1 MGKMTADELRRAG
14 EAYRSENNG
23 AQKSP
28 VTVSANTEG
37 SGNKMTASELRQAGE
52 AYRKANGLSDP
63 IYMKSPA
70 TVVDKYSTPSTQ
82 PTQAAPSTQPTQAAP
97 AGASSRKQSEVMQE
111 QVGALKKQRDDAAI
125 KAGAYMRA
133 GNMQQQAKEQQKIA
147 NKAAIEYENAY
158 TQWKNQRN
166 AEAVEDYNPDENKF
180 KAGDA
185 ALSGVQNAFQSM
197 GQYAAAASSY
207 LSGNQEAQAWEAKRL
222 MDSGVS
228 GTEAVKRAGLADKRE
243 IPITDYKTQAELRHE
258 KNVASVGAVEGGAL
272 QLVNT
277 ISNMVPS
284 LVANAVLP
292 GSGLPVM
299 AASVAGNKY
308 ADSYEKYGNTDT
320 AFVLGSAAG
329 GASMLTEQF
338 GGLYG
343 SLGKSAAGQAV
354 AKKLMAEAPGL
365 YNLAN
370 SVGGKWLRDALSE
383 GIEEGAEDVIN
394 YAIEKSLTGDSDEM
408 DNFGYD
414 MLLGALAGGV
424 FGGGNAAMRSV
435 TYSRV
440 GKALNASPSAV
451 AQQVQEGLEK
461 GAGTA
466 PAIYAAEVQK
476 NPSNQMVG
484 RLYEANRTFDRES
497 GLSKIQGD
505 ITQISAKEIKAMVSD
520 AQALAQA
527 AQKLNVEATPQ
538 AVATAITEAQ
548 RTESIKTAEDS
559 VGRAFAPTVDNPV
572 NEGEKAY
579 NSALA
584 GVAANQGVAARI
596 NNDPAARQAF
606 SQLTGVQFSG
616 NTAQDIAAIE
626 VATQNIAKSG
636 KQAVSQAEYAQRVA
650 AAGEQAAAQFDADM
664 QAQAEQMQRES
675 EERWLSVEQNTI
687 TDVDGKRRI
696 KEITN
701 TDVRGNT
708 EIGYKKAEIPGSKK
722 KAVADV
728 NNAAKYLGK
737 TIVWYEGAL
746 QVNGQYRLANGF
758 RAPDGTI
765 YVNINSRDPLM
776 VTFGHEMFHD
786 LVADGKY
793 SGMIDTLVENPDYA
807 DMVKGMMNAKTEL
820 YERNGIELDP
830 NAAAEEVAAD
840 ISGDLLGSRDMLE
853 YIGAR
858 NTEAA
863 TGIKGFLNRILK
875 KLKGKPSAQ
884 EAYNR
889 LSESQKALL
898 DGMEGRTESTNSAED
913 ASVKHSL
920 MDIPAM
926 DSTGRELSAEQ
937 REYFFGSKVV
947 DAEGRLKPVY
957 HGSPAVFTEFSPD
970 FMSQHGSSEGQGFYF
985 TDYKPMAEGYQKD
998 GGQLLEGY
1006 LDIKKPLSDSEIT
1019 LTRAEV
1025 KKLLQAVDPT
1035 GDEVILNYDP
1045 SGGIGYPSKTWYNR
1059 ALDATVKAAME
1070 YSDSD
1075 SEILAEIA
1083 NGGAGAGAVLE
1094 AARNT
1099 LGYDGYIV
1107 EGKYDNATVYVAF
1120 DSSQF
1125 KNIDNT
1131 APTESK
1137 DIRYSLMDIPAM
1149 DSEYSAAVESGN
1161 MQEAQRLVDEAAKA
1175 AGAILDASGRRPLH
1189 LYHGTN
1195 TFGYTKFRDGV
1206 IYATPNQ
1213 SVAAGYGRTGY
1224 AKPRL
1229 VSDMYVPDDGT
1240 METLIKNAKN
1250 VLDWEL
1256 QETTVND
1263 RQEAMDAV
1271 KKDADSIA
1279 ALVDK
1284 VWTSD
1289 AVDAMELTEEQ
1300 ENALYNVLSLPSYIS
1315 EVIDDIGTYT
1325 TVDEVA
1331 YWISRFNDGLP
1342 IIRSYI
1348 DENRD
1353 SLKSSPAWDMARLIL
1368 GYDLGD
1374 FAIDAEYRLLKSY
1387 EEDLLTNTNGSFVSA
1402 DVVREEVE
1410 KAKDIGSYTLYG
1422 FAGDRPLVIDG
1433 GGAFWANVPVDVW
1446 GGTYTTDDIV
1456 KRAKDEGYTSV
1467 LIKNINDVAMNNY
1480 SANIKADIYA
1490 FFSPEQV
1497 KSADPVTYDDKGNVI
1512 PLSERFN
1519 PDNPDIR
1526 YSLMDDVY
1534 LDAVKRGDMTT
1545 VQQMVDEAAK
1555 AAGYETR
1562 LLHGTSKKFT
1572 KFEATGSKTESP
1584 SAKLGIW
1591 LSDSKRTAESYS
1603 TPQST
1608 DYNDSNR
1615 SEWTRIFNAA
1625 EEVDKKIPNAVLGD
1639 NNDERF
1645 FAASEGYWNLAEL
1658 GKLFKEYLPN
1668 DYKELKERGVFK
1680 DGEKHIRLTRETFD
1694 KGDNYAVYKDVIDR
1708 QGELL
1713 EWVNDLGRVR
1723 IYPSQLFSIIRNQIY
1738 DGVLRTLAKGDIEP
1752 RIVDAYVDTRNF
1764 AKASPPYHEDTQKVK
1779 KIRAARSSGKDGIV
1793 FEGMFDGGER
1803 SNHYV
1808 VFDPARIKSAA
1819 PVTYDDNGN
1828 VIPLSERFNRKNED
1842 IRYSLMED
1850 AKYMADIDK
1859 AVADAAQKANDE
1871 LKAAQAQV
1879 KDLRKQ
1885 LLEMRNRAE
1894 YAELQTKVTE
1904 RLTVDPIK
1912 AKRDIGRFLR
1922 KNGITND
1929 EAIKTLTAEIEDAFN
1944 SVYRGEKTDIDS
1956 VAKKVADTI
1965 LKEATI
1971 ADPLKAEK
1979 ADIRKSLSQRTFVIG
1994 EQLRGDIVHKYGSL
2008 TNFRKKYGNI
2018 IRIKTRENANVGD
2031 GVAFDVAYSE
2041 LQSEF
2046 PGIFRDAETEWETFE
2061 NTVEVADYA
2070 KDSERIPLS
2079 YAVDEEEFARS
2090 ITNQLTDLFWIQ
2102 KGLVTEA
2109 DKAKA
2114 KADAATEN
2122 AVAAAVEAERQRGQK
2137 EIAANDRWRDAETKL
2152 LTEIAAAKEREKAA
2166 KARAEFMAKYD
2177 ALAKQYRADLRA
2189 NNQQAQEKYNEKLTE
2204 AKDEFNRRRTQ
2215 DRIDRVVREDQAKSK
2230 ARLRA
2235 AEQKSTTTDDVAKVL
2250 TEMPKKDKETFK
2262 AKIAES
2268 WRTFKRQWIN
2278 TKDELERFGNEV
2290 GDSRIMYAAN
2300 NVGQASAAA
2309 QYSIGGAGQY
2319 DLNGKKIGNKN
2330 LMQVF
2335 DPAEKAGLTKEFYTY
2350 LLHEHNVDRMSVRE
2364 KAQKVL
2370 SAFREELNKKVKGFV
2385 EMTDENI
2392 ATAAG
2397 KDASLTKTY
2406 TMEQI
2411 DAAKRYKQLQA
2422 WAEKQFD
2429 KPVFGS
2435 SVTASDSRAAA
2446 DKLLK
2451 EHPEFEKWAKDVYA
2465 YLDGLMEVRKQ
2476 GGLVSADMAQRMKEL
2491 YPHYV
2496 PTYRDMPSTS
2506 GGYSNPNSV
2515 AVNSTI
2521 KSAKGGNQDIM
2532 PLIDSIARQ
2541 TLQTFSAAKKNI
2553 LGNMLYEDA
2562 MDTTRDISEYIQSVT
2577 EEGDLVD
2584 LDADSAENLKNTLRI
2599 WVDGKPVTLHMS
2611 EAMADGFRPIEQS
2624 NSFGMKALRSIN
2636 STFKKLVT
2644 QWNPVFIVRN
2654 FVRDAQSALYFTHY
2668 SNATFIKNYGK
2679 AVKEIATNGK
2689 YWQLYQAMG
2698 GKGTTYYDPKT
2709 GLSDRHHFKNGAV
2722 DKVAGGL
2729 NRVIDILS
2737 FANEAVEQYPRLAE
2751 FISTMED
2758 TGDVQKALYNA
2769 ADITTN
2775 FGRGGFAARKLNASL
2790 VPFFNPGMQGLS
2802 KNIRNVIDRRGWKEI
2817 GQLISRLLINGVA
2830 PGIIMGLLYD
2840 GLKEDDDYKEL
2851 SNYIKDSN
2859 ILIKIG
2865 DDKFIKV
2872 PMGREPSVITAFTNR
2887 MWRWLKGEPA
2897 SSAFADYPSF
2907 AIEQL
2912 APNNP
2917 LTNNIFAGITAMST
2931 NKNWYGGDIVSSY
2944 MEEKPDYLQYDEST
2958 DAFSIWLGEI
2968 TRHGKNGIEGLSPKK
2983 VNYLIDQYSGFIG
2996 DWVLPALSKKA
3007 DVPTVVKAFVVDSV
3021 RQNRLGSDFYDAL
3034 DEAKQVK
3041 ETEFATAADDA
3052 TYSYLYKQ
3060 SKAASEITKQIK
3072 EIYNSGEKTR
3082 KEKMSEARDLLELRN
3097 EIYRNALLTVGT
3109 YEETAKSIDSAD
3121 SDVVKREANRKAFGA
3136 EYALKTYNKDVGE
3149 KAAEYVAQGVTYDQY
3164 YAAYFATRGIT
3175 GDKDEN
3181 GKTITNSASRKKKE
3195 AIDKAVPNATT
3206 KQKHLLYEAI
3216 CVSEK
3221 VW

>member
-1 MGKMTADELRRAG
+1 MDRKTLEQNYQNSIAKSAELEQNYRRGVGDLA
-14 EAYRSENNG
+14 RSV
-23 AQKSP
+23 K
-28 VTVSANTEG
+28 
-37 SGNKMTASELRQAGE
+37 QATQ
-52 AYRKANGLSDP
+52 YN
-63 IYMKSPA
+63 
-70 TVVDKYSTPSTQ
+70 PS
-82 PTQAAPSTQPTQAAP
+82 APSTQPTQAAP
-97 AGASSRKQSEVMQE
+97 AGASSRKQSDTMKDQLDAIKE
-111 QVGALKKQRDDAAI
+111 QRDDAAI

-133 GNMQQQAKEQQKIA
+133 GNMQQRAKEQQKIA

-180 KAGDA
+180 KARDA
-185 ALSGVQNAFQSM
+185 ALAGVQNAFQSM
-197 GQYAAAASSY
+197 RQYAAAASSY
-207 LSGNQEAQAWEAKRL
+207 LSGNPEAQAWEAKAL
-222 MDSGVS
+222 MEKGVDA
-228 GTEAVKRAGLADKRE
+228 TEAVKQAGLTDKRE

-284 LVANAVLP
+284 LVANAILP
-292 GSGLPVM
+292 GSGLPMM
-299 AASVAGNKY
+299 AASAAGNKY
-308 ADSYEKYGNTDT
+308 ADAYEKYGNTDM
-320 AFVLGSAAG
+320 AFMLGSAAG

-343 SLGKSAAGQAV
+343 SLGKTAAGQAV

-394 YAIEKSLTGDSDEM
+394 YAVEKALTGDSDEM

-414 MLLGALAGGV
+414 ILLGALAGGV
-424 FGGGNAAMRSV
+424 LGGGNAAMRSV

-440 GKALNASPSAV
+440 GKALNASPAAV
-451 AQQVQEGLEK
+451 AQQVQEGMEK

-484 RLYEANRTFDRES
+484 RLYEANLTYDAES
-497 GLSKIQGD
+497 GLSKIQND
-505 ITQISAKEIKAMVSD
+505 ITQVSVKEIKAMVSKAD
-520 AQALAQA
+520 ALAQA

-538 AVATAITEAQ
+538 AVATAITDAQ
-548 RTESIKTAEDS
+548 RTQSIKTAEDS
-559 VGRAFAPTVDNPV
+559 VGQSFAAAIDNPA
-572 NEGEKAY
+572 NAGEKAY

-596 NNDPAARQAF
+596 NNDPVARQAF

-636 KQAVSQAEYAQRVA
+636 KQAISQAEYAQRVA
-650 AAGEQAAAQFDADM
+650 AAGEQAASQFDADM
-664 QAQAEQMQRES
+664 QAQAEQMQLES
-675 EERWLSVEQNTI
+675 QDRWLSVEQNTI
-687 TDVDGKRRI
+687 TDVDGKRHI

-701 TDVRGNT
+701 TDMRGDT
-708 EIGYKKAEIPGSKK
+708 EIGYKKAEIPSSKK
-722 KAVADV
+722 KAVAEVD
-728 NNAAKYLGK
+728 NAAKYLGK

-746 QVNGQYRLANGF
+746 QVNGQYRLSNGF

-765 YVNINSRDPLM
+765 YVNINAQNPLM

-793 SGMIDTLVENPDYA
+793 SGLIDTLVENPDYA
-807 DMVKGMMNAKTEL
+807 NMVKGMMNAKTEL
-820 YERNGIELDP
+820 YERNGIELDQS
-830 NAAAEEVAAD
+830 AAAEEVAAD
-840 ISGDLLGSRDMLE
+840 ISGDILNSQDMLE

-889 LSESQKALL
+889 LSEAQRALI
-898 DGMEGRTESTNSAED
+898 DGMEGRVQDATAEANARYSIYESYVDDISQWVRDGKPNGMVFVLGNTGPVLQGLGAIESDIYLTSDKLNVIQKDHPEVSDSTIKKIPQILEDPILILRSKGHGKSGSNSRMVVIGAVKADNGQPLLTILDLRPYEKGFLVDDMQKVNSAYTKKNPENFIRGSEIVYADKNRTVPLLRRIGLTIASRELQQSGSIGRITYNGNGVNISGVPFSDIVSTNNYSMQNSAED
-913 ASVKHSL
+913 AGGKH
-920 MDIPAM
+920 
-926 DSTGRELSAEQ
+926 
-937 REYFFGSKVV
+937 
-947 DAEGRLKPVY
+947 
-957 HGSPAVFTEFSPD
+957 
-970 FMSQHGSSEGQGFYF
+970 
-985 TDYKPMAEGYQKD
+985 
-998 GGQLLEGY
+998 
-1006 LDIKKPLSDSEIT
+1006 
-1019 LTRAEV
+1019 
-1025 KKLLQAVDPT
+1025 
-1035 GDEVILNYDP
+1035 
-1045 SGGIGYPSKTWYNR
+1045 
-1059 ALDATVKAAME
+1059 
-1070 YSDSD
+1070 
-1075 SEILAEIA
+1075 
-1083 NGGAGAGAVLE
+1083 
-1094 AARNT
+1094 
-1099 LGYDGYIV
+1099 
-1107 EGKYDNATVYVAF
+1107 
-1120 DSSQF
+1120 
-1125 KNIDNT
+1125 
-1131 APTESK
+1131 
-1137 DIRYSLMDIPAM
+1137 SLMDIPAM

-1175 AGAILDASGRRPLH
+1175 NGYDIKAF
-1189 LYHGTN
+1189 HGTSRADRVGN
-1195 TFGYTKFRDGV
+1195 VFLPERATSGPMAFFTDNREIAERYSRDKADTSLAYDEEYSDYYTQFRVTRNGKSLS
-1206 IYATPNQ
+1206 IGELWKYLPMAE
-1213 SVAAGYGRTGY
+1213 RT
-1224 AKPRL
+1224 K
-1229 VSDMYVPDDGT
+1229 
-1240 METLIKNAKN
+1240 IKNAAPHIRFDEDYDKVIYDPAAQHGNGAYDAYELNRNKGN
-1250 VLDWEL
+1250 VLNTLVSTWLESGDLYNREADFL
-1256 QETTVND
+1256 DVLRLAGLNDVEYRDPDARHEKVYETYLKIRNPFDASNVEQTFYDGLSAWLKSTDISEYERESAGADTWDKNSVEPEQFLERVASD
-1263 RQEAMDAV
+1263 IEAGTSHA
-1271 KKDADSIA
+1271 
-1279 ALVDK
+1279 
-1284 VWTSD
+1284 WTSIPD
-1289 AVDAMELTEEQ
+1289 YVT
-1300 ENALYNVLSLPSYIS
+1300 
-1315 EVIDDIGTYT
+1315 
-1325 TVDEVA
+1325 A
-1331 YWISRFNDGLP
+1331 Y
-1342 IIRSYI
+1342 
-1348 DENRD
+1348 
-1353 SLKSSPAWDMARLIL
+1353 LKEL
-1368 GYDLGD
+1368 GYDG
-1374 FAIDAEYRLLKSY
+1374 I
-1387 EEDLLTNTNGSFVSA
+1387 
-1402 DVVREEVE
+1402 
-1410 KAKDIGSYTLYG
+1410 KDTGG
-1422 FAGDRPLVIDG
+1422 KG
-1433 GGAFWANVPVDVW
+1433 GGESHTVW
-1446 GGTYTTDDIV
+1446 IP
-1456 KRAKDEGYTSV
+1456 
-1467 LIKNINDVAMNNY
+1467 
-1480 SANIKADIYA
+1480 
-1490 FFSPEQV
+1490 FSSEQV
-1497 KSADPVTYDDKGNVI
+1497 KSAEPIVYDDAGNVI

-1519 PDNPDIR
+1519 N
-1526 YSLMDDVY
+1526 
-1534 LDAVKRGDMTT
+1534 
-1545 VQQMVDEAAK
+1545 
-1555 AAGYETR
+1555 
-1562 LLHGTSKKFT
+1562 
-1572 KFEATGSKTESP
+1572 
-1584 SAKLGIW
+1584 
-1591 LSDSKRTAESYS
+1591 
-1603 TPQST
+1603 
-1608 DYNDSNR
+1608 SN
-1615 SEWTRIFNAA
+1615 S
-1625 EEVDKKIPNAVLGD
+1625 
-1639 NNDERF
+1639 
-1645 FAASEGYWNLAEL
+1645 
-1658 GKLFKEYLPN
+1658 
-1668 DYKELKERGVFK
+1668 
-1680 DGEKHIRLTRETFD
+1680 
-1694 KGDNYAVYKDVIDR
+1694 
-1708 QGELL
+1708 
-1713 EWVNDLGRVR
+1713 
-1723 IYPSQLFSIIRNQIY
+1723 
-1738 DGVLRTLAKGDIEP
+1738 
-1752 RIVDAYVDTRNF
+1752 
-1764 AKASPPYHEDTQKVK
+1764 
-1779 KIRAARSSGKDGIV
+1779 
-1793 FEGMFDGGER
+1793 
-1803 SNHYV
+1803 
-1808 VFDPARIKSAA
+1808 
-1819 PVTYDDNGN
+1819 
-1828 VIPLSERFNRKNED
+1828 D

-1850 AKYMADIDK
+1850 AQYMADIDK
-1859 AVADAAQKANDE
+1859 AVSEATAKADEA
-1871 LKAAQAQV
+1871 LKAAQAEVKNLRQRLADYRQQV
-1879 KDLRKQ
+1879 
-1885 LLEMRNRAE
+1885 
-1894 YAELQTKVTE
+1894 
-1904 RLTVDPIK
+1904 
-1912 AKRDIGRFLR
+1912 
-1922 KNGITND
+1922 
-1929 EAIKTLTAEIEDAFN
+1929 TAE
-1944 SVYRGEKTDIDS
+1944 
-1956 VAKKVADTI
+1956 AKM
-1965 LKEATI
+1965 
-1971 ADPLKAEK
+1971 
-1979 ADIRKSLSQRTFVIG
+1979 
-1994 EQLRGDIVHKYGSL
+1994 
-2008 TNFRKKYGNI
+2008 
-2018 IRIKTRENANVGD
+2018 
-2031 GVAFDVAYSE
+2031 
-2041 LQSEF
+2041 
-2046 PGIFRDAETEWETFE
+2046 
-2061 NTVEVADYA
+2061 
-2070 KDSERIPLS
+2070 
-2079 YAVDEEEFARS
+2079 
-2090 ITNQLTDLFWIQ
+2090 
-2102 KGLVTEA
+2102 
-2109 DKAKA
+2109 
-2114 KADAATEN
+2114 
-2122 AVAAAVEAERQRGQK
+2122 
-2137 EIAANDRWRDAETKL
+2137 NDRWREAETKL
-2152 LTEIAAAKEREKAA
+2152 LADMAAAKEREKAA
-2166 KARAEFMAKYD
+2166 KARAEFMQKYD
-2177 ALAKQYRADLRA
+2177 SLSKQYRADLRA

-2204 AKDEFNRRRTQ
+2204 AKDEFNRRRMQ
-2215 DRIDRVVREDQAKSK
+2215 DRIDRVVREDRAKSK
-2230 ARLRA
+2230 ARLRT
-2235 AEQKSTTTDDVAKVL
+2235 AEQKSTTTEDVAKVL
-2250 TEMPKKDKETFK
+2250 TEMPKKDKEAFK
-2262 AKIAES
+2262 EKAAES

-2278 TKDELERFGNEV
+2278 TKDELERFGNAV
-2290 GDSRIMYAAN
+2290 GDSRITYAAN
-2300 NVGQASAAA
+2300 NVGQAAAAA

-2319 DLNGKKIGNKN
+2319 DLNGKKIGDKN
-2330 LMQVF
+2330 LIQVF
-2335 DPAEKAGLTKEFYTY
+2335 EPAKKAGLTEEFYTY

-2364 KAQKVL
+2364 KAQQQLAELRAK
-2370 SAFREELNKKVKGFV
+2370 LNKEVKGFA

-2392 ATAAG
+2392 SAAAG
-2397 KDASLTKTY
+2397 KDAALAKAYTK
-2406 TMEQI
+2406 EQI
-2411 DAAKRYKQLQA
+2411 AAAKQYKQFQA

-2435 SVTASDSRAAA
+2435 SVTADDSRAAA
-2446 DKLLK
+2446 ADLLDA
-2451 EHPEFEKWAKDVYA
+2451 HPEFEKWAKDVYA

-2476 GGLVSADMAQRMKEL
+2476 GGLVSADMAQYMKEL

-2758 TGDVQKALYNA
+2758 TGDVQQALYNA

-2859 ILIKIG
+2859 ILIKVG
-2865 DDKFIKV
+2865 DNKFIKV

-2897 SSAFADYPSF
+2897 SSAFAGYPSF
-2907 AIEQL
+2907 AIEQI

-2931 NKNWYGGDIVSSY
+2931 NKTWYGGDIVSSY

-2996 DWVLPALSKKA
+2996 DWLLPTLSKKA
-3007 DVPTVVKAFVVDSV
+3007 DVPAVVKAFVVDSV

-3041 ETEFATAADDA
+3041 DTELSTAADDA

-3060 SKAASEITKQIK
+3060 SKAASEITKQLK

-3082 KEKMSEARDLLELRN
+3082 KEKLEEARDLLELRN

-3109 YEETAKSIDSAD
+3109 YEETAKGIDSAD
-3121 SDVVKREANRKAFGA
+3121 SDVVRREANRKAFGA
-3136 EYALKTYNKDVGE
+3136 EYALKNYNKDVGE

-3164 YAAYFATRGIT
+3164 YAAYFAARGIT

-3181 GKTITNSASRKKKE
+3181 GKTITNSASRKKKD

-3216 CVSEK
+3216 GVSEK

>member
-1 MGKMTADELRRAG
+1 MDRKTLEQN
-14 EAYRSENNG
+14 Y
-23 AQKSP
+23 QKSIGA
-28 VTVSANTEG
+28 SLAAELEQNYQR
-37 SGNKMTASELRQAGE
+37 SGIDSLVQAVK
-52 AYRKANGLSDP
+52 KATQYN
-63 IYMKSPA
+63 
-70 TVVDKYSTPSTQ
+70 PS
-82 PTQAAPSTQPTQAAP
+82 APSTQPTQAAP
-97 AGASSRKQSEVMQE
+97 AGDSSRKQSDAMKE
-111 QVGALKKQRDDAAI
+111 QLDTIKKQRDDAAI

-133 GNMQQQAKEQQKIA
+133 GNMPQQAKEQQKIA

-185 ALSGVQNAFQSM
+185 ALAGVQNAFQSM
-197 GQYAAAASSY
+197 RQYAAAASSY
-207 LSGNQEAQAWEAKRL
+207 LSGNPEAQAWEAKRL
-222 MDSGVS
+222 MESGVS
-228 GTEAVKRAGLADKRE
+228 GAEAVKRAGLADKRE

-299 AASVAGNKY
+299 AASAAGNKY
-308 ADSYEKYGNTDT
+308 ADAYEKYGNTDT

-354 AKKLMAEAPGL
+354 AKKLMAEAPVL

-394 YAIEKSLTGDSDEM
+394 YAIEKALTGDSDEM

-414 MLLGALAGGV
+414 ILLGALAGGV
-424 FGGGNAAMRSV
+424 LGGGNAAMRSV

-440 GKALNASPSAV
+440 GKALNASPAAV
-451 AQQVQEGLEK
+451 AQQVQEGMEK

-484 RLYEANRTFDRES
+484 RLYEANLTYDAES
-497 GLSKIQGD
+497 GLSKIQND
-505 ITQISAKEIKAMVSD
+505 ITQVSINEIKAMASKAD
-520 AQALAQA
+520 ALAQA

-538 AVATAITEAQ
+538 SVATAITDAQ
-548 RTESIKTAEDS
+548 RTQSIKTAEDS
-559 VGRAFAPTVDNPV
+559 VGQAFAPTVDNPS
-572 NEGEKAY
+572 NAGEKAY

-636 KQAVSQAEYAQRVA
+636 KQAISQAEYAQRVA

-675 EERWLSVEQNTI
+675 DERWLSVEQNTI

-708 EIGYKKAEIPGSKK
+708 EIGYKKAEILGSKK
-722 KAVADV
+722 KAVAEV

-737 TIVWYEGAL
+737 TIVWFEGAV
-746 QVNGQYRLANGF
+746 QVNGQYRLTNGY

-786 LVADGKY
+786 LVADSKY

-898 DGMEGRTESTNSAED
+898 DGMEGRTEVEEAGKISYSLMREAVEKNNRPFAEQFADYKAGKMKPTELFALGNTSQYLQAAGIGNEPIVMAQSVVAKAQRKAKVDTHGHNLSDNVLLKLPEMLDKPALLLKSDTVPNAAVIVTSTADSDGNPVVVALHLSRSEGFDIVTRVASLYGKENSRDFLAEQMLRGNLLGYSKKEANRLLHRDGLQLPRRNTAVDFDTISVAQGTDAVNNYSMQNSAED
-913 ASVKHSL
+913 ANGKH
-920 MDIPAM
+920 
-926 DSTGRELSAEQ
+926 
-937 REYFFGSKVV
+937 
-947 DAEGRLKPVY
+947 
-957 HGSPAVFTEFSPD
+957 
-970 FMSQHGSSEGQGFYF
+970 
-985 TDYKPMAEGYQKD
+985 
-998 GGQLLEGY
+998 
-1006 LDIKKPLSDSEIT
+1006 
-1019 LTRAEV
+1019 
-1025 KKLLQAVDPT
+1025 
-1035 GDEVILNYDP
+1035 
-1045 SGGIGYPSKTWYNR
+1045 
-1059 ALDATVKAAME
+1059 
-1070 YSDSD
+1070 
-1075 SEILAEIA
+1075 
-1083 NGGAGAGAVLE
+1083 
-1094 AARNT
+1094 
-1099 LGYDGYIV
+1099 
-1107 EGKYDNATVYVAF
+1107 
-1120 DSSQF
+1120 
-1125 KNIDNT
+1125 
-1131 APTESK
+1131 
-1137 DIRYSLMDIPAM
+1137 SLMDIPAM

-1161 MQEAQRLVDEAAKA
+1161 MQEAQRLVDEAAKENGYTIKA
-1175 AGAILDASGRRPLH
+1175 F
-1189 LYHGTN
+1189 HGTSRGDRVGN
-1195 TFGYTKFRDGV
+1195 VFLPERATSGPMAFFTDNREIAERYSRDKADTSLAYDEEYSDYYTQFRVTRNGKSLS
-1206 IYATPNQ
+1206 IGELWKYLPMAE
-1213 SVAAGYGRTGY
+1213 RT
-1224 AKPRL
+1224 K
-1229 VSDMYVPDDGT
+1229 
-1240 METLIKNAKN
+1240 IKNAAPHIRFDEDYDKVIYDPAAQHGNGAYDAYELNRNKGN
-1250 VLDWEL
+1250 VLNTLVSTWLESGDLYNREADFL
-1256 QETTVND
+1256 DVLRLAGLNDVEYRDPDARNEKVYETYLKIRNPFDASNVEQTFYDGLSAWLKSTDISEYQRESAGADTWDKNSVEPEQFLERVASD
-1263 RQEAMDAV
+1263 IEAGTSHA
-1271 KKDADSIA
+1271 
-1279 ALVDK
+1279 
-1284 VWTSD
+1284 WTSIPD
-1289 AVDAMELTEEQ
+1289 YVT
-1300 ENALYNVLSLPSYIS
+1300 
-1315 EVIDDIGTYT
+1315 
-1325 TVDEVA
+1325 A
-1331 YWISRFNDGLP
+1331 Y
-1342 IIRSYI
+1342 
-1348 DENRD
+1348 
-1353 SLKSSPAWDMARLIL
+1353 LKEL
-1368 GYDLGD
+1368 GYDG
-1374 FAIDAEYRLLKSY
+1374 I
-1387 EEDLLTNTNGSFVSA
+1387 
-1402 DVVREEVE
+1402 
-1410 KAKDIGSYTLYG
+1410 KDTGG
-1422 FAGDRPLVIDG
+1422 KG
-1433 GGAFWANVPVDVW
+1433 GGESHTVW
-1446 GGTYTTDDIV
+1446 IP
-1456 KRAKDEGYTSV
+1456 
-1467 LIKNINDVAMNNY
+1467 
-1480 SANIKADIYA
+1480 
-1490 FFSPEQV
+1490 FSSEQV
-1497 KSADPVTYDDKGNVI
+1497 KSAEPIVYDDAGNVI

-1519 PDNPDIR
+1519 N
-1526 YSLMDDVY
+1526 
-1534 LDAVKRGDMTT
+1534 
-1545 VQQMVDEAAK
+1545 
-1555 AAGYETR
+1555 
-1562 LLHGTSKKFT
+1562 
-1572 KFEATGSKTESP
+1572 
-1584 SAKLGIW
+1584 
-1591 LSDSKRTAESYS
+1591 
-1603 TPQST
+1603 
-1608 DYNDSNR
+1608 SN
-1615 SEWTRIFNAA
+1615 S
-1625 EEVDKKIPNAVLGD
+1625 
-1639 NNDERF
+1639 
-1645 FAASEGYWNLAEL
+1645 
-1658 GKLFKEYLPN
+1658 
-1668 DYKELKERGVFK
+1668 
-1680 DGEKHIRLTRETFD
+1680 
-1694 KGDNYAVYKDVIDR
+1694 
-1708 QGELL
+1708 
-1713 EWVNDLGRVR
+1713 
-1723 IYPSQLFSIIRNQIY
+1723 
-1738 DGVLRTLAKGDIEP
+1738 
-1752 RIVDAYVDTRNF
+1752 
-1764 AKASPPYHEDTQKVK
+1764 
-1779 KIRAARSSGKDGIV
+1779 
-1793 FEGMFDGGER
+1793 
-1803 SNHYV
+1803 
-1808 VFDPARIKSAA
+1808 
-1819 PVTYDDNGN
+1819 
-1828 VIPLSERFNRKNED
+1828 D

-1850 AKYMADIDK
+1850 AQYMADIDRVVSE
-1859 AVADAAQKANDE
+1859 ATEKANDE
-1871 LKAAQAQV
+1871 LKAAQAEV
-1879 KDLRKQ
+1879 KNIRQQ
-1885 LLEMRNRAE
+1885 LADYRQQA
-1894 YAELQTKVTE
+1894 
-1904 RLTVDPIK
+1904 
-1912 AKRDIGRFLR
+1912 
-1922 KNGITND
+1922 
-1929 EAIKTLTAEIEDAFN
+1929 TAE
-1944 SVYRGEKTDIDS
+1944 
-1956 VAKKVADTI
+1956 AKM
-1965 LKEATI
+1965 
-1971 ADPLKAEK
+1971 
-1979 ADIRKSLSQRTFVIG
+1979 
-1994 EQLRGDIVHKYGSL
+1994 
-2008 TNFRKKYGNI
+2008 
-2018 IRIKTRENANVGD
+2018 
-2031 GVAFDVAYSE
+2031 
-2041 LQSEF
+2041 
-2046 PGIFRDAETEWETFE
+2046 
-2061 NTVEVADYA
+2061 
-2070 KDSERIPLS
+2070 
-2079 YAVDEEEFARS
+2079 
-2090 ITNQLTDLFWIQ
+2090 
-2102 KGLVTEA
+2102 
-2109 DKAKA
+2109 
-2114 KADAATEN
+2114 
-2122 AVAAAVEAERQRGQK
+2122 
-2137 EIAANDRWRDAETKL
+2137 NDRWRDAETKL

-2177 ALAKQYRADLRA
+2177 ALSKQYRADLRA
-2189 NNQQAQEKYNEKLTE
+2189 NNRQVRDKYNEKLSE

-2215 DRIDRVVREDQAKSK
+2215 DRIDRVVREDRAKSK
-2230 ARLRA
+2230 ARLRT
-2235 AEQKSTTTDDVAKVL
+2235 AEQKSTTTEDVAKVL

-2262 AKIAES
+2262 AKAAKD

-2319 DLNGKKIGNKN
+2319 DLNGKKIGDKN

-2335 DPAEKAGLTKEFYTY
+2335 EPAKKAGLTDEFYTY

-2364 KAQKVL
+2364 NAQRQLAELRAKL
-2370 SAFREELNKKVKGFV
+2370 NREVNGFS

-2397 KDASLTKTY
+2397 KDTTLTKAY
-2406 TMEQI
+2406 TEAQI
-2411 DAAKRYKQLQA
+2411 AAAKQYKQFQA

-2435 SVTASDSRAAA
+2435 SVTADDSRAAA
-2446 DKLLK
+2446 ADLLDA
-2451 EHPEFEKWAKDVYA
+2451 HPEFEKWAKDVYA

-2476 GGLVSADMAQRMKEL
+2476 GGLVNADMAQYMKEL

-2599 WVDGKPVTLHMS
+2599 WADGKPVTLHMS

-2758 TGDVQKALYNA
+2758 TGDVQQALYNA

-2859 ILIKIG
+2859 ILIKVG
-2865 DDKFIKV
+2865 NNKFIKV

-2897 SSAFADYPSF
+2897 SSAFAGYPSF
-2907 AIEQL
+2907 AIEQI

-2931 NKNWYGGDIVSSY
+2931 NKTWYGGDIVSSY

-2996 DWVLPALSKKA
+2996 DWLLPTLSKKA
-3007 DVPTVVKAFVVDSV
+3007 DVPAVVKAFVVDSV

-3041 ETEFATAADDA
+3041 ETELATAADDA

-3060 SKAASEITKQIK
+3060 SKAASEITKQLK

-3082 KEKMSEARDLLELRN
+3082 KEKREEARDLLELRN
-3097 EIYRNALLTVGT
+3097 EIYRKALLTVGT
-3109 YEETAKSIDSAD
+3109 YEETAKSIGSAD

-3136 EYALKTYNKDVGE
+3136 EYALKNYNKDVGE
-3149 KAAEYVAQGVTYDQY
+3149 KAAEYVSQGVTYDQY
-3164 YAAYFATRGIT
+3164 YAAYFAARGIT

-3195 AIDKAVPNATT
+3195 AIDKAVPGAST
-3206 KQKHLLYEAI
+3206 KQKHLLYEALG
-3216 CVSEK
+3216 VSEK

>member
-1 MGKMTADELRRAG
+1 MDRKTLEQN
-14 EAYRSENNG
+14 Y
-23 AQKSP
+23 QKSFG
-28 VTVSANTEG
+28 A
-37 SGNKMTASELRQAGE
+37 
-52 AYRKANGLSDP
+52 
-63 IYMKSPA
+63 SPA
-70 TVVDKYSTPSTQ
+70 AELEQNYQRSGIDSLVQSVKKATQYNPS
-82 PTQAAPSTQPTQAAP
+82 APSTQPTQAAP
-97 AGASSRKQSEVMQE
+97 AGASSSKQSDVMKE
-111 QVGALKKQRDDAAI
+111 QLDAIKKQRDDAAI

-133 GNMQQQAKEQQKIA
+133 GNMPQQAKEQQKIA

-185 ALSGVQNAFQSM
+185 ILSGVQNAFQSM
-197 GQYAAAASSY
+197 RQHAAAASSY
-207 LSGNQEAQAWEAKRL
+207 LSGNPEAQAWEAKRL
-222 MDSGVS
+222 MESGVS

-308 ADSYEKYGNTDT
+308 ADAYEKYGNTDT

-394 YAIEKSLTGDSDEM
+394 YAIEKALTGDSDEM

-424 FGGGNAAMRSV
+424 LGGGNAAMRSV

-440 GKALNASPSAV
+440 GKALNASPAAV
-451 AQQVQEGLEK
+451 AQQVQEGMEK

-484 RLYEANRTFDRES
+484 RLYEANLTYDAES
-497 GLSKIQGD
+497 GLSKIQND
-505 ITQISAKEIKAMVSD
+505 ITQVSINEIKAMVSKAD
-520 AQALAQA
+520 ALAQA

-538 AVATAITEAQ
+538 AVATAITDAQ
-548 RTESIKTAEDS
+548 RTQSIKTAEDS
-559 VGRAFAPTVDNPV
+559 VGQAFAPTVDNPPV
-572 NEGEKAY
+572 NAGEKAY

-636 KQAVSQAEYAQRVA
+636 KQAISQAEYAQRVT

-675 EERWLSVEQNTI
+675 DERWLSVEQNTI

-722 KAVADV
+722 KAVAEV

-737 TIVWYEGAL
+737 TIVWFEGAV
-746 QVNGQYRLANGF
+746 QVNGQYRLTNGY

-786 LVADGKY
+786 LVADSKY

-807 DMVKGMMNAKTEL
+807 DMVKGMMDAKTEL
-820 YERNGIELDP
+820 YERNGIELDQ

-889 LSESQKALL
+889 LSEAQKALL
-898 DGMEGRTESTNSAED
+898 DGMEGKAETGVNTLHLVDNATKKAVVSQRPQTLGSSEPITASEMGSNSFSADMVPQSDTAVNNYSMQNSAED
-913 ASVKHSL
+913 ASGKH
-920 MDIPAM
+920 
-926 DSTGRELSAEQ
+926 
-937 REYFFGSKVV
+937 
-947 DAEGRLKPVY
+947 
-957 HGSPAVFTEFSPD
+957 
-970 FMSQHGSSEGQGFYF
+970 
-985 TDYKPMAEGYQKD
+985 
-998 GGQLLEGY
+998 
-1006 LDIKKPLSDSEIT
+1006 
-1019 LTRAEV
+1019 
-1025 KKLLQAVDPT
+1025 
-1035 GDEVILNYDP
+1035 
-1045 SGGIGYPSKTWYNR
+1045 
-1059 ALDATVKAAME
+1059 
-1070 YSDSD
+1070 
-1075 SEILAEIA
+1075 
-1083 NGGAGAGAVLE
+1083 
-1094 AARNT
+1094 
-1099 LGYDGYIV
+1099 
-1107 EGKYDNATVYVAF
+1107 
-1120 DSSQF
+1120 
-1125 KNIDNT
+1125 
-1131 APTESK
+1131 
-1137 DIRYSLMDIPAM
+1137 SLMDIPAM

-1161 MQEAQRLVDEAAKA
+1161 MQEAQRLVDEAAKENGYTIKAFHGTSRGDRVGNVFLPERATSGPMAFFTDNREVAERYSRDKADTSLAYDPDFDQYETQFRIKAGKLDVPLIKAWGYLPFDARNRITKKAGQVRMDMDTGDIIVDQSTNEANGGFQWQIKEFKGNTLAALNEQWLNSGTLFNEEGTYLDVLKA
-1175 AGAILDASGRRPLH
+1175 AGVFDEFAKVKGMGEPYFKDPKYREEKVYDVFLGIRNPFDVVQDVNNEFIDA
-1189 LYHGTN
+1189 
-1195 TFGYTKFRDGV
+1195 FEEWYTEQD
-1206 IYATPNQ
+1206 Q
-1213 SVAAGYGRTGY
+1213 SVYDR
-1224 AKPRL
+1224 
-1229 VSDMYVPDDGT
+1229 
-1240 METLIKNAKN
+1240 ETA
-1250 VLDWEL
+1250 
-1256 QETTVND
+1256 
-1263 RQEAMDAV
+1263 
-1271 KKDADSIA
+1271 DADMWDKNSITA
-1279 ALVDK
+1279 EEFADRMREDVANGTTMS
-1284 VWTSD
+1284 WTSI
-1289 AVDAMELTEEQ
+1289 
-1300 ENALYNVLSLPSYIS
+1300 P
-1315 EVIDDIGTYT
+1315 
-1325 TVDEVA
+1325 
-1331 YWISRFNDGLP
+1331 
-1342 IIRSYI
+1342 
-1348 DENRD
+1348 D
-1353 SLKSSPAWDMARLIL
+1353 SMTDYLKSL
-1368 GYDLGD
+1368 GYDGIKD
-1374 FAIDAEYRLLKSY
+1374 VGGKYS
-1387 EEDLLTNTNGSFVSA
+1387 GS
-1402 DVVREEVE
+1402 DH
-1410 KAKDIGSYTLYG
+1410 T
-1422 FAGDRPLVIDG
+1422 
-1433 GGAFWANVPVDVW
+1433 VW
-1446 GGTYTTDDIV
+1446 IP
-1456 KRAKDEGYTSV
+1456 
-1467 LIKNINDVAMNNY
+1467 
-1480 SANIKADIYA
+1480 
-1490 FFSPEQV
+1490 FSSEQV
-1497 KSADPVTYDDKGNVI
+1497 KSAEPIVYDDAGNVI

-1519 PDNPDIR
+1519 N
-1526 YSLMDDVY
+1526 
-1534 LDAVKRGDMTT
+1534 
-1545 VQQMVDEAAK
+1545 
-1555 AAGYETR
+1555 
-1562 LLHGTSKKFT
+1562 
-1572 KFEATGSKTESP
+1572 
-1584 SAKLGIW
+1584 
-1591 LSDSKRTAESYS
+1591 
-1603 TPQST
+1603 
-1608 DYNDSNR
+1608 SN
-1615 SEWTRIFNAA
+1615 
-1625 EEVDKKIPNAVLGD
+1625 K
-1639 NNDERF
+1639 
-1645 FAASEGYWNLAEL
+1645 
-1658 GKLFKEYLPN
+1658 
-1668 DYKELKERGVFK
+1668 
-1680 DGEKHIRLTRETFD
+1680 
-1694 KGDNYAVYKDVIDR
+1694 
-1708 QGELL
+1708 
-1713 EWVNDLGRVR
+1713 
-1723 IYPSQLFSIIRNQIY
+1723 
-1738 DGVLRTLAKGDIEP
+1738 
-1752 RIVDAYVDTRNF
+1752 
-1764 AKASPPYHEDTQKVK
+1764 
-1779 KIRAARSSGKDGIV
+1779 
-1793 FEGMFDGGER
+1793 
-1803 SNHYV
+1803 
-1808 VFDPARIKSAA
+1808 
-1819 PVTYDDNGN
+1819 
-1828 VIPLSERFNRKNED
+1828 D

-1850 AKYMADIDK
+1850 AQYMADIDK
-1859 AVADAAQKANDE
+1859 AVSEATQKADDE

-1904 RLTVDPIK
+1904 KPTIDPIK
-1912 AKRDIGRFLR
+1912 AKKDIGRFLR
-1922 KNGITND
+1922 KNGITS
-1929 EAIKTLTAEIEDAFN
+1929 EETIKTLTAEIEDAFN
-1944 SVYRGEKTDIDS
+1944 SVYRWEKTDIDAA
-1956 VAKKVADTI
+1956 AKKAADAI
-1965 LKEATI
+1965 LKEATV
-1971 ADPLKAEK
+1971 ADPLKTEK

-1994 EQLRGDIVHKYGSL
+1994 EQLRGDIVRKYGSL

-2018 IRIKTRENANVGD
+2018 IRIKTRENAKAGE
-2031 GVAFDVAYSE
+2031 GVAFDVAYPE

-2046 PGIFRDAETEWETFE
+2046 PGIFRDAVTEWETFA
-2061 NTVEVADYA
+2061 NTVEAADYA
-2070 KDSERIPLS
+2070 MRSDPVMLADMLDSQ
-2079 YAVDEEEFARS
+2079 EFADS
-2090 ITNQLTDLFWIQ
+2090 VSNQLAEILWNQ
-2102 KGLVTEA
+2102 KNLVTEA

-2114 KADAATEN
+2114 RADAATEK
-2122 AVAAAVEAERQRGQK
+2122 AVSAAVEAERRRAEK
-2137 EIAANDRWRDAETKL
+2137 ETAANDRWREAETKL
-2152 LTEIAAAKEREKAA
+2152 LADMAAAKEREKAA
-2166 KARAEFMAKYD
+2166 KARAEFMQKYD
-2177 ALAKQYRADLRA
+2177 SLSKQYRADLRA
-2189 NNQQAQEKYNEKLTE
+2189 NNQQAQEKYNEKLSE

-2215 DRIDRVVREDQAKSK
+2215 DRIDRVVREDRAKSK
-2230 ARLRA
+2230 ARLRT
-2235 AEQKSTTTDDVAKVL
+2235 AEQKSTTTEDVAKVL

-2262 AKIAES
+2262 AKAAKD

-2319 DLNGKKIGNKN
+2319 DLNGKKIGDKN

-2335 DPAEKAGLTKEFYTY
+2335 EPAKKAGLTDEFYTY

-2364 KAQKVL
+2364 NAQRQLAELRAKL
-2370 SAFREELNKKVKGFV
+2370 NREVNGFA

-2397 KDASLTKTY
+2397 KDTTLTKAY
-2406 TMEQI
+2406 TEAQI
-2411 DAAKRYKQLQA
+2411 AAAKQYKQFQA

-2435 SVTASDSRAAA
+2435 SVTADDSRAAA
-2446 DKLLK
+2446 ADLLDA
-2451 EHPEFEKWAKDVYA
+2451 HPEFEKWAKDVYA

-2476 GGLVSADMAQRMKEL
+2476 GGLVSADMAQYMKEL

-2758 TGDVQKALYNA
+2758 TGDVQQALYNA

-2865 DDKFIKV
+2865 DNKFIKV

-2897 SSAFADYPSF
+2897 SSAFAGYPSF
-2907 AIEQL
+2907 AIEQI

-2931 NKNWYGGDIVSSY
+2931 NKTWYGGDIVSSY

-2996 DWVLPALSKKA
+2996 DWLLPTLSKKA
-3007 DVPTVVKAFVVDSV
+3007 DVPAVVKAFVVDSV

-3041 ETEFATAADDA
+3041 ETELATAADDA

-3060 SKAASEITKQIK
+3060 SKAASEITKQLK

-3082 KEKMSEARDLLELRN
+3082 KEKREEARDLLELRN
-3097 EIYRNALLTVGT
+3097 EIYRKALLTVGA
-3109 YEETAKSIDSAD
+3109 YEETAKSIGSAD

-3164 YAAYFATRGIT
+3164 YAAYFAARGIT

-3195 AIDKAVPNATT
+3195 AIDKAVPGAST
-3206 KQKHLLYEAI
+3206 KQKHLLYEALG
-3216 CVSEK
+3216 VSEK

>member
-1 MGKMTADELRRAG
+1 MDRKTLEQN
-14 EAYRSENNG
+14 Y
-23 AQKSP
+23 QKSFG
-28 VTVSANTEG
+28 A
-37 SGNKMTASELRQAGE
+37 
-52 AYRKANGLSDP
+52 
-63 IYMKSPA
+63 SPA
-70 TVVDKYSTPSTQ
+70 AELEQNYQRSGIDSLVQSVKKATQYNPS
-82 PTQAAPSTQPTQAAP
+82 APSTQPTQAAP
-97 AGASSRKQSEVMQE
+97 AGASSSKQSDVMKE
-111 QVGALKKQRDDAAI
+111 QLDAIKKQRDDAAI

-133 GNMQQQAKEQQKIA
+133 GNMPQQAKEQQKIA

-185 ALSGVQNAFQSM
+185 VLSGVQNAFQSM
-197 GQYAAAASSY
+197 RQYAAAASSY
-207 LSGNQEAQAWEAKRL
+207 LSGNPEAQAWEAKRL
-222 MDSGVS
+222 MESGVS

-308 ADSYEKYGNTDT
+308 ADAYEKYGNTDT

-354 AKKLMAEAPGL
+354 AKKLMTEAPGL

-394 YAIEKSLTGDSDEM
+394 YAIEKALTGDSDEM

-424 FGGGNAAMRSV
+424 LGGGNAAMRSV

-440 GKALNASPSAV
+440 GKALNASPAAV
-451 AQQVQEGLEK
+451 AQQVQEGMEK

-484 RLYEANRTFDRES
+484 RLYEANLTYDAES
-497 GLSKIQGD
+497 GLSKIQND
-505 ITQISAKEIKAMVSD
+505 ITQVSINEIKAMVSKAD
-520 AQALAQA
+520 ALAQA

-538 AVATAITEAQ
+538 AVATAITDAQ
-548 RTESIKTAEDS
+548 RTQSIKTAEDS
-559 VGRAFAPTVDNPV
+559 VGQAFAPAVDNPA
-572 NEGEKAY
+572 NAGEKAY

-636 KQAVSQAEYAQRVA
+636 KQAISQAEYAQRVA

-675 EERWLSVEQNTI
+675 DERWLSVEQNTI
-687 TDVDGKRRI
+687 TDVDGKRHI

-722 KAVADV
+722 KTVAEV

-737 TIVWYEGAL
+737 TIVWFEGAV
-746 QVNGQYRLANGF
+746 QVNGQYRLTNGY

-793 SGMIDTLVENPDYA
+793 AGMIDTLVENPDYA
-807 DMVKGMMNAKTEL
+807 NMVKGMMEAKTEL
-820 YERNGIELDP
+820 YERNGIELDQ

-889 LSESQKALL
+889 LSEAQRALI
-898 DGMEGRTESTNSAED
+898 DGMEGRPGDVAVETDVRYSIYKNYADDISQWARDGKPNGMVFVLGNTGPVLQGLGAIESDIYLTSDKLNVIQKDHPEVSDSTIKKIPQILEDPILILRSKGHGKSGSNSRMVVIGAVKADNGQPLLTILDLRPYEKGFLVDDMQKVNSAYTKKNPENFIRGSEIVYADKNRTVPLLRRIGLTIASRELQQSGSIGRITYNGNGVNISGVPFSDIVSTNNYSMQNSAED
-913 ASVKHSL
+913 AGGKHSL

-947 DAEGRLKPVY
+947 DAEDRLKPVY

-1035 GDEVILNYDP
+1035 GDEVLVNYDP
-1045 SGGIGYPSKTWYNR
+1045 AGGIGYPSKTWYNR
-1059 ALDATVKAAME
+1059 ALDATVKAAMD
-1070 YSDSD
+1070 YSSSD

-1137 DIRYSLMDIPAM
+1137 DIRYSLM
-1149 DSEYSAAVESGN
+1149 
-1161 MQEAQRLVDEAAKA
+1161 
-1175 AGAILDASGRRPLH
+1175 
-1189 LYHGTN
+1189 
-1195 TFGYTKFRDGV
+1195 
-1206 IYATPNQ
+1206 
-1213 SVAAGYGRTGY
+1213 
-1224 AKPRL
+1224 
-1229 VSDMYVPDDGT
+1229 
-1240 METLIKNAKN
+1240 
-1250 VLDWEL
+1250 
-1256 QETTVND
+1256 
-1263 RQEAMDAV
+1263 
-1271 KKDADSIA
+1271 
-1279 ALVDK
+1279 
-1284 VWTSD
+1284 
-1289 AVDAMELTEEQ
+1289 
-1300 ENALYNVLSLPSYIS
+1300 
-1315 EVIDDIGTYT
+1315 
-1325 TVDEVA
+1325 
-1331 YWISRFNDGLP
+1331 
-1342 IIRSYI
+1342 
-1348 DENRD
+1348 
-1353 SLKSSPAWDMARLIL
+1353 
-1368 GYDLGD
+1368 
-1374 FAIDAEYRLLKSY
+1374 
-1387 EEDLLTNTNGSFVSA
+1387 
-1402 DVVREEVE
+1402 
-1410 KAKDIGSYTLYG
+1410 
-1422 FAGDRPLVIDG
+1422 
-1433 GGAFWANVPVDVW
+1433 
-1446 GGTYTTDDIV
+1446 
-1456 KRAKDEGYTSV
+1456 
-1467 LIKNINDVAMNNY
+1467 
-1480 SANIKADIYA
+1480 
-1490 FFSPEQV
+1490 
-1497 KSADPVTYDDKGNVI
+1497 
-1512 PLSERFN
+1512 
-1519 PDNPDIR
+1519 
-1526 YSLMDDVY
+1526 
-1534 LDAVKRGDMTT
+1534 
-1545 VQQMVDEAAK
+1545 
-1555 AAGYETR
+1555 
-1562 LLHGTSKKFT
+1562 
-1572 KFEATGSKTESP
+1572 
-1584 SAKLGIW
+1584 
-1591 LSDSKRTAESYS
+1591 
-1603 TPQST
+1603 
-1608 DYNDSNR
+1608 
-1615 SEWTRIFNAA
+1615 
-1625 EEVDKKIPNAVLGD
+1625 
-1639 NNDERF
+1639 
-1645 FAASEGYWNLAEL
+1645 
-1658 GKLFKEYLPN
+1658 
-1668 DYKELKERGVFK
+1668 
-1680 DGEKHIRLTRETFD
+1680 
-1694 KGDNYAVYKDVIDR
+1694 
-1708 QGELL
+1708 
-1713 EWVNDLGRVR
+1713 
-1723 IYPSQLFSIIRNQIY
+1723 
-1738 DGVLRTLAKGDIEP
+1738 
-1752 RIVDAYVDTRNF
+1752 
-1764 AKASPPYHEDTQKVK
+1764 
-1779 KIRAARSSGKDGIV
+1779 
-1793 FEGMFDGGER
+1793 
-1803 SNHYV
+1803 
-1808 VFDPARIKSAA
+1808 
-1819 PVTYDDNGN
+1819 
-1828 VIPLSERFNRKNED
+1828 
-1842 IRYSLMED
+1842 ED
-1850 AKYMADIDK
+1850 AQYMADIDK
-1859 AVADAAQKANDE
+1859 AVSEATAKADEA
-1871 LKAAQAQV
+1871 LKAAQAEV
-1879 KDLRKQ
+1879 KNLRQQ
-1885 LLEMRNRAE
+1885 LADYRQQA
-1894 YAELQTKVTE
+1894 
-1904 RLTVDPIK
+1904 
-1912 AKRDIGRFLR
+1912 
-1922 KNGITND
+1922 
-1929 EAIKTLTAEIEDAFN
+1929 TAE
-1944 SVYRGEKTDIDS
+1944 
-1956 VAKKVADTI
+1956 AKM
-1965 LKEATI
+1965 
-1971 ADPLKAEK
+1971 
-1979 ADIRKSLSQRTFVIG
+1979 
-1994 EQLRGDIVHKYGSL
+1994 
-2008 TNFRKKYGNI
+2008 
-2018 IRIKTRENANVGD
+2018 
-2031 GVAFDVAYSE
+2031 
-2041 LQSEF
+2041 
-2046 PGIFRDAETEWETFE
+2046 
-2061 NTVEVADYA
+2061 
-2070 KDSERIPLS
+2070 
-2079 YAVDEEEFARS
+2079 
-2090 ITNQLTDLFWIQ
+2090 
-2102 KGLVTEA
+2102 
-2109 DKAKA
+2109 
-2114 KADAATEN
+2114 
-2122 AVAAAVEAERQRGQK
+2122 
-2137 EIAANDRWRDAETKL
+2137 NDRWREAETKL
-2152 LTEIAAAKEREKAA
+2152 LADMAAAKEREKAA
-2166 KARAEFMAKYD
+2166 KARSEFMQKYD
-2177 ALAKQYRADLRA
+2177 SLSKQFRADLRA

-2204 AKDEFNRRRTQ
+2204 AKDEFNRRRAQ
-2215 DRIDRVVREDQAKSK
+2215 DRIDRVVREDRAKSK
-2230 ARLRA
+2230 ARLRT
-2235 AEQKSTTTDDVAKVL
+2235 AEQKSTTTEDVAKVL

-2262 AKIAES
+2262 AKAAKD

-2319 DLNGKKIGNKN
+2319 DLNGKKIGDKN

-2335 DPAEKAGLTKEFYTY
+2335 EPAKKAGLTDEFYTY

-2364 KAQKVL
+2364 KAQQQLAELRAKL
-2370 SAFREELNKKVKGFV
+2370 NREVNGFA

-2397 KDASLTKTY
+2397 KDTTLTKAY
-2406 TMEQI
+2406 PEAQI
-2411 DAAKRYKQLQA
+2411 AAAKQYKQFQA

-2435 SVTASDSRAAA
+2435 SVTADDSRAAA
-2446 DKLLK
+2446 ADLLDA
-2451 EHPEFEKWAKDVYA
+2451 HPEFEKWAKDVYA

-2476 GGLVSADMAQRMKEL
+2476 GGLVSADMAQYMKEL

-2624 NSFGMKALRSIN
+2624 ISFGMKALRSIN

-2758 TGDVQKALYNA
+2758 TGDVQQALYNA

-2865 DDKFIKV
+2865 DNKFIKV

-2897 SSAFADYPSF
+2897 SSAFAGYPSF
-2907 AIEQL
+2907 AIEQI

-2931 NKNWYGGDIVSSY
+2931 NKTWYGGDIVSSY

-2996 DWVLPALSKKA
+2996 DWLLPTLSKKA
-3007 DVPTVVKAFVVDSV
+3007 DVPAVVKAFVVDSV

-3060 SKAASEITKQIK
+3060 SKAASEITKQLK

-3082 KEKMSEARDLLELRN
+3082 KEKREEARDLLELRN
-3097 EIYRNALLTVGT
+3097 EIYRKALLTVGA
-3109 YEETAKSIDSAD
+3109 YEETAKSIGSAD

-3164 YAAYFATRGIT
+3164 YAAYFAARGIT

-3195 AIDKAVPNATT
+3195 AIDKAVPGAST
-3206 KQKHLLYEAI
+3206 KQKHLLYEALG
-3216 CVSEK
+3216 VSEK

>member
-1 MGKMTADELRRAG
+1 MDRKTLEQN
-14 EAYRSENNG
+14 Y
-23 AQKSP
+23 QKSIG
-28 VTVSANTEG
+28 A
-37 SGNKMTASELRQAGE
+37 
-52 AYRKANGLSDP
+52 
-63 IYMKSPA
+63 SPA
-70 TVVDKYSTPSTQ
+70 AELEQNYQRSGIDSLVQAVKKATQYNPS
-82 PTQAAPSTQPTQAAP
+82 APSTQPKQAAP
-97 AGASSRKQSEVMQE
+97 AGASSRKQSDAMKK
-111 QVGALKKQRDDAAI
+111 QVDALKKKRDDAAL
-125 KAGAYMRA
+125 KLSAYMRA
-133 GNMQQQAKEQQKIA
+133 GNMQKQAEEQLEIA
-147 NKAAIEYENAY
+147 NRAGIDYTNAY
-158 TQWKNQRN
+158 TNWKNQRN
-166 AEAVEDYNPDENKF
+166 MEAVEDYNPEDNHF

-185 ALSGVQNAFQSM
+185 VLSGVQNAFQST
-197 GQYAAAASSY
+197 GQAAVAASSY
-207 LSGNQEAQAWEAKRL
+207 LSGSGVQATKAWKAKAL
-222 MDSGVS
+222 MDKGVK
-228 GTEAVKRAGLADKRE
+228 GTDAVKQAGLMDKRE
-243 IPITDYKTQAELRHE
+243 IPITDYKTKAELRHE

-299 AASVAGNKY
+299 AASAAGNKY
-308 ADSYEKYGNTDT
+308 ADAYEKYGNTDT

-354 AKKLMAEAPGL
+354 AKKLMAEALGL

-394 YAIEKSLTGDSDEM
+394 YAIEKALTGDSDEM

-414 MLLGALAGGV
+414 ILLGALAGGV
-424 FGGGNAAMRSV
+424 LGGGNAAMRSV

-440 GKALNASPSAV
+440 GKALNASPAAV
-451 AQQVQEGLEK
+451 AQQVQEGMEK

-476 NPSNQMVG
+476 NPSSQMVG
-484 RLYEANRTFDRES
+484 RLYEANLTYDAES
-497 GLSKIQGD
+497 GLSKIQND
-505 ITQISAKEIKAMVSD
+505 ITQVSINEIKAMVSKAD
-520 AQALAQA
+520 ALAQA

-538 AVATAITEAQ
+538 AVATAITDAQ
-548 RTESIKTAEDS
+548 RTQSIKTAEGS
-559 VGRAFAPTVDNPV
+559 VGQAFAPTVDNPA
-572 NEGEKAY
+572 NAGEKAY

-636 KQAVSQAEYAQRVA
+636 KQAISQAEYAQRVA

-675 EERWLSVEQNTI
+675 DERWLSVEQNTI

-708 EIGYKKAEIPGSKK
+708 EIGYKKAEILGSKK
-722 KAVADV
+722 KAVAEV

-737 TIVWYEGAL
+737 TIVWFEGAV
-746 QVNGQYRLANGF
+746 QVNGQYRLTNGY

-786 LVADGKY
+786 LVADSKY
-793 SGMIDTLVENPDYA
+793 SGLIDTLVENPDYA

-820 YERNGIELDP
+820 YERNGIDLDP
-830 NAAAEEVAAD
+830 DAAAEEVAAD

-889 LSESQKALL
+889 LSEAQRALI
-898 DGMEGRTESTNSAED
+898 DGIEGRTEAEE
-913 ASVKHSL
+913 AGKISYSL
-920 MDIPAM
+920 MREAVEKNNRPFAEQFADYKAGKMKPTELFALGNTSQYLQAAGIGNEPIVMAQSVVAKAQRKAKVDTHGHNLSDNVLLKLPEMLDKPVLLLKSDTVPNAAVIVTSTADSDGNPIVVALHLSRSEGFDIVTRVASLYGKENSRDFLAEQMLRGNLLGYSKKEANRLLHRDGLQLPRRNTAVDFDTINIPQDTDVVNSHSM
-926 DSTGRELSAEQ
+926 QTGAKNAQEKLSLMEMPTTDSTG
-937 REYFFGSKVV
+937 SK
-947 DAEGRLKPVY
+947 
-957 HGSPAVFTEFSPD
+957 
-970 FMSQHGSSEGQGFYF
+970 
-985 TDYKPMAEGYQKD
+985 
-998 GGQLLEGY
+998 
-1006 LDIKKPLSDSEIT
+1006 
-1019 LTRAEV
+1019 
-1025 KKLLQAVDPT
+1025 
-1035 GDEVILNYDP
+1035 
-1045 SGGIGYPSKTWYNR
+1045 
-1059 ALDATVKAAME
+1059 
-1070 YSDSD
+1070 
-1075 SEILAEIA
+1075 
-1083 NGGAGAGAVLE
+1083 
-1094 AARNT
+1094 
-1099 LGYDGYIV
+1099 
-1107 EGKYDNATVYVAF
+1107 
-1120 DSSQF
+1120 
-1125 KNIDNT
+1125 
-1131 APTESK
+1131 
-1137 DIRYSLMDIPAM
+1137 
-1149 DSEYSAAVESGN
+1149 
-1161 MQEAQRLVDEAAKA
+1161 
-1175 AGAILDASGRRPLH
+1175 
-1189 LYHGTN
+1189 
-1195 TFGYTKFRDGV
+1195 
-1206 IYATPNQ
+1206 
-1213 SVAAGYGRTGY
+1213 
-1224 AKPRL
+1224 
-1229 VSDMYVPDDGT
+1229 
-1240 METLIKNAKN
+1240 
-1250 VLDWEL
+1250 
-1256 QETTVND
+1256 
-1263 RQEAMDAV
+1263 
-1271 KKDADSIA
+1271 
-1279 ALVDK
+1279 
-1284 VWTSD
+1284 
-1289 AVDAMELTEEQ
+1289 
-1300 ENALYNVLSLPSYIS
+1300 
-1315 EVIDDIGTYT
+1315 
-1325 TVDEVA
+1325 
-1331 YWISRFNDGLP
+1331 
-1342 IIRSYI
+1342 
-1348 DENRD
+1348 
-1353 SLKSSPAWDMARLIL
+1353 
-1368 GYDLGD
+1368 
-1374 FAIDAEYRLLKSY
+1374 
-1387 EEDLLTNTNGSFVSA
+1387 
-1402 DVVREEVE
+1402 
-1410 KAKDIGSYTLYG
+1410 
-1422 FAGDRPLVIDG
+1422 
-1433 GGAFWANVPVDVW
+1433 
-1446 GGTYTTDDIV
+1446 
-1456 KRAKDEGYTSV
+1456 
-1467 LIKNINDVAMNNY
+1467 
-1480 SANIKADIYA
+1480 
-1490 FFSPEQV
+1490 
-1497 KSADPVTYDDKGNVI
+1497 
-1512 PLSERFN
+1512 
-1519 PDNPDIR
+1519 
-1526 YSLMDDVY
+1526 
-1534 LDAVKRGDMTT
+1534 
-1545 VQQMVDEAAK
+1545 
-1555 AAGYETR
+1555 
-1562 LLHGTSKKFT
+1562 
-1572 KFEATGSKTESP
+1572 
-1584 SAKLGIW
+1584 
-1591 LSDSKRTAESYS
+1591 
-1603 TPQST
+1603 
-1608 DYNDSNR
+1608 
-1615 SEWTRIFNAA
+1615 
-1625 EEVDKKIPNAVLGD
+1625 
-1639 NNDERF
+1639 
-1645 FAASEGYWNLAEL
+1645 
-1658 GKLFKEYLPN
+1658 
-1668 DYKELKERGVFK
+1668 
-1680 DGEKHIRLTRETFD
+1680 
-1694 KGDNYAVYKDVIDR
+1694 
-1708 QGELL
+1708 
-1713 EWVNDLGRVR
+1713 
-1723 IYPSQLFSIIRNQIY
+1723 
-1738 DGVLRTLAKGDIEP
+1738 
-1752 RIVDAYVDTRNF
+1752 
-1764 AKASPPYHEDTQKVK
+1764 
-1779 KIRAARSSGKDGIV
+1779 
-1793 FEGMFDGGER
+1793 
-1803 SNHYV
+1803 
-1808 VFDPARIKSAA
+1808 
-1819 PVTYDDNGN
+1819 
-1828 VIPLSERFNRKNED
+1828 D

-1850 AKYMADIDK
+1850 AQYMADIDK

-1904 RLTVDPIK
+1904 RPTVDPIK
-1912 AKRDIGRFLR
+1912 AKRDISRFLR
-1922 KNGITND
+1922 KNGITN
-1929 EAIKTLTAEIEDAFN
+1929 EETIKTLTAEIEDAFN
-1944 SVYRGEKTDIDS
+1944 SVYRWEKTDIDAA
-1956 VAKKVADTI
+1956 AKKAADAI
-1965 LKEATI
+1965 LKEATV
-1971 ADPLKAEK
+1971 ADPLKTEK

-1994 EQLRGDIVHKYGSL
+1994 EQLRGDIVRKYGSL
-2008 TNFRKKYGNI
+2008 TNFRRKYGNI
-2018 IRIKTRENANVGD
+2018 IRIKTRENAKAGE

-2090 ITNQLTDLFWIQ
+2090 ITNQLTDLLWSQ
-2102 KGLVTEA
+2102 KELVTEA

-2114 KADAATEN
+2114 KADAATEK
-2122 AVAAAVEAERQRGQK
+2122 AVDAAVEAERQRGQK
-2137 EIAANDRWRDAETKL
+2137 ETAANDRWRDAETKL

-2177 ALAKQYRADLRA
+2177 ALSKQYRADLRA
-2189 NNQQAQEKYNEKLTE
+2189 NNRQVRDKYNEKLSE

-2215 DRIDRVVREDQAKSK
+2215 DRIDRVVREDRAKSK
-2230 ARLRA
+2230 ARLRT
-2235 AEQKSTTTDDVAKVL
+2235 AEQKSTTTEDVAKVL

-2262 AKIAES
+2262 AKAAKD

-2319 DLNGKKIGNKN
+2319 DLNGKKIGDKN

-2335 DPAEKAGLTKEFYTY
+2335 EPAKKAGLTDEFYTY

-2364 KAQKVL
+2364 NAQRQLAELRAKL
-2370 SAFREELNKKVKGFV
+2370 NREVNGFA

-2397 KDASLTKTY
+2397 KDTTLTKAY
-2406 TMEQI
+2406 TEAQI
-2411 DAAKRYKQLQA
+2411 SAAKQYKQFQA

-2435 SVTASDSRAAA
+2435 SVTADDSRAAA
-2446 DKLLK
+2446 ADLLDA
-2451 EHPEFEKWAKDVYA
+2451 HPEFEKWAKDVYA

-2476 GGLVSADMAQRMKEL
+2476 GGLVSADMAQYMKEL

-2698 GKGTTYYDPKT
+2698 GKGTTYYDPKS
-2709 GLSDRHHFKNGAV
+2709 GLSDRYHFKNGAV

-2758 TGDVQKALYNA
+2758 TGDVQQALYNA

-2802 KNIRNVIDRRGWKEI
+2802 KNIRIVIDRRGWKEI

-2865 DDKFIKV
+2865 DNKFIKV

-2897 SSAFADYPSF
+2897 SSAFAGYPSF
-2907 AIEQL
+2907 AIEQI

-2931 NKNWYGGDIVSSY
+2931 NKTWYGGDIVSSY

-2996 DWVLPALSKKA
+2996 DWLLPALSKKA
-3007 DVPTVVKAFVVDSV
+3007 DVPAVVKAFVVDSV

-3041 ETEFATAADDA
+3041 ETELATAADDA

-3060 SKAASEITKQIK
+3060 SKAASEITKQLK

-3097 EIYRNALLTVGT
+3097 EIYRKALLTVGT
-3109 YEETAKSIDSAD
+3109 YEETAKSIGSAD

-3136 EYALKTYNKDVGE
+3136 EYALKNYNKDVGE
-3149 KAAEYVAQGVTYDQY
+3149 KAAEYVAHGVTYDQY
-3164 YAAYFATRGIT
+3164 YAAYFAARGIT

-3181 GKTITNSASRKKKE
+3181 GKTITNSASRKKKD

-3216 CVSEK
+3216 GVSEK

>member
-1 MGKMTADELRRAG
+1 MDRKTLEQN
-14 EAYRSENNG
+14 Y
-23 AQKSP
+23 QKSFG
-28 VTVSANTEG
+28 A
-37 SGNKMTASELRQAGE
+37 
-52 AYRKANGLSDP
+52 
-63 IYMKSPA
+63 SPA
-70 TVVDKYSTPSTQ
+70 AELEQNYQRSGIDSLVQSVKKATQYNPS
-82 PTQAAPSTQPTQAAP
+82 APSTQPTQAAP
-97 AGASSRKQSEVMQE
+97 AGASSSKQSDVMKE
-111 QVGALKKQRDDAAI
+111 QLDAIKKQRDDAAI

-133 GNMQQQAKEQQKIA
+133 GNMPQQAKEQQKIA

-185 ALSGVQNAFQSM
+185 VLSGVQDGFQRM
-197 GQYAAAASSY
+197 RQYAAAASSY
-207 LSGNQEAQAWEAKRL
+207 LSGNPEAQAWEAKRL
-222 MDSGVS
+222 MESGVS

-284 LVANAVLP
+284 LVANAILP

-308 ADSYEKYGNTDT
+308 ADAYEKYGNTDT

-394 YAIEKSLTGDSDEM
+394 YAIEKALTGDSDEM

-414 MLLGALAGGV
+414 ILLGALAGGV

-440 GKALNASPSAV
+440 GKALNASPAAV
-451 AQQVQEGLEK
+451 AQQVQEGMEK

-484 RLYEANRTFDRES
+484 RLYEANLTYDAES
-497 GLSKIQGD
+497 GLSKIQND
-505 ITQISAKEIKAMVSD
+505 ITQVSINEIKAMASKAD
-520 AQALAQA
+520 ALAQA

-538 AVATAITEAQ
+538 AVATAITDAQ
-548 RTESIKTAEDS
+548 RTQSIKTAEDS
-559 VGRAFAPTVDNPV
+559 VGQAFAPTVDNPA
-572 NEGEKAY
+572 NAGEKAY

-636 KQAVSQAEYAQRVA
+636 KQAISQAEYAQRVA

-722 KAVADV
+722 KTVAEV

-737 TIVWYEGAL
+737 TIVWFEGAV
-746 QVNGQYRLANGF
+746 QVNGQYRLTNGY

-786 LVADGKY
+786 LVADSKY

-807 DMVKGMMNAKTEL
+807 DMVKGMMDAKTEL
-820 YERNGIELDP
+820 YERNGIELDQ

-889 LSESQKALL
+889 LSESQRALI
-898 DGMEGRTESTNSAED
+898 DGMEARSDAEEAGKISYSVMDAAVKGNNRPFAEQFADYKAGKMRPTDLFYLNNTSEYLQAAGLANEPIVMAQSVVTKAQRKATVDIHGHELSDDVILKLPEMIEKPVLLLKSDTVPNSSVVVTAVSDSSGNPVVVALHLSRNNGFDVVTRIASLYGKENSRNFIADQLIRGNLIGYSKKEANRLLHRDGLQLPRRNTAVDFDIISVAQDTDAVNNYSMQNSAED
-913 ASVKHSL
+913 ANGKHSL

-1035 GDEVILNYDP
+1035 GDEVLVNYDP
-1045 SGGIGYPSKTWYNR
+1045 AGGIGYPSKTWYNR
-1059 ALDATVKAAME
+1059 AMDATVKAAME

-1083 NGGAGAGAVLE
+1083 NGGAGTGAVLK

-1137 DIRYSLMDIPAM
+1137 DIRYSLM
-1149 DSEYSAAVESGN
+1149 
-1161 MQEAQRLVDEAAKA
+1161 
-1175 AGAILDASGRRPLH
+1175 
-1189 LYHGTN
+1189 
-1195 TFGYTKFRDGV
+1195 
-1206 IYATPNQ
+1206 
-1213 SVAAGYGRTGY
+1213 
-1224 AKPRL
+1224 
-1229 VSDMYVPDDGT
+1229 
-1240 METLIKNAKN
+1240 
-1250 VLDWEL
+1250 
-1256 QETTVND
+1256 
-1263 RQEAMDAV
+1263 
-1271 KKDADSIA
+1271 
-1279 ALVDK
+1279 
-1284 VWTSD
+1284 
-1289 AVDAMELTEEQ
+1289 
-1300 ENALYNVLSLPSYIS
+1300 
-1315 EVIDDIGTYT
+1315 
-1325 TVDEVA
+1325 
-1331 YWISRFNDGLP
+1331 
-1342 IIRSYI
+1342 
-1348 DENRD
+1348 
-1353 SLKSSPAWDMARLIL
+1353 
-1368 GYDLGD
+1368 
-1374 FAIDAEYRLLKSY
+1374 
-1387 EEDLLTNTNGSFVSA
+1387 
-1402 DVVREEVE
+1402 
-1410 KAKDIGSYTLYG
+1410 
-1422 FAGDRPLVIDG
+1422 
-1433 GGAFWANVPVDVW
+1433 
-1446 GGTYTTDDIV
+1446 
-1456 KRAKDEGYTSV
+1456 
-1467 LIKNINDVAMNNY
+1467 
-1480 SANIKADIYA
+1480 
-1490 FFSPEQV
+1490 
-1497 KSADPVTYDDKGNVI
+1497 
-1512 PLSERFN
+1512 
-1519 PDNPDIR
+1519 
-1526 YSLMDDVY
+1526 
-1534 LDAVKRGDMTT
+1534 
-1545 VQQMVDEAAK
+1545 
-1555 AAGYETR
+1555 
-1562 LLHGTSKKFT
+1562 
-1572 KFEATGSKTESP
+1572 
-1584 SAKLGIW
+1584 
-1591 LSDSKRTAESYS
+1591 
-1603 TPQST
+1603 
-1608 DYNDSNR
+1608 
-1615 SEWTRIFNAA
+1615 
-1625 EEVDKKIPNAVLGD
+1625 
-1639 NNDERF
+1639 
-1645 FAASEGYWNLAEL
+1645 
-1658 GKLFKEYLPN
+1658 
-1668 DYKELKERGVFK
+1668 
-1680 DGEKHIRLTRETFD
+1680 
-1694 KGDNYAVYKDVIDR
+1694 
-1708 QGELL
+1708 
-1713 EWVNDLGRVR
+1713 
-1723 IYPSQLFSIIRNQIY
+1723 
-1738 DGVLRTLAKGDIEP
+1738 
-1752 RIVDAYVDTRNF
+1752 
-1764 AKASPPYHEDTQKVK
+1764 
-1779 KIRAARSSGKDGIV
+1779 
-1793 FEGMFDGGER
+1793 
-1803 SNHYV
+1803 
-1808 VFDPARIKSAA
+1808 
-1819 PVTYDDNGN
+1819 
-1828 VIPLSERFNRKNED
+1828 
-1842 IRYSLMED
+1842 ED
-1850 AKYMADIDK
+1850 AQYMADIDRVVSE
-1859 AVADAAQKANDE
+1859 ATEKANDE
-1871 LKAAQAQV
+1871 LKAAQAEV
-1879 KDLRKQ
+1879 KDIRQQ
-1885 LLEMRNRAE
+1885 LADYRQQA
-1894 YAELQTKVTE
+1894 
-1904 RLTVDPIK
+1904 
-1912 AKRDIGRFLR
+1912 
-1922 KNGITND
+1922 
-1929 EAIKTLTAEIEDAFN
+1929 TAE
-1944 SVYRGEKTDIDS
+1944 
-1956 VAKKVADTI
+1956 AKM
-1965 LKEATI
+1965 
-1971 ADPLKAEK
+1971 
-1979 ADIRKSLSQRTFVIG
+1979 
-1994 EQLRGDIVHKYGSL
+1994 
-2008 TNFRKKYGNI
+2008 
-2018 IRIKTRENANVGD
+2018 
-2031 GVAFDVAYSE
+2031 
-2041 LQSEF
+2041 
-2046 PGIFRDAETEWETFE
+2046 
-2061 NTVEVADYA
+2061 
-2070 KDSERIPLS
+2070 
-2079 YAVDEEEFARS
+2079 
-2090 ITNQLTDLFWIQ
+2090 
-2102 KGLVTEA
+2102 
-2109 DKAKA
+2109 
-2114 KADAATEN
+2114 
-2122 AVAAAVEAERQRGQK
+2122 
-2137 EIAANDRWRDAETKL
+2137 NDRWRDAETKL

-2177 ALAKQYRADLRA
+2177 ALSKQYRADLRA
-2189 NNQQAQEKYNEKLTE
+2189 NNRQVRDKYNEKLSE

-2215 DRIDRVVREDQAKSK
+2215 DRIDRVVREDRAKSK
-2230 ARLRA
+2230 ARLRT
-2235 AEQKSTTTDDVAKVL
+2235 AEQKSTTTEDVAKVL

-2262 AKIAES
+2262 AKAAKD

-2300 NVGQASAAA
+2300 NVGQASVAA

-2319 DLNGKKIGNKN
+2319 DLNGKKIGDKN

-2335 DPAEKAGLTKEFYTY
+2335 EPAKKAGLTDEFYTY

-2364 KAQKVL
+2364 NAQRQLAELRAKL
-2370 SAFREELNKKVKGFV
+2370 NREVNGFA

-2397 KDASLTKTY
+2397 KDTTLTKAY
-2406 TMEQI
+2406 TEAQI
-2411 DAAKRYKQLQA
+2411 AAAKQYKQFQA

-2435 SVTASDSRAAA
+2435 SVTADDSRAAA
-2446 DKLLK
+2446 ADLLDA
-2451 EHPEFEKWAKDVYA
+2451 HPEFEKWAKDVYA

-2476 GGLVSADMAQRMKEL
+2476 GGLVSADMAQYMKEL

-2521 KSAKGGNQDIM
+2521 KSAKGGNQNIM

-2624 NSFGMKALRSIN
+2624 KSFGMRALLSIN
-2636 STFKKLVT
+2636 STFKKLVA

-2709 GLSDRHHFKNGAV
+2709 GLPDRHHFKNGAV

-2758 TGDVQKALYNA
+2758 TGDVQQALYNA

-2865 DDKFIKV
+2865 DNKFIKV

-2897 SSAFADYPSF
+2897 SSAFAGYPSF
-2907 AIEQL
+2907 AIEQI

-2931 NKNWYGGDIVSSY
+2931 NKTWYGGDIVSSY

-2996 DWVLPALSKKA
+2996 DWLLPTLSKKA
-3007 DVPTVVKAFVVDSV
+3007 DVPAVVKAFVVDSV

-3041 ETEFATAADDA
+3041 ETELATAADDA

-3060 SKAASEITKQIK
+3060 SKAASEITKQLK
-3072 EIYNSGEKTR
+3072 EIYNSGEKTS

-3097 EIYRNALLTVGT
+3097 EIYRKALLTVGT
-3109 YEETAKSIDSAD
+3109 YEETAKSIGSAD

-3164 YAAYFATRGIT
+3164 YAAYFAAHGIT

-3206 KQKHLLYEAI
+3206 KQKHLLYEALG
-3216 CVSEK
+3216 VSEK

>member
-1 MGKMTADELRRAG
+1 MDRKTLEQN
-14 EAYRSENNG
+14 Y
-23 AQKSP
+23 QKSIGA
-28 VTVSANTEG
+28 SLAAELEQNYQR
-37 SGNKMTASELRQAGE
+37 SGIDSLVQAVK
-52 AYRKANGLSDP
+52 KATQYN
-63 IYMKSPA
+63 
-70 TVVDKYSTPSTQ
+70 PS
-82 PTQAAPSTQPTQAAP
+82 APSTQPTQAAP
-97 AGASSRKQSEVMQE
+97 AGASSRRQSDVMKE
-111 QVGALKKQRDDAAI
+111 QLDTIKKQRDDAAI

-133 GNMQQQAKEQQKIA
+133 GNMPQQAKEQQKIA

-166 AEAVEDYNPDENKF
+166 MEAVEDYNPDENKF

-197 GQYAAAASSY
+197 RQYAAAASSY
-207 LSGNQEAQAWEAKRL
+207 LSGNPEAQAWEAKRL
-222 MDSGVS
+222 MESGVS

-272 QLVNT
+272 RLVNT

-284 LVANAVLP
+284 FVANAVLP

-299 AASVAGNKY
+299 AASAAGNKY
-308 ADSYEKYGNTDT
+308 ADAYEKYGNTDT

-365 YNLAN
+365 YNLVN

-394 YAIEKSLTGDSDEM
+394 YAIEKALTGDSDEM

-414 MLLGALAGGV
+414 ILLGALAGGV

-440 GKALNASPSAV
+440 GKALNASPAAV
-451 AQQVQEGLEK
+451 AQQVQEGMEK

-466 PAIYAAEVQK
+466 PAIYATEVQK

-484 RLYEANRTFDRES
+484 RLYEANLTYDAES
-497 GLSKIQGD
+497 GLSKIQND
-505 ITQISAKEIKAMVSD
+505 ITQVSINEIKAMVSKAD
-520 AQALAQA
+520 ALAQA

-538 AVATAITEAQ
+538 AVATAITDAQ
-548 RTESIKTAEDS
+548 RTQSIKTAEGS
-559 VGRAFAPTVDNPV
+559 VGQAFAPTVDNPA
-572 NEGEKAY
+572 NAGEKAY

-636 KQAVSQAEYAQRVA
+636 KQAISQAEYAQRVA

-675 EERWLSVEQNTI
+675 DERWLSVEQNTI

-708 EIGYKKAEIPGSKK
+708 EIGYKKAEILGSKK
-722 KAVADV
+722 KAVAEV

-737 TIVWYEGAL
+737 TIVWFEGAV
-746 QVNGQYRLANGF
+746 QVNGQYRLTNGY
-758 RAPDGTI
+758 RAPDGAI

-786 LVADGKY
+786 LVADSKY

-889 LSESQKALL
+889 LSEAQRALI
-898 DGMEGRTESTNSAED
+898 DGMEARSDAEEAGKISYSVMDAAVKGNNRPFAEQFADYKAGKMRPTDLFYLNNTSEYLQAAGLANEPIVMAQSVVTKAQRKAAVDTHGHELSDNVILKLPEMIEKPVLLLKSDTVPASVVVVTSVSDSSGNPVVVALHLSRNNGFDVVTRIASLYGRKNSRNFIADQLLRGNLIGYSKKEANRLLHRDGLQLPRRNPAVDFDTISVAQDTDAVNNYSMQNSAED
-913 ASVKHSL
+913 ASGKHSL

-1035 GDEVILNYDP
+1035 GDEVLVNYDP
-1045 SGGIGYPSKTWYNR
+1045 AGGIGYPSKTWYNR
-1059 ALDATVKAAME
+1059 ALDSTVKAAMD
-1070 YSDSD
+1070 YSSSD

-1083 NGGAGAGAVLE
+1083 NGGAGSGTVLE

-1137 DIRYSLMDIPAM
+1137 DIRYSLM
-1149 DSEYSAAVESGN
+1149 
-1161 MQEAQRLVDEAAKA
+1161 
-1175 AGAILDASGRRPLH
+1175 
-1189 LYHGTN
+1189 
-1195 TFGYTKFRDGV
+1195 
-1206 IYATPNQ
+1206 
-1213 SVAAGYGRTGY
+1213 
-1224 AKPRL
+1224 
-1229 VSDMYVPDDGT
+1229 
-1240 METLIKNAKN
+1240 
-1250 VLDWEL
+1250 
-1256 QETTVND
+1256 
-1263 RQEAMDAV
+1263 
-1271 KKDADSIA
+1271 
-1279 ALVDK
+1279 
-1284 VWTSD
+1284 
-1289 AVDAMELTEEQ
+1289 
-1300 ENALYNVLSLPSYIS
+1300 
-1315 EVIDDIGTYT
+1315 
-1325 TVDEVA
+1325 
-1331 YWISRFNDGLP
+1331 
-1342 IIRSYI
+1342 
-1348 DENRD
+1348 
-1353 SLKSSPAWDMARLIL
+1353 
-1368 GYDLGD
+1368 
-1374 FAIDAEYRLLKSY
+1374 
-1387 EEDLLTNTNGSFVSA
+1387 
-1402 DVVREEVE
+1402 
-1410 KAKDIGSYTLYG
+1410 
-1422 FAGDRPLVIDG
+1422 
-1433 GGAFWANVPVDVW
+1433 
-1446 GGTYTTDDIV
+1446 
-1456 KRAKDEGYTSV
+1456 
-1467 LIKNINDVAMNNY
+1467 
-1480 SANIKADIYA
+1480 
-1490 FFSPEQV
+1490 
-1497 KSADPVTYDDKGNVI
+1497 
-1512 PLSERFN
+1512 
-1519 PDNPDIR
+1519 
-1526 YSLMDDVY
+1526 
-1534 LDAVKRGDMTT
+1534 
-1545 VQQMVDEAAK
+1545 
-1555 AAGYETR
+1555 
-1562 LLHGTSKKFT
+1562 
-1572 KFEATGSKTESP
+1572 
-1584 SAKLGIW
+1584 
-1591 LSDSKRTAESYS
+1591 
-1603 TPQST
+1603 
-1608 DYNDSNR
+1608 
-1615 SEWTRIFNAA
+1615 
-1625 EEVDKKIPNAVLGD
+1625 
-1639 NNDERF
+1639 
-1645 FAASEGYWNLAEL
+1645 
-1658 GKLFKEYLPN
+1658 
-1668 DYKELKERGVFK
+1668 
-1680 DGEKHIRLTRETFD
+1680 
-1694 KGDNYAVYKDVIDR
+1694 
-1708 QGELL
+1708 
-1713 EWVNDLGRVR
+1713 
-1723 IYPSQLFSIIRNQIY
+1723 
-1738 DGVLRTLAKGDIEP
+1738 
-1752 RIVDAYVDTRNF
+1752 
-1764 AKASPPYHEDTQKVK
+1764 
-1779 KIRAARSSGKDGIV
+1779 
-1793 FEGMFDGGER
+1793 
-1803 SNHYV
+1803 
-1808 VFDPARIKSAA
+1808 
-1819 PVTYDDNGN
+1819 
-1828 VIPLSERFNRKNED
+1828 
-1842 IRYSLMED
+1842 ED
-1850 AKYMADIDK
+1850 AQYMADIDK

-1871 LKAAQAQV
+1871 LKAAQAEV
-1879 KDLRKQ
+1879 KNIRQQ
-1885 LLEMRNRAE
+1885 LADYRQQA
-1894 YAELQTKVTE
+1894 
-1904 RLTVDPIK
+1904 
-1912 AKRDIGRFLR
+1912 
-1922 KNGITND
+1922 
-1929 EAIKTLTAEIEDAFN
+1929 TAE
-1944 SVYRGEKTDIDS
+1944 
-1956 VAKKVADTI
+1956 AKM
-1965 LKEATI
+1965 
-1971 ADPLKAEK
+1971 
-1979 ADIRKSLSQRTFVIG
+1979 
-1994 EQLRGDIVHKYGSL
+1994 
-2008 TNFRKKYGNI
+2008 
-2018 IRIKTRENANVGD
+2018 
-2031 GVAFDVAYSE
+2031 
-2041 LQSEF
+2041 
-2046 PGIFRDAETEWETFE
+2046 
-2061 NTVEVADYA
+2061 
-2070 KDSERIPLS
+2070 
-2079 YAVDEEEFARS
+2079 
-2090 ITNQLTDLFWIQ
+2090 
-2102 KGLVTEA
+2102 
-2109 DKAKA
+2109 
-2114 KADAATEN
+2114 
-2122 AVAAAVEAERQRGQK
+2122 
-2137 EIAANDRWRDAETKL
+2137 NDRWRDAETKL

-2177 ALAKQYRADLRA
+2177 ALSKQYRADLRA
-2189 NNQQAQEKYNEKLTE
+2189 NNRQVRDKYNEKLSE

-2215 DRIDRVVREDQAKSK
+2215 DRIDRVVREDRAKSK
-2230 ARLRA
+2230 ARLRT
-2235 AEQKSTTTDDVAKVL
+2235 AEQKSTTTEDVAKVL

-2262 AKIAES
+2262 AKSAKD

-2290 GDSRIMYAAN
+2290 GDSRILYAAN

-2319 DLNGKKIGNKN
+2319 DLNGVKISGKN

-2335 DPAEKAGLTKEFYTY
+2335 EPAKKSGLTNEFYTY

-2364 KAQKVL
+2364 NAQRQLAELRAKL
-2370 SAFREELNKKVKGFV
+2370 NREVNGFA

-2397 KDASLTKTY
+2397 KDTALTKAY
-2406 TMEQI
+2406 TEAQI
-2411 DAAKRYKQLQA
+2411 AAAKQYKQFQA

-2435 SVTASDSRAAA
+2435 SVTADDSRAAA
-2446 DKLLK
+2446 ADLLDA
-2451 EHPEFEKWAKDVYA
+2451 HPEFEKWAKDVYA

-2476 GGLVSADMAQRMKEL
+2476 GGLVSADMAQYMKEL

-2611 EAMADGFRPIEQS
+2611 KAMADGFRPIEQS

-2709 GLSDRHHFKNGAV
+2709 GLSDRYHFKNGAV

-2758 TGDVQKALYNA
+2758 TGDVQQALYNA

-2865 DDKFIKV
+2865 DNKFIKV

-2897 SSAFADYPSF
+2897 SSAFAGYPSF

-2917 LTNNIFAGITAMST
+2917 LSNNIFEGFDAMRT

-2996 DWVLPALSKKA
+2996 DWLLPALSKKA
-3007 DVPTVVKAFVVDSV
+3007 DVPAVVKAFVVDSV

-3041 ETEFATAADDA
+3041 ETELATAADDA

-3060 SKAASEITKQIK
+3060 SKAASEITKQLK

-3097 EIYRNALLTVGT
+3097 EIYRKALLTVGT
-3109 YEETAKSIDSAD
+3109 YEETAKSIGSAD

-3136 EYALKTYNKDVGE
+3136 EYALKNYNKDVGE
-3149 KAAEYVAQGVTYDQY
+3149 KAAEYVAHGVTYDQY
-3164 YAAYFATRGIT
+3164 YAAYFAARGIT

-3181 GKTITNSASRKKKE
+3181 GKTITNSASRKKKD

-3216 CVSEK
+3216 GVSEK

>member
-37 SGNKMTASELRQAGE
+37 SSKRMTASELRQAGE

-82 PTQAAPSTQPTQAAP
+82 PTQAAP
-97 AGASSRKQSEVMQE
+97 AGASSRKQSDAMKE
-111 QVGALKKQRDDAAI
+111 QLDAIKKQRDDAAI

-284 LVANAVLP
+284 LVANNLLR
-292 GSGLPVM
+292 GLGLPMM
-299 AASVAGNKY
+299 AASAAGNKY
-308 ADSYEKYGNTDT
+308 ADAYEKYGNTDT

-329 GASMLTEQF
+329 GASMLTEQA

-343 SLGKSAAGQAV
+343 SLGKTAAGQAL

-365 YNLAN
+365 YILAN

-394 YAIEKSLTGDSDEM
+394 YAIEKALTGDSDEM

-440 GKALNASPSAV
+440 GKALNASPAAV

-484 RLYEANRTFDRES
+484 RLYEANLTYDAES
-497 GLSKIQGD
+497 GLSKIQND
-505 ITQISAKEIKAMVSD
+505 ITQVSINEIKAMVSKAD
-520 AQALAQA
+520 ALAQA

-559 VGRAFAPTVDNPV
+559 VGQAFAPTVDNPA
-572 NEGEKAY
+572 NAGEKAY

-636 KQAVSQAEYAQRVA
+636 KQAISQAEYAQRVA

-708 EIGYKKAEIPGSKK
+708 EISYKKAEIPGSKK
-722 KAVADV
+722 KSVAEV

-737 TIVWYEGAL
+737 NIVWFEGAV
-746 QVNGQYRLANGF
+746 QVNGQYRLTNGF

-830 NAAAEEVAAD
+830 NEAAEEVAAD

-889 LSESQKALL
+889 LSESQKALIDGMEDGARNTFVDQAIGEDVKYSIREEAPPKKTILGYKVFVVKDGKLYPPMVANPNAEDTPVGVWLNADIGERAPDSKTGRMQVKAGGKGTQGGSGSLAFRPGWHLGEVPVASQFDRLNPETGKKELFPSNFVWAECLVAADIDYQEEAMSYGYTKSGKFQHSLAGLPKLPVDGYYKYRTNPRPDTVPWIITGAMKVNRILSDSDVAQILESKGITPPKRQGGPKTLEDLGLGRYANQQAASESQKALL

-913 ASVKHSL
+913 ASGKYSIIDIENVKIVGDGDVDVVLPDGYEDIGVAITGEDSAAPNRYSLMSFGESDLGTDRFKYATRLAKATGVSVQQATDWIDSVYSVAAIIGDDKVRLDYEANRNNTSLKPNSEYDFSLDFSTLCAKRLLFSGTMDAIQSALPNTPLTSEDFVHLREIMKDSGYEVACGICYVESTRREFSTISEGFVEQYRKAQAEGTNIKKVNASGQTKDLTTSKGIENSDPNRFVYPEEGFTPTLADLVTAEGIDRLQVEHPEVYKAFNAYMNARGQQKPKMIETRTDYRGEILNMTKGQVSRRNSHGGLRIQSFSDFEVPHLIDMMQAVYDMASMGLKGQAYTKVPSFARAMGQTGIKINLSLIAKGDGVDANGKLIFDDVEGMPSSEAFAIRNDPRFSENVGTILVGKNVKHIVTAMADPEIDFIIPFHKSSWSESL
-920 MDIPAM
+920 YK
-926 DSTGRELSAEQ
+926 SLGL
-937 REYFFGSKVV
+937 
-947 DAEGRLKPVY
+947 EGY
-957 HGSPAVFTEFSPD
+957 EN
-970 FMSQHGSSEGQGFYF
+970 F
-985 TDYKPMAEGYQKD
+985 TDYQNE
-998 GGQLLEGY
+998 
-1006 LDIKKPLSDSEIT
+1006 KKAGAKIE
-1019 LTRAEV
+1019 
-1025 KKLLQAVDPT
+1025 
-1035 GDEVILNYDP
+1035 NYDP
-1045 SGGIGYPSKTWYNR
+1045 SEYWDFSKSGDENAQIYLAKCKADGRIPKFAEVMYNGKSLTEYPGYWKLLIDFKMYNNDGIGAEQLP
-1059 ALDATVKAAME
+1059 VKPVFDDEFNAKLLNE
-1070 YSDSD
+1070 Y
-1075 SEILAEIA
+1075 
-1083 NGGAGAGAVLE
+1083 NGGHRKLPV
-1094 AARNT
+1094 AR
-1099 LGYDGYIV
+1099 
-1107 EGKYDNATVYVAF
+1107 
-1120 DSSQF
+1120 
-1125 KNIDNT
+1125 
-1131 APTESK
+1131 
-1137 DIRYSLMDIPAM
+1137 
-1149 DSEYSAAVESGN
+1149 
-1161 MQEAQRLVDEAAKA
+1161 
-1175 AGAILDASGRRPLH
+1175 
-1189 LYHGTN
+1189 
-1195 TFGYTKFRDGV
+1195 
-1206 IYATPNQ
+1206 
-1213 SVAAGYGRTGY
+1213 
-1224 AKPRL
+1224 
-1229 VSDMYVPDDGT
+1229 
-1240 METLIKNAKN
+1240 
-1250 VLDWEL
+1250 
-1256 QETTVND
+1256 
-1263 RQEAMDAV
+1263 
-1271 KKDADSIA
+1271 
-1279 ALVDK
+1279 
-1284 VWTSD
+1284 
-1289 AVDAMELTEEQ
+1289 
-1300 ENALYNVLSLPSYIS
+1300 
-1315 EVIDDIGTYT
+1315 
-1325 TVDEVA
+1325 
-1331 YWISRFNDGLP
+1331 
-1342 IIRSYI
+1342 
-1348 DENRD
+1348 
-1353 SLKSSPAWDMARLIL
+1353 
-1368 GYDLGD
+1368 
-1374 FAIDAEYRLLKSY
+1374 
-1387 EEDLLTNTNGSFVSA
+1387 
-1402 DVVREEVE
+1402 
-1410 KAKDIGSYTLYG
+1410 
-1422 FAGDRPLVIDG
+1422 
-1433 GGAFWANVPVDVW
+1433 
-1446 GGTYTTDDIV
+1446 DIV
-1456 KRAKDEGYTSV
+1456 D
-1467 LIKNINDVAMNNY
+1467 
-1480 SANIKADIYA
+1480 
-1490 FFSPEQV
+1490 
-1497 KSADPVTYDDKGNVI
+1497 
-1512 PLSERFN
+1512 RF
-1519 PDNPDIR
+1519 
-1526 YSLMDDVY
+1526 L
-1534 LDAVKRGDMTT
+1534 K
-1545 VQQMVDEAAK
+1545 EK
-1555 AAGYETR
+1555 
-1562 LLHGTSKKFT
+1562 
-1572 KFEATGSKTESP
+1572 
-1584 SAKLGIW
+1584 
-1591 LSDSKRTAESYS
+1591 
-1603 TPQST
+1603 
-1608 DYNDSNR
+1608 
-1615 SEWTRIFNAA
+1615 
-1625 EEVDKKIPNAVLGD
+1625 
-1639 NNDERF
+1639 
-1645 FAASEGYWNLAEL
+1645 SEG
-1658 GKLFKEYLPN
+1658 
-1668 DYKELKERGVFK
+1668 
-1680 DGEKHIRLTRETFD
+1680 
-1694 KGDNYAVYKDVIDR
+1694 
-1708 QGELL
+1708 
-1713 EWVNDLGRVR
+1713 
-1723 IYPSQLFSIIRNQIY
+1723 S
-1738 DGVLRTLAKGDIEP
+1738 
-1752 RIVDAYVDTRNF
+1752 
-1764 AKASPPYHEDTQKVK
+1764 
-1779 KIRAARSSGKDGIV
+1779 
-1793 FEGMFDGGER
+1793 
-1803 SNHYV
+1803 
-1808 VFDPARIKSAA
+1808 
-1819 PVTYDDNGN
+1819 
-1828 VIPLSERFNRKNED
+1828 
-1842 IRYSLMED
+1842 YSLMED
-1850 AKYMADIDK
+1850 AQYMADIDK
-1859 AVADAAQKANDE
+1859 AVAEATAKSEEA
-1871 LKAAQAQV
+1871 LKAAQTEV
-1879 KDLRKQ
+1879 KELRQQ
-1885 LLEMRNRAE
+1885 LL
-1894 YAELQTKVTE
+1894 
-1904 RLTVDPIK
+1904 D
-1912 AKRDIGRFLR
+1912 
-1922 KNGITND
+1922 
-1929 EAIKTLTAEIEDAFN
+1929 
-1944 SVYRGEKTDIDS
+1944 YRQQ
-1956 VAKKVADTI
+1956 A
-1965 LKEATI
+1965 
-1971 ADPLKAEK
+1971 
-1979 ADIRKSLSQRTFVIG
+1979 
-1994 EQLRGDIVHKYGSL
+1994 
-2008 TNFRKKYGNI
+2008 
-2018 IRIKTRENANVGD
+2018 
-2031 GVAFDVAYSE
+2031 
-2041 LQSEF
+2041 
-2046 PGIFRDAETEWETFE
+2046 DAE
-2061 NTVEVADYA
+2061 A
-2070 KDSERIPLS
+2070 KMNE
-2079 YAVDEEEFARS
+2079 
-2090 ITNQLTDLFWIQ
+2090 
-2102 KGLVTEA
+2102 
-2109 DKAKA
+2109 
-2114 KADAATEN
+2114 
-2122 AVAAAVEAERQRGQK
+2122 
-2137 EIAANDRWRDAETKL
+2137 RWRDAETKL
-2152 LTEIAAAKEREKAA
+2152 VADLAAAKEREKAA
-2166 KARAEFMAKYD
+2166 KARAEFMQKYD
-2177 ALAKQYRADLRA
+2177 SLSKQYRADLRA
-2189 NNQQAQEKYNEKLTE
+2189 NNLQMRDKYNEKLSE

-2235 AEQKSTTTDDVAKVL
+2235 AEQKSTTTEDVAKVL

-2319 DLNGKKIGNKN
+2319 DLNGKKIGDKN

-2335 DPAEKAGLTKEFYTY
+2335 EPAKKAGLTDEFYTY
-2350 LLHEHNVDRMSVRE
+2350 LLHEHNVDRMSVRK
-2364 KAQKVL
+2364 KAQRQL
-2370 SAFREELNKKVKGFV
+2370 SELRAKLNREVNGFA

-2397 KDASLTKTY
+2397 KDTTLTKAY
-2406 TMEQI
+2406 TEAQI
-2411 DAAKRYKQLQA
+2411 AAAKRYKQLQA

-2435 SVTASDSRAAA
+2435 SVTAADSRAAA

-2476 GGLVSADMAQRMKEL
+2476 GGLVSDDMVQRMKEL

-2577 EEGDLVD
+2577 EDGELVD

-2751 FISTMED
+2751 FISTMEA
-2758 TGDVQKALYNA
+2758 TGDVQQALYNA

-2775 FGRGGFAARKLNASL
+2775 FGRGGFAARKLNAAL

-3007 DVPTVVKAFVVDSV
+3007 DVPAVVKAFVVDSV

-3060 SKAASEITKQIK
+3060 SKAASEITKQLK

-3149 KAAEYVAQGVTYDQY
+3149 KASEYVAQGVTYDQY
-3164 YAAYFATRGIT
+3164 YAAYFAARGIT

-3181 GKTITNSASRKKKE
+3181 GKTITNSPSRKKKE
-3195 AIDKAVPNATT
+3195 AIDKAVPGAST
-3206 KQKHLLYEAI
+3206 KQKHLLYEALG
-3216 CVSEK
+3216 VSEK

>member
-1 MGKMTADELRRAG
+1 MDRKTLEQN
-14 EAYRSENNG
+14 Y
-23 AQKSP
+23 QKSF
-28 VTVSANTEG
+28 G
-37 SGNKMTASELRQAGE
+37 S
-52 AYRKANGLSDP
+52 
-63 IYMKSPA
+63 SPA
-70 TVVDKYSTPSTQ
+70 AELEQNYQRSGIDSLVQSVKKATQYNPS
-82 PTQAAPSTQPTQAAP
+82 APSTQPTQAAP
-97 AGASSRKQSEVMQE
+97 AGASSRKQSDTMKDQLDAIKE
-111 QVGALKKQRDDAAI
+111 QRDDAAI

-133 GNMQQQAKEQQKIA
+133 GNMQQRAKEQQKIA

-166 AEAVEDYNPDENKF
+166 AEAVEDYNPDENKL
-180 KAGDA
+180 KARDA
-185 ALSGVQNAFQSM
+185 ALAGVQNAFQSM
-197 GQYAAAASSY
+197 RQYAAAASSY
-207 LSGNQEAQAWEAKRL
+207 LSGNPEAQAWEAKAL
-222 MDSGVS
+222 MEKGVDA
-228 GTEAVKRAGLADKRE
+228 TEAVKQAGLTDKRE

-284 LVANAVLP
+284 LVANAILP
-292 GSGLPVM
+292 GSGLPMM
-299 AASVAGNKY
+299 AASAAGNKY
-308 ADSYEKYGNTDT
+308 ADAYEKYGNTDT

-343 SLGKSAAGQAV
+343 SLGKTAAGQAV

-365 YNLAN
+365 YSLAN

-394 YAIEKSLTGDSDEM
+394 YAIEKALTGDSDEM

-414 MLLGALAGGV
+414 ILLGALAGGV
-424 FGGGNAAMRSV
+424 LGGGNAAMRSV

-440 GKALNASPSAV
+440 GKALNASPAAV
-451 AQQVQEGLEK
+451 AQQVQEGMEK

-476 NPSNQMVG
+476 NPSSQMVG
-484 RLYEANRTFDRES
+484 RLYEANLTYDAES
-497 GLSKIQGD
+497 GLSKIQND
-505 ITQISAKEIKAMVSD
+505 ITQVSINEIKAMVSKAD
-520 AQALAQA
+520 ALAQA

-538 AVATAITEAQ
+538 AVATAITDAQ
-548 RTESIKTAEDS
+548 RTQSIKTAEDS
-559 VGRAFAPTVDNPV
+559 VGQAFAPTVDSPANA
-572 NEGEKAY
+572 GEKAY

-584 GVAANQGVAARI
+584 GVAADQGVAARI

-626 VATQNIAKSG
+626 VATQNLAKSG
-636 KQAVSQAEYAQRVA
+636 KQAISQAEYAQRVA

-675 EERWLSVEQNTI
+675 DERWLSVEQNTI

-708 EIGYKKAEIPGSKK
+708 EIGYKKAEILGSKK
-722 KAVADV
+722 KAVAEV

-737 TIVWYEGAL
+737 TIVWFEGAV
-746 QVNGQYRLANGF
+746 QVNGQYRLTNGY

-786 LVADGKY
+786 LVADSKY
-793 SGMIDTLVENPDYA
+793 SGLIDTLVENPDYA

-840 ISGDLLGSRDMLE
+840 ISGDLLDSRDMLE

-889 LSESQKALL
+889 LSEAQRALI
-898 DGMEGRTESTNSAED
+898 DGMEDGARNIFADPAIGEDVKYSIREEAPPEKTILGYKVFVVKDGKLYPPMVANPNAEDTPVGVWLNADIGERAPDSKTGRMQVKTGGKGTQGGSGSLAFRPGWHLGEVPVASQFDRLNPETGKKELFPSNFVWAECLVAADIDYQEEAMSYGYTKSGKFQHSLAGLPELPVDGYYKYRTNPRPDTVPWLITGAMKVNRILSDSDVAQILESKGITPPKRQGGEKTLEQLGLGKYAGGKFSLIGVSNDGLEIYETSLATQQLSESQKKKQYLALIKNQYRGRTARLERNGHVVYVRPDIQEAGKPIYGDRRSTANGAKALRNSLAEGDVFDLLENAEYDRSSRDTKNHKNADYFDYYVKTVQIDGKVYDLVADVKRAYGNSDGLYYTLYLVDNATKKAVVSQRPQTLGSSEPITASEMGSNSFSADMVPQSDAAVNNYSMQNSAED
-913 ASVKHSL
+913 ALLDSSKVKIVGNGDVDIALPEGYEDIGIAVTGEGSAAPNRYSLMSFSESELGTDKVKYATRLAKATGVSVQLATDWINSVYSVAAIIGDDKARLDYEANRNNTSLKPNSEYDFSLDFSTLCAKRLLFSGTMDAIQSALPNTPLTSEDFVHLREIMKDSGYEVACGICYVESTRREFSTISEGFVERYRKAQAKGTNIKKVNASGQTKDLTTSKGIENSDPNRFVYPEKGFTPTLADLVTAEGIDRLQAEHPEVYKAFNAYMNARGQQKPKMIETRTDYRGEILNMTKGQVSRRNSHGGLRIQSFSDFEVPHLIDMMQAVYDMASMGLKGQAYTKVPSFARAMGRTGIKINLSLIAKGDGVDANGKLIFDDVEGMPASEAFSIRNDPHFSENVGTILVGKNVKHIVTAMADPEIDFIIPFHKSSWSASLYKSLGLEGYEDFTDYQNEKKAGTKIENYDPAEYWDFSKTGDENAQIYLEKCRADGRTPKFAEVMYEGKSLTEYPGYWKLLIDYKMYNNDGVGAPQQAVKPVFDDAYNSKMLSEYKGGHGKLPVAHDIVDRFLKEKSEGSYSL
-920 MDIPAM
+920 MDT
-926 DSTGRELSAEQ
+926 DSTGRKLSAEQ
-937 REYFFGSKVV
+937 KKFFAGSKVV
-947 DAEGRLKPVY
+947 DGNGNLLVMYHGTTAFGYITEFKRGKKGWLGPGIYLTSKRSDAQRYADAMGEGNGRLY
-957 HGSPAVFTEFSPD
+957 EMYANIT
-970 FMSQHGSSEGQGFYF
+970 
-985 TDYKPMAEGYQKD
+985 
-998 GGQLLEGY
+998 
-1006 LDIKKPLSDSEIT
+1006 KPLVVTDGNPVPGILKAAYGKDSVYKSRSE
-1019 LTRAEV
+1019 
-1025 KKLLQAVDPT
+1025 KQA
-1035 GDEVILNYDP
+1035 NDP
-1045 SGGIGYPSKTWYNR
+1045 SIVTQADINKLR
-1059 ALDATVKAAME
+1059 AK
-1070 YSDSD
+1070 
-1075 SEILAEIA
+1075 
-1083 NGGAGAGAVLE
+1083 
-1094 AARNT
+1094 
-1099 LGYDGYIV
+1099 GYDGIV
-1107 EGKYDNATVYVAF
+1107 WDFGG
-1120 DSSQF
+1120 
-1125 KNIDNT
+1125 
-1131 APTESK
+1131 SK
-1137 DIRYSLMDIPAM
+1137 
-1149 DSEYSAAVESGN
+1149 EV
-1161 MQEAQRLVDEAAKA
+1161 
-1175 AGAILDASGRRPLH
+1175 
-1189 LYHGTN
+1189 
-1195 TFGYTKFRDGV
+1195 
-1206 IYATPNQ
+1206 
-1213 SVAAGYGRTGY
+1213 SV
-1224 AKPRL
+1224 
-1229 VSDMYVPDDGT
+1229 
-1240 METLIKNAKN
+1240 
-1250 VLDWEL
+1250 
-1256 QETTVND
+1256 
-1263 RQEAMDAV
+1263 
-1271 KKDADSIA
+1271 
-1279 ALVDK
+1279 
-1284 VWTSD
+1284 
-1289 AVDAMELTEEQ
+1289 
-1300 ENALYNVLSLPSYIS
+1300 
-1315 EVIDDIGTYT
+1315 
-1325 TVDEVA
+1325 
-1331 YWISRFNDGLP
+1331 
-1342 IIRSYI
+1342 
-1348 DENRD
+1348 
-1353 SLKSSPAWDMARLIL
+1353 
-1368 GYDLGD
+1368 
-1374 FAIDAEYRLLKSY
+1374 
-1387 EEDLLTNTNGSFVSA
+1387 
-1402 DVVREEVE
+1402 
-1410 KAKDIGSYTLYG
+1410 
-1422 FAGDRPLVIDG
+1422 
-1433 GGAFWANVPVDVW
+1433 
-1446 GGTYTTDDIV
+1446 
-1456 KRAKDEGYTSV
+1456 
-1467 LIKNINDVAMNNY
+1467 
-1480 SANIKADIYA
+1480 
-1490 FFSPEQV
+1490 FSPEQV
-1497 KSADPVTYDDKGNVI
+1497 KLADNVD
-1512 PLSERFN
+1512 P
-1519 PDNPDIR
+1519 
-1526 YSLMDDVY
+1526 
-1534 LDAVKRGDMTT
+1534 
-1545 VQQMVDEAAK
+1545 
-1555 AAGYETR
+1555 
-1562 LLHGTSKKFT
+1562 TS
-1572 KFEATGSKTESP
+1572 SK
-1584 SAKLGIW
+1584 
-1591 LSDSKRTAESYS
+1591 
-1603 TPQST
+1603 
-1608 DYNDSNR
+1608 
-1615 SEWTRIFNAA
+1615 
-1625 EEVDKKIPNAVLGD
+1625 
-1639 NNDERF
+1639 
-1645 FAASEGYWNLAEL
+1645 
-1658 GKLFKEYLPN
+1658 
-1668 DYKELKERGVFK
+1668 
-1680 DGEKHIRLTRETFD
+1680 
-1694 KGDNYAVYKDVIDR
+1694 
-1708 QGELL
+1708 
-1713 EWVNDLGRVR
+1713 
-1723 IYPSQLFSIIRNQIY
+1723 
-1738 DGVLRTLAKGDIEP
+1738 
-1752 RIVDAYVDTRNF
+1752 
-1764 AKASPPYHEDTQKVK
+1764 
-1779 KIRAARSSGKDGIV
+1779 
-1793 FEGMFDGGER
+1793 
-1803 SNHYV
+1803 
-1808 VFDPARIKSAA
+1808 
-1819 PVTYDDNGN
+1819 
-1828 VIPLSERFNRKNED
+1828 D

-1850 AKYMADIDK
+1850 AQYMADIDK

-1871 LKAAQAQV
+1871 LKAAQAEV
-1879 KDLRKQ
+1879 KNLRQQ
-1885 LLEMRNRAE
+1885 LADYRQQA
-1894 YAELQTKVTE
+1894 
-1904 RLTVDPIK
+1904 
-1912 AKRDIGRFLR
+1912 
-1922 KNGITND
+1922 
-1929 EAIKTLTAEIEDAFN
+1929 TAE
-1944 SVYRGEKTDIDS
+1944 
-1956 VAKKVADTI
+1956 AKM
-1965 LKEATI
+1965 
-1971 ADPLKAEK
+1971 
-1979 ADIRKSLSQRTFVIG
+1979 
-1994 EQLRGDIVHKYGSL
+1994 
-2008 TNFRKKYGNI
+2008 
-2018 IRIKTRENANVGD
+2018 
-2031 GVAFDVAYSE
+2031 
-2041 LQSEF
+2041 
-2046 PGIFRDAETEWETFE
+2046 
-2061 NTVEVADYA
+2061 
-2070 KDSERIPLS
+2070 
-2079 YAVDEEEFARS
+2079 
-2090 ITNQLTDLFWIQ
+2090 
-2102 KGLVTEA
+2102 
-2109 DKAKA
+2109 
-2114 KADAATEN
+2114 
-2122 AVAAAVEAERQRGQK
+2122 
-2137 EIAANDRWRDAETKL
+2137 NDRWRDAETKL

-2177 ALAKQYRADLRA
+2177 ALSKQYRADLRA

-2215 DRIDRVVREDQAKSK
+2215 DRIDRVVREDRAKSK
-2230 ARLRA
+2230 ARLRT
-2235 AEQKSTTTDDVAKVL
+2235 AEQKSTTTEDVAKVL

-2262 AKIAES
+2262 AKAAKD

-2319 DLNGKKIGNKN
+2319 DLNGKKIGDKN

-2335 DPAEKAGLTKEFYTY
+2335 EPAKKAGLTDEFYTY

-2364 KAQKVL
+2364 NAQRQLAELRAKL
-2370 SAFREELNKKVKGFV
+2370 NREVNGFS

-2397 KDASLTKTY
+2397 KDTTLTKAY
-2406 TMEQI
+2406 TEAQI
-2411 DAAKRYKQLQA
+2411 AAAKQYKQFQA

-2435 SVTASDSRAAA
+2435 SVTADDSRAAA
-2446 DKLLK
+2446 AALL
-2451 EHPEFEKWAKDVYA
+2451 EAHPEFEKWAKDVYA

-2476 GGLVSADMAQRMKEL
+2476 GGLVSADMAQYMKEL

-2709 GLSDRHHFKNGAV
+2709 GLSDHHHFKNGAV

-2758 TGDVQKALYNA
+2758 TGDVQQALYNA

-2865 DDKFIKV
+2865 DNKFIKV

-2897 SSAFADYPSF
+2897 SSAFAGYPSF
-2907 AIEQL
+2907 AIEQI

-2931 NKNWYGGDIVSSY
+2931 NKTWYGGDIVSSY

-2996 DWVLPALSKKA
+2996 DWLLPALSKKA
-3007 DVPTVVKAFVVDSV
+3007 DVPAVVKAFVVDSV

-3052 TYSYLYKQ
+3052 TFSYLYKQ
-3060 SKAASEITKQIK
+3060 SKAASEITKQLK

-3097 EIYRNALLTVGT
+3097 EIYRKALLTVGT
-3109 YEETAKSIDSAD
+3109 YEETAKSIGSAD

-3136 EYALKTYNKDVGE
+3136 EYALKNYNKDVGE
-3149 KAAEYVAQGVTYDQY
+3149 KAAEYVAHGVTYDQY
-3164 YAAYFATRGIT
+3164 YAAYFAARGIT

-3181 GKTITNSASRKKKE
+3181 GKTITNSASRKKKD

-3216 CVSEK
+3216 GVSEK

>member
-1 MGKMTADELRRAG
+1 MDRKTLEQN
-14 EAYRSENNG
+14 Y
-23 AQKSP
+23 QKSIAK
-28 VTVSANTEG
+28 SA
-37 SGNKMTASELRQAGE
+37 ELEQNYRRGVGDLARSVKQATQ
-52 AYRKANGLSDP
+52 YN
-63 IYMKSPA
+63 
-70 TVVDKYSTPSTQ
+70 PS
-82 PTQAAPSTQPTQAAP
+82 APSTQPTQAAP
-97 AGASSRKQSEVMQE
+97 AGASSRKQSDTMKE
-111 QVGALKKQRDDAAI
+111 QLDAIKKQRDDAAI

-180 KAGDA
+180 KAADA
-185 ALSGVQNAFQSM
+185 VVSGVQNAFQSTR
-197 GQYAAAASSY
+197 QYAAAASSY
-207 LSGNQEAQAWEAKRL
+207 LSGNPEAQAWEAKAL
-222 MDSGVS
+222 MEKGVDA
-228 GTEAVKRAGLADKRE
+228 TEAVKQAGLTDKRE

-284 LVANAVLP
+284 LVANAILP
-292 GSGLPVM
+292 GSGLPMM
-299 AASVAGNKY
+299 AASAAGNKY
-308 ADSYEKYGNTDT
+308 ADAYEKYGNTDM
-320 AFVLGSAAG
+320 AFMLGSAAG

-343 SLGKSAAGQAV
+343 SLGKTAAGQAV

-365 YNLAN
+365 YSLAN

-394 YAIEKSLTGDSDEM
+394 YAIEKAITGDSDEM

-414 MLLGALAGGV
+414 ILLGALAGGV
-424 FGGGNAAMRSV
+424 LGGGNAAMRSI
-435 TYSRV
+435 TYNRV
-440 GKALNASPSAV
+440 GKALNASPTAV
-451 AQQVQEGLEK
+451 AQQVQEGMEK

-484 RLYEANRTFDRES
+484 RLYEANLTYDAES
-497 GLSKIQGD
+497 GLSKIQND
-505 ITQISAKEIKAMVSD
+505 ITQVSVKEIKAMVSKAD
-520 AQALAQA
+520 ALAQA
-527 AQKLNVEATPQ
+527 AQRLNVEATPQ
-538 AVATAITEAQ
+538 AVATAITDAQ
-548 RTESIKTAEDS
+548 RTQSIKTAEDS
-559 VGRAFAPTVDNPV
+559 VGQSFAAAIDNPA
-572 NEGEKAY
+572 NAGEKAY

-596 NNDPAARQAF
+596 NNDPVARQAF
-606 SQLTGVQFSG
+606 SQLTGVQFTG

-636 KQAVSQAEYAQRVA
+636 KQAISQAEYAQRVT

-664 QAQAEQMQRES
+664 QAQAEQMRQES
-675 EERWLSVEQNTI
+675 QDRWLSVEQNTI
-687 TDVDGKRRI
+687 TDVDGKRHI

-708 EIGYKKAEIPGSKK
+708 EIGYKKAEIPSSKK
-722 KAVADV
+722 KAVAEVD
-728 NNAAKYLGK
+728 NAAKYLGK

-746 QVNGQYRLANGF
+746 QVNGQYRLSNGF

-765 YVNINSRDPLM
+765 YVNINAQNPLM

-786 LVADGKY
+786 LVTDGKY
-793 SGMIDTLVENPDYA
+793 AGMIDTLIENPDYA
-807 DMVKGMMNAKTEL
+807 NMVKGMMEAKTEL
-820 YERNGIELDP
+820 YERNGIELDQS
-830 NAAAEEVAAD
+830 AAAEEVAAD
-840 ISGDLLGSRDMLE
+840 ISGDILNSQDMLE

-889 LSESQKALL
+889 LSEAQKALL
-898 DGMEGRTESTNSAED
+898 DGMEARSDAEEAGKISYSVMDAAVKGNNRPFAEQFADYKAGKMRPTDLFYLNNTSEYLQAAGLANEPIVMAQSVVTKAQRKATVDTHGHELSDDVILKLPEMIEKPVLLLKSDTVPNSSVVVTSVSDSSGNPVVVALHLSRNNGFDVVTRIASLYGKENSRNFIADQLIRGNLIGYSKKEANRLLHRDGLQLPRRNTAVDFDTISVAQDTDAVNNYSMQNSAED
-913 ASVKHSL
+913 ASGKHSL
-920 MDIPAM
+920 MDIPAT

-937 REYFFGSKVV
+937 QEYFSGSKVV

-957 HGSPAVFTEFSPD
+957 HGSPAVFTEFSSD

-1025 KKLLQAVDPT
+1025 KKLLRAVDPT
-1035 GDEVILNYDP
+1035 GDEVLVNYDP
-1045 SGGIGYPSKTWYNR
+1045 AGGMGYPSKAWYNR
-1059 ALDATVKAAME
+1059 ALDATVKAAMD

-1083 NGGAGAGAVLE
+1083 NGGAGAGVVLE
-1094 AARNT
+1094 AARST

-1125 KNIDNT
+1125 KNIDNAT
-1131 APTESK
+1131 PTESK
-1137 DIRYSLMDIPAM
+1137 DIRYSLM
-1149 DSEYSAAVESGN
+1149 
-1161 MQEAQRLVDEAAKA
+1161 
-1175 AGAILDASGRRPLH
+1175 
-1189 LYHGTN
+1189 
-1195 TFGYTKFRDGV
+1195 
-1206 IYATPNQ
+1206 
-1213 SVAAGYGRTGY
+1213 
-1224 AKPRL
+1224 
-1229 VSDMYVPDDGT
+1229 
-1240 METLIKNAKN
+1240 
-1250 VLDWEL
+1250 
-1256 QETTVND
+1256 
-1263 RQEAMDAV
+1263 
-1271 KKDADSIA
+1271 
-1279 ALVDK
+1279 
-1284 VWTSD
+1284 
-1289 AVDAMELTEEQ
+1289 
-1300 ENALYNVLSLPSYIS
+1300 
-1315 EVIDDIGTYT
+1315 
-1325 TVDEVA
+1325 
-1331 YWISRFNDGLP
+1331 
-1342 IIRSYI
+1342 
-1348 DENRD
+1348 
-1353 SLKSSPAWDMARLIL
+1353 
-1368 GYDLGD
+1368 
-1374 FAIDAEYRLLKSY
+1374 
-1387 EEDLLTNTNGSFVSA
+1387 
-1402 DVVREEVE
+1402 
-1410 KAKDIGSYTLYG
+1410 
-1422 FAGDRPLVIDG
+1422 
-1433 GGAFWANVPVDVW
+1433 
-1446 GGTYTTDDIV
+1446 
-1456 KRAKDEGYTSV
+1456 
-1467 LIKNINDVAMNNY
+1467 
-1480 SANIKADIYA
+1480 
-1490 FFSPEQV
+1490 
-1497 KSADPVTYDDKGNVI
+1497 
-1512 PLSERFN
+1512 
-1519 PDNPDIR
+1519 
-1526 YSLMDDVY
+1526 
-1534 LDAVKRGDMTT
+1534 
-1545 VQQMVDEAAK
+1545 
-1555 AAGYETR
+1555 
-1562 LLHGTSKKFT
+1562 
-1572 KFEATGSKTESP
+1572 
-1584 SAKLGIW
+1584 
-1591 LSDSKRTAESYS
+1591 
-1603 TPQST
+1603 
-1608 DYNDSNR
+1608 
-1615 SEWTRIFNAA
+1615 
-1625 EEVDKKIPNAVLGD
+1625 
-1639 NNDERF
+1639 
-1645 FAASEGYWNLAEL
+1645 
-1658 GKLFKEYLPN
+1658 
-1668 DYKELKERGVFK
+1668 
-1680 DGEKHIRLTRETFD
+1680 
-1694 KGDNYAVYKDVIDR
+1694 
-1708 QGELL
+1708 
-1713 EWVNDLGRVR
+1713 
-1723 IYPSQLFSIIRNQIY
+1723 
-1738 DGVLRTLAKGDIEP
+1738 
-1752 RIVDAYVDTRNF
+1752 
-1764 AKASPPYHEDTQKVK
+1764 
-1779 KIRAARSSGKDGIV
+1779 
-1793 FEGMFDGGER
+1793 
-1803 SNHYV
+1803 
-1808 VFDPARIKSAA
+1808 
-1819 PVTYDDNGN
+1819 
-1828 VIPLSERFNRKNED
+1828 
-1842 IRYSLMED
+1842 ED
-1850 AKYMADIDK
+1850 AQYMADIDK
-1859 AVADAAQKANDE
+1859 AVSEATTKADEA
-1871 LKAAQAQV
+1871 LKAAQAEV
-1879 KDLRKQ
+1879 KNLRRQ
-1885 LLEMRNRAE
+1885 LADYRQQA
-1894 YAELQTKVTE
+1894 
-1904 RLTVDPIK
+1904 
-1912 AKRDIGRFLR
+1912 
-1922 KNGITND
+1922 
-1929 EAIKTLTAEIEDAFN
+1929 TAE
-1944 SVYRGEKTDIDS
+1944 
-1956 VAKKVADTI
+1956 AKM
-1965 LKEATI
+1965 
-1971 ADPLKAEK
+1971 
-1979 ADIRKSLSQRTFVIG
+1979 
-1994 EQLRGDIVHKYGSL
+1994 
-2008 TNFRKKYGNI
+2008 
-2018 IRIKTRENANVGD
+2018 
-2031 GVAFDVAYSE
+2031 
-2041 LQSEF
+2041 
-2046 PGIFRDAETEWETFE
+2046 
-2061 NTVEVADYA
+2061 
-2070 KDSERIPLS
+2070 
-2079 YAVDEEEFARS
+2079 
-2090 ITNQLTDLFWIQ
+2090 
-2102 KGLVTEA
+2102 
-2109 DKAKA
+2109 
-2114 KADAATEN
+2114 
-2122 AVAAAVEAERQRGQK
+2122 
-2137 EIAANDRWRDAETKL
+2137 NDRWREAETKL
-2152 LTEIAAAKEREKAA
+2152 LADMAAAKEREKAA
-2166 KARAEFMAKYD
+2166 KARAEFMQKYD
-2177 ALAKQYRADLRA
+2177 TLSKQYRADLRA
-2189 NNQQAQEKYNEKLTE
+2189 NNQQARAQYDEKLAE

-2235 AEQKSTTTDDVAKVL
+2235 AEQKSTTTEDVAKVL
-2250 TEMPKKDKETFK
+2250 TEMPKKDKEAFRAK
-2262 AKIAES
+2262 AAES

-2278 TKDELERFGNEV
+2278 TKDELERFGNAV
-2290 GDSRIMYAAN
+2290 GDSRITYAAN

-2319 DLNGKKIGNKN
+2319 DLNGAKISDKN
-2330 LMQVF
+2330 LTQVF
-2335 DPAEKAGLTKEFYTY
+2335 EPAKKAGLTEEFYTY

-2364 KAQKVL
+2364 KAQQQLAELRAK
-2370 SAFREELNKKVKGFV
+2370 LNKEVKGFA

-2397 KDASLTKTY
+2397 KDTTLTNAY
-2406 TMEQI
+2406 TEAQI
-2411 DAAKRYKQLQA
+2411 AAAKQYKQFQA

-2435 SVTASDSRAAA
+2435 SVTADDSRAAA
-2446 DKLLK
+2446 ADLLDA
-2451 EHPEFEKWAKDVYA
+2451 HPEFEKWAKDVYA

-2476 GGLVSADMAQRMKEL
+2476 GGLVSEEMAQRMKEL

-2521 KSAKGGNQDIM
+2521 KSAKGGNQNIM

-2562 MDTTRDISEYIQSVT
+2562 MDTTRDVSEYIQNVT
-2577 EEGDLVD
+2577 EDGDLVD

-2654 FVRDAQSALYFTHY
+2654 FIRDAQSALYFTHY

-2709 GLSDRHHFKNGAV
+2709 GLADRHHFKNGAM
-2722 DKVAGGL
+2722 DKLAGGWS
-2729 NRVIDILS
+2729 RVIDILS

-2751 FISTMED
+2751 FISTMEA
-2758 TGDVQKALYNA
+2758 TGDVQQALYNA

-2830 PGIIMGLLYD
+2830 PGIIMGLLYE

-2851 SNYIKDSN
+2851 SDYIKDSN
-2859 ILIKIG
+2859 ILIKVG
-2865 DDKFIKV
+2865 DNKFIKI

-2897 SSAFADYPSF
+2897 SSAFAGYPSF
-2907 AIEQL
+2907 AIEQI

-2931 NKNWYGGDIVSSY
+2931 NKTWYGGDIVSSY

-3007 DVPTVVKAFVVDSV
+3007 DVPAVVKAFVVDSV

-3060 SKAASEITKQIK
+3060 SKAASEITKQLK

-3097 EIYRNALLTVGT
+3097 EIYRKALLTVGT
-3109 YEETAKSIDSAD
+3109 YEETAKSIGSAD

-3136 EYALKTYNKDVGE
+3136 EYALKNYNKDVGE
-3149 KAAEYVAQGVTYDQY
+3149 KAAEYVAHGVTYDQY
-3164 YAAYFATRGIT
+3164 YAAYFAARGIT

-3181 GKTITNSASRKKKE
+3181 GKTITNSASRKKKD

-3216 CVSEK
+3216 GVSEK

>member
-1 MGKMTADELRRAG
+1 MDRKTLEQN
-14 EAYRSENNG
+14 Y
-23 AQKSP
+23 QKSFG
-28 VTVSANTEG
+28 A
-37 SGNKMTASELRQAGE
+37 
-52 AYRKANGLSDP
+52 
-63 IYMKSPA
+63 SPA
-70 TVVDKYSTPSTQ
+70 AELEQNYQRSGIDSLVQSVKKATQYNPS
-82 PTQAAPSTQPTQAAP
+82 APSTQPTQAAP
-97 AGASSRKQSEVMQE
+97 AGASSRKQSDAMKE
-111 QVGALKKQRDDAAI
+111 QLDTIKKQRDDAAI

-133 GNMQQQAKEQQKIA
+133 GNMPQQAKEQQKIA

-197 GQYAAAASSY
+197 RQYAAAASSY
-207 LSGNQEAQAWEAKRL
+207 LSGNPEAQAWEAKRL
-222 MDSGVS
+222 MESGVS

-292 GSGLPVM
+292 GSGLPMM
-299 AASVAGNKY
+299 AASAAGNKY
-308 ADSYEKYGNTDT
+308 ADAYEKYGNTDT

-370 SVGGKWLRDALSE
+370 SVGGKWMRDALSE

-394 YAIEKSLTGDSDEM
+394 YAIEKALTGDSDEM

-414 MLLGALAGGV
+414 ILLGALAGGV
-424 FGGGNAAMRSV
+424 LGGGNAAMRSV

-440 GKALNASPSAV
+440 GKALNASPAAV
-451 AQQVQEGLEK
+451 AQQVQEGMEK

-484 RLYEANRTFDRES
+484 RLYEANLTYDAES
-497 GLSKIQGD
+497 GLSKIQND
-505 ITQISAKEIKAMVSD
+505 ITQVSINEIKAMVSKAD
-520 AQALAQA
+520 ALAQA

-538 AVATAITEAQ
+538 AVATAITDAQ
-548 RTESIKTAEDS
+548 RTQSIKTAEDS
-559 VGRAFAPTVDNPV
+559 VWQAFAPTVDNPA
-572 NEGEKAY
+572 NAGEKAY

-636 KQAVSQAEYAQRVA
+636 KQAISQAEYAQRVA

-675 EERWLSVEQNTI
+675 DERWLSVEQNTI

-708 EIGYKKAEIPGSKK
+708 EIGYKKAEILGSKK
-722 KAVADV
+722 KAVAEV

-737 TIVWYEGAL
+737 TIVWFEGAV
-746 QVNGQYRLANGF
+746 QVNGQYRLTNGY

-786 LVADGKY
+786 LVADSKY

-889 LSESQKALL
+889 LSEAQRALL
-898 DGMEGRTESTNSAED
+898 DGMEARSDAEEAGKISYSVMDAAVKGNNRPFAEQFADYKAGKMRPTDLFYLNNTSEYLQAAGLANEPIVMAQSVVTKAQRKAAVDTHGHELSDDVILKLPEMIEKPVLLLKSDTVPASVVVVTSVSDSSGNPVVVALHLSRNNGFDVVTRIASLYGRKNSRNFIADQLLRGNLIGYSKKEANRLLHRDGLQLPRRNPAVDFDTISVAQDTDAVNNYSMQNSAED
-913 ASVKHSL
+913 ASGKHSL

-937 REYFFGSKVV
+937 REYFKDSKVRDEDGNLLV
-947 DAEGRLKPVY
+947 VY
-957 HGSPAVFTEFSPD
+957 HGTDADFTVFDASKGRANMDIQGMFFSPWELD
-970 FMSQHGSSEGQGFYF
+970 AQGYGSNVSAY
-985 TDYKPMAEGYQKD
+985 
-998 GGQLLEGY
+998 Y
-1006 LDIKKPLSDSEIT
+1006 LDIKNPASE
-1019 LTRAEV
+1019 
-1025 KKLLQAVDPT
+1025 AV
-1035 GDEVILNYDP
+1035 GYKALNRFK
-1045 SGGIGYPSKTWYNR
+1045 GQNNAG
-1059 ALDATVKAAME
+1059 VKARE
-1070 YSDSD
+1070 Y
-1075 SEILAEIA
+1075 LQ
-1083 NGGAGAGAVLE
+1083 N
-1094 AARNT
+1094 
-1099 LGYDGYIV
+1099 LGYDGVNNENEEYIAF
-1107 EGKYDNATVYVAF
+1107 EPSQIKRIDNITPT
-1120 DSSQF
+1120 SSQ
-1125 KNIDNT
+1125 
-1131 APTESK
+1131 
-1137 DIRYSLMDIPAM
+1137 DIRYSLMDT
-1149 DSEYSAAVESGN
+1149 DSTGRKLSAEQKKFFAGSKVVDGN
-1161 MQEAQRLVDEAAKA
+1161 GNLLVM
-1175 AGAILDASGRRPLH
+1175 
-1189 LYHGTN
+1189 YHGT
-1195 TFGYTKFRDGV
+1195 TAFGYITEFKRGKKGWLGPGIYLTSKRSDAQRYADAMGEGNGRLYEMYANITKPLVVTDGNPV
-1206 IYATPNQ
+1206 PGILK
-1213 SVAAGYGRTGY
+1213 AAYGRDSVYKSRSEKQANDPSIVTQADINKLR
-1224 AKPRL
+1224 AK
-1229 VSDMYVPDDGT
+1229 
-1240 METLIKNAKN
+1240 
-1250 VLDWEL
+1250 
-1256 QETTVND
+1256 
-1263 RQEAMDAV
+1263 
-1271 KKDADSIA
+1271 
-1279 ALVDK
+1279 
-1284 VWTSD
+1284 
-1289 AVDAMELTEEQ
+1289 
-1300 ENALYNVLSLPSYIS
+1300 
-1315 EVIDDIGTYT
+1315 
-1325 TVDEVA
+1325 
-1331 YWISRFNDGLP
+1331 
-1342 IIRSYI
+1342 
-1348 DENRD
+1348 
-1353 SLKSSPAWDMARLIL
+1353 
-1368 GYDLGD
+1368 GYDGIVWD
-1374 FAIDAEYRLLKSY
+1374 FG
-1387 EEDLLTNTNGSFVSA
+1387 GSKEVS
-1402 DVVREEVE
+1402 V
-1410 KAKDIGSYTLYG
+1410 
-1422 FAGDRPLVIDG
+1422 
-1433 GGAFWANVPVDVW
+1433 
-1446 GGTYTTDDIV
+1446 
-1456 KRAKDEGYTSV
+1456 
-1467 LIKNINDVAMNNY
+1467 
-1480 SANIKADIYA
+1480 
-1490 FFSPEQV
+1490 FSPEQV
-1497 KSADPVTYDDKGNVI
+1497 KLADNVD
-1512 PLSERFN
+1512 P
-1519 PDNPDIR
+1519 
-1526 YSLMDDVY
+1526 
-1534 LDAVKRGDMTT
+1534 
-1545 VQQMVDEAAK
+1545 
-1555 AAGYETR
+1555 
-1562 LLHGTSKKFT
+1562 TS
-1572 KFEATGSKTESP
+1572 SK
-1584 SAKLGIW
+1584 
-1591 LSDSKRTAESYS
+1591 
-1603 TPQST
+1603 
-1608 DYNDSNR
+1608 
-1615 SEWTRIFNAA
+1615 
-1625 EEVDKKIPNAVLGD
+1625 
-1639 NNDERF
+1639 
-1645 FAASEGYWNLAEL
+1645 
-1658 GKLFKEYLPN
+1658 
-1668 DYKELKERGVFK
+1668 
-1680 DGEKHIRLTRETFD
+1680 
-1694 KGDNYAVYKDVIDR
+1694 
-1708 QGELL
+1708 
-1713 EWVNDLGRVR
+1713 
-1723 IYPSQLFSIIRNQIY
+1723 
-1738 DGVLRTLAKGDIEP
+1738 
-1752 RIVDAYVDTRNF
+1752 
-1764 AKASPPYHEDTQKVK
+1764 
-1779 KIRAARSSGKDGIV
+1779 
-1793 FEGMFDGGER
+1793 
-1803 SNHYV
+1803 
-1808 VFDPARIKSAA
+1808 
-1819 PVTYDDNGN
+1819 
-1828 VIPLSERFNRKNED
+1828 D

-1850 AKYMADIDK
+1850 AQYMADIDK

-1871 LKAAQAQV
+1871 LKAAQAEV
-1879 KDLRKQ
+1879 KNIRQQ
-1885 LLEMRNRAE
+1885 LADYRQQA
-1894 YAELQTKVTE
+1894 
-1904 RLTVDPIK
+1904 
-1912 AKRDIGRFLR
+1912 
-1922 KNGITND
+1922 
-1929 EAIKTLTAEIEDAFN
+1929 TAE
-1944 SVYRGEKTDIDS
+1944 
-1956 VAKKVADTI
+1956 AKM
-1965 LKEATI
+1965 
-1971 ADPLKAEK
+1971 
-1979 ADIRKSLSQRTFVIG
+1979 
-1994 EQLRGDIVHKYGSL
+1994 
-2008 TNFRKKYGNI
+2008 
-2018 IRIKTRENANVGD
+2018 
-2031 GVAFDVAYSE
+2031 
-2041 LQSEF
+2041 
-2046 PGIFRDAETEWETFE
+2046 
-2061 NTVEVADYA
+2061 
-2070 KDSERIPLS
+2070 
-2079 YAVDEEEFARS
+2079 
-2090 ITNQLTDLFWIQ
+2090 
-2102 KGLVTEA
+2102 
-2109 DKAKA
+2109 
-2114 KADAATEN
+2114 
-2122 AVAAAVEAERQRGQK
+2122 
-2137 EIAANDRWRDAETKL
+2137 NDRWRDAETKL

-2177 ALAKQYRADLRA
+2177 ALSKQYRADLRA
-2189 NNQQAQEKYNEKLTE
+2189 NNRQVRDKYNEKLSE

-2215 DRIDRVVREDQAKSK
+2215 DRIDRVVREDRAKSK
-2230 ARLRA
+2230 ARLRT
-2235 AEQKSTTTDDVAKVL
+2235 AEQKSTTTEDVAKVL

-2262 AKIAES
+2262 AKSAKD

-2319 DLNGKKIGNKN
+2319 DLNGVKISGKN

-2335 DPAEKAGLTKEFYTY
+2335 EPAKKSGLTNEFYTY

-2364 KAQKVL
+2364 NAQRQLAELRAKL
-2370 SAFREELNKKVKGFV
+2370 NREVNGFS

-2397 KDASLTKTY
+2397 KDTTLTKAY
-2406 TMEQI
+2406 TEAQI
-2411 DAAKRYKQLQA
+2411 AAAKQYKQFQA

-2435 SVTASDSRAAA
+2435 SVTADDSRAAA
-2446 DKLLK
+2446 ADLLDA
-2451 EHPEFEKWAKDVYA
+2451 HPEFEKWAKDVYA

-2476 GGLVSADMAQRMKEL
+2476 GGLVSADMAQYMKEL

-2698 GKGTTYYDPKT
+2698 GKGTTYYDPKS
-2709 GLSDRHHFKNGAV
+2709 GLSDRYHFKNGAV

-2758 TGDVQKALYNA
+2758 TGDVQQALYNA

-2865 DDKFIKV
+2865 DNKFIKV

-2897 SSAFADYPSF
+2897 SSAFAGYPSF
-2907 AIEQL
+2907 AIEQI

-2931 NKNWYGGDIVSSY
+2931 NKTWYGGDIVSSY

-2996 DWVLPALSKKA
+2996 DWLLPALSKKA
-3007 DVPTVVKAFVVDSV
+3007 DVPAVVKAFVVDSV

-3041 ETEFATAADDA
+3041 ETELATAADDA

-3060 SKAASEITKQIK
+3060 SKAASEITKQLK

-3097 EIYRNALLTVGT
+3097 EIYRKALLTVGT
-3109 YEETAKSIDSAD
+3109 YEETAKSIGSAD

-3136 EYALKTYNKDVGE
+3136 EYALKNYNKDVGE
-3149 KAAEYVAQGVTYDQY
+3149 KAAEYVAHGVTYDQY
-3164 YAAYFATRGIT
+3164 YAAYFAARGIT

-3181 GKTITNSASRKKKE
+3181 GKTITNSASRKKKD

-3216 CVSEK
+3216 GVSEK

>member
-1 MGKMTADELRRAG
+1 MDRKTLEQNYQNSIAKSAELEQNYRRGVGDLA
-14 EAYRSENNG
+14 RSV
-23 AQKSP
+23 K
-28 VTVSANTEG
+28 
-37 SGNKMTASELRQAGE
+37 QATQ
-52 AYRKANGLSDP
+52 YN
-63 IYMKSPA
+63 
-70 TVVDKYSTPSTQ
+70 PS
-82 PTQAAPSTQPTQAAP
+82 APSTQPAQAAP
-97 AGASSRKQSEVMQE
+97 AGASSRKQSDTMKDQLD
-111 QVGALKKQRDDAAI
+111 AIKKQRDDAAI

-133 GNMQQQAKEQQKIA
+133 DNMQQLAKEQQKIA

-158 TQWKNQRN
+158 TRWKNQRN

-180 KAGDA
+180 KARDA
-185 ALSGVQNAFQSM
+185 ALAGVQNAFQSM
-197 GQYAAAASSY
+197 RQYAAAASSY
-207 LSGNQEAQAWEAKRL
+207 LSGNPEAQAWEAKAL
-222 MDSGVS
+222 MEKGVDA
-228 GTEAVKRAGLADKRE
+228 TEAVKQAGLTDKRE

-284 LVANAVLP
+284 LVANAILP
-292 GSGLPVM
+292 GSGLPM
-299 AASVAGNKY
+299 MSASAAGNKY
-308 ADSYEKYGNTDT
+308 ADAYEKYGNTDM
-320 AFVLGSAAG
+320 AFMLGSAAG

-343 SLGKSAAGQAV
+343 SLGKTAAGQAV

-365 YNLAN
+365 YSLAN

-394 YAIEKSLTGDSDEM
+394 YAIEKAITGDSDEM

-414 MLLGALAGGV
+414 ILLGALAGGV
-424 FGGGNAAMRSV
+424 LGGGNAAMRSI
-435 TYSRV
+435 TYNRV
-440 GKALNASPSAV
+440 GKALNASPTAV
-451 AQQVQEGLEK
+451 AQQVQEGMEK

-484 RLYEANRTFDRES
+484 RLYEANLTYDAES
-497 GLSKIQGD
+497 GLSKIQND
-505 ITQISAKEIKAMVSD
+505 ITQVSINEIKAMVSKAD
-520 AQALAQA
+520 ALAQA

-538 AVATAITEAQ
+538 AVATAITDAQ
-548 RTESIKTAEDS
+548 RTQSIKTAEDS
-559 VGRAFAPTVDNPV
+559 VGQTFAAAIDNPA
-572 NEGEKAY
+572 NAGEKAY

-584 GVAANQGVAARI
+584 GVASNQGVAARI
-596 NNDPAARQAF
+596 NNDPVARQAF
-606 SQLTGVQFSG
+606 SQLTGVQFTG

-636 KQAVSQAEYAQRVA
+636 KQAISQAEYAQRVA

-664 QAQAEQMQRES
+664 QAQAEQMRQES
-675 EERWLSVEQNTI
+675 QDGWLSVEQNTI
-687 TDVDGKRRI
+687 TDVDGKRHI

-708 EIGYKKAEIPGSKK
+708 EIGYKKAEIPNSKK
-722 KAVADV
+722 KAVAEVD
-728 NNAAKYLGK
+728 NAAKYLGK

-746 QVNGQYRLANGF
+746 QVNGQYRLSNGF

-765 YVNINSRDPLM
+765 YVNINAQNPLM

-807 DMVKGMMNAKTEL
+807 NMVKGMMNAKTEL
-820 YERNGIELDP
+820 YERNGIELDQS
-830 NAAAEEVAAD
+830 AAAEEVAAD
-840 ISGDLLGSRDMLE
+840 ISGDILNSRDMLE

-889 LSESQKALL
+889 LSEAQRALI
-898 DGMEGRTESTNSAED
+898 DGMEGRVQDVTAEANARYSIYGSYADDISQWVRDGKPNGMVFVLGNTGPVLQGLGAIESDIYLTSDKLNVIQKDHPEVSDSTIKEIPQILEDPILILRSKGHGKSGSNSRMVVIGAVKADNGQPLLTILDLRPYEKGFLVDDMQKVNSAYTKKNPENFIRGSEIVYADKNRTVPLLRRIGLTIASRGLQQSGSIGRITYNGNGVNISGVPFSDIVPTDNYSMQNSAED
-913 ASVKHSL
+913 AGEKHSL
-920 MDIPAM
+920 MESAGVRVVGDGDVDVALPNGYEDIGVAITGEDSAAPNRYSLMSFGESDLGTDRFKYATKLAKATGVSVQQATDWIDSVYSVAAIIGDDKTRLDYEANRNNTSLKPNSEYDFSLDFSTLCAKRLLFSGTMDAIQSALPNTPLTSEDFVHLREIMKDSGYEVACGICYVESTRREFSTISEGFVEQYRKAQEDGTNIKKVNAAGQTKDLTTSKGVENNDPNRFVYPEKGFTPTLADLVTAEGIDRLQAEHPEVYKAFNAYMNARGQQKPKMIETRTDYRGEILNLTKGQVSRRNSHGGLRIQSFSDFEVPHLIDMMQAVYDMSSMGLKGQAYTKVPSFARAM
-926 DSTGRELSAEQ
+926 GQTGIKINLSLIAK
-937 REYFFGSKVV
+937 GDGV
-947 DAEGRLKPVY
+947 DANGKLIFDDIEGMP
-957 HGSPAVFTEFSPD
+957 
-970 FMSQHGSSEGQGFYF
+970 SSEAFEIRNDPRFSDNVGTILVGKNVKHIVTAMADPEIDFIIPFHKSSWSSSLYKALGLDGYEDF
-985 TDYKPMAEGYQKD
+985 TDYQNE
-998 GGQLLEGY
+998 
-1006 LDIKKPLSDSEIT
+1006 KKPGSKIE
-1019 LTRAEV
+1019 
-1025 KKLLQAVDPT
+1025 
-1035 GDEVILNYDP
+1035 NYDP
-1045 SGGIGYPSKTWYNR
+1045 SEYWDFSKSGDENAQIYLAKCKADGRTPKFADVMYNGKSLTEYPGYWKLLIDFKMYNNDGIGAEQLP
-1059 ALDATVKAAME
+1059 VKPVFDDEFNAELLNE
-1070 YSDSD
+1070 Y
-1075 SEILAEIA
+1075 
-1083 NGGAGAGAVLE
+1083 NGGHRKLPVAQ
-1094 AARNT
+1094 
-1099 LGYDGYIV
+1099 DIV
-1107 EGKYDNATVYVAF
+1107 ERF
-1120 DSSQF
+1120 
-1125 KNIDNT
+1125 
-1131 APTESK
+1131 
-1137 DIRYSLMDIPAM
+1137 L
-1149 DSEYSAAVESGN
+1149 
-1161 MQEAQRLVDEAAKA
+1161 DEKE
-1175 AGAILDASGRRPLH
+1175 G
-1189 LYHGTN
+1189 
-1195 TFGYTKFRDGV
+1195 
-1206 IYATPNQ
+1206 
-1213 SVAAGYGRTGY
+1213 
-1224 AKPRL
+1224 
-1229 VSDMYVPDDGT
+1229 
-1240 METLIKNAKN
+1240 
-1250 VLDWEL
+1250 
-1256 QETTVND
+1256 
-1263 RQEAMDAV
+1263 
-1271 KKDADSIA
+1271 
-1279 ALVDK
+1279 
-1284 VWTSD
+1284 
-1289 AVDAMELTEEQ
+1289 
-1300 ENALYNVLSLPSYIS
+1300 
-1315 EVIDDIGTYT
+1315 
-1325 TVDEVA
+1325 
-1331 YWISRFNDGLP
+1331 
-1342 IIRSYI
+1342 
-1348 DENRD
+1348 
-1353 SLKSSPAWDMARLIL
+1353 
-1368 GYDLGD
+1368 
-1374 FAIDAEYRLLKSY
+1374 
-1387 EEDLLTNTNGSFVSA
+1387 GSF
-1402 DVVREEVE
+1402 
-1410 KAKDIGSYTLYG
+1410 
-1422 FAGDRPLVIDG
+1422 
-1433 GGAFWANVPVDVW
+1433 
-1446 GGTYTTDDIV
+1446 
-1456 KRAKDEGYTSV
+1456 
-1467 LIKNINDVAMNNY
+1467 
-1480 SANIKADIYA
+1480 
-1490 FFSPEQV
+1490 
-1497 KSADPVTYDDKGNVI
+1497 
-1512 PLSERFN
+1512 
-1519 PDNPDIR
+1519 
-1526 YSLMDDVY
+1526 
-1534 LDAVKRGDMTT
+1534 
-1545 VQQMVDEAAK
+1545 
-1555 AAGYETR
+1555 
-1562 LLHGTSKKFT
+1562 
-1572 KFEATGSKTESP
+1572 
-1584 SAKLGIW
+1584 
-1591 LSDSKRTAESYS
+1591 
-1603 TPQST
+1603 
-1608 DYNDSNR
+1608 
-1615 SEWTRIFNAA
+1615 
-1625 EEVDKKIPNAVLGD
+1625 
-1639 NNDERF
+1639 
-1645 FAASEGYWNLAEL
+1645 
-1658 GKLFKEYLPN
+1658 
-1668 DYKELKERGVFK
+1668 
-1680 DGEKHIRLTRETFD
+1680 
-1694 KGDNYAVYKDVIDR
+1694 
-1708 QGELL
+1708 
-1713 EWVNDLGRVR
+1713 
-1723 IYPSQLFSIIRNQIY
+1723 
-1738 DGVLRTLAKGDIEP
+1738 
-1752 RIVDAYVDTRNF
+1752 
-1764 AKASPPYHEDTQKVK
+1764 
-1779 KIRAARSSGKDGIV
+1779 
-1793 FEGMFDGGER
+1793 
-1803 SNHYV
+1803 
-1808 VFDPARIKSAA
+1808 
-1819 PVTYDDNGN
+1819 
-1828 VIPLSERFNRKNED
+1828 
-1842 IRYSLMED
+1842 SLMED
-1850 AKYMADIDK
+1850 TQYMADIDK
-1859 AVADAAQKANDE
+1859 AVSEATAKADEA
-1871 LKAAQAQV
+1871 LKAAQAEV
-1879 KDLRKQ
+1879 KNLRQQ
-1885 LLEMRNRAE
+1885 LADYRQQA
-1894 YAELQTKVTE
+1894 
-1904 RLTVDPIK
+1904 
-1912 AKRDIGRFLR
+1912 
-1922 KNGITND
+1922 
-1929 EAIKTLTAEIEDAFN
+1929 TAE
-1944 SVYRGEKTDIDS
+1944 
-1956 VAKKVADTI
+1956 AKM
-1965 LKEATI
+1965 
-1971 ADPLKAEK
+1971 
-1979 ADIRKSLSQRTFVIG
+1979 
-1994 EQLRGDIVHKYGSL
+1994 
-2008 TNFRKKYGNI
+2008 
-2018 IRIKTRENANVGD
+2018 
-2031 GVAFDVAYSE
+2031 
-2041 LQSEF
+2041 
-2046 PGIFRDAETEWETFE
+2046 
-2061 NTVEVADYA
+2061 
-2070 KDSERIPLS
+2070 
-2079 YAVDEEEFARS
+2079 
-2090 ITNQLTDLFWIQ
+2090 
-2102 KGLVTEA
+2102 
-2109 DKAKA
+2109 
-2114 KADAATEN
+2114 
-2122 AVAAAVEAERQRGQK
+2122 
-2137 EIAANDRWRDAETKL
+2137 NDRWREAETKL
-2152 LTEIAAAKEREKAA
+2152 LADMAAAKEREKAA
-2166 KARAEFMAKYD
+2166 KARAEFMQKYD
-2177 ALAKQYRADLRA
+2177 SLSKQYRADLRA

-2215 DRIDRVVREDQAKSK
+2215 DRIDRVVSEDRAKSK
-2230 ARLRA
+2230 ARLRT
-2235 AEQKSTTTDDVAKVL
+2235 AEQKSTTTEDVAKVL
-2250 TEMPKKDKETFK
+2250 TEMPKKDKEAFK
-2262 AKIAES
+2262 EKAAES

-2278 TKDELERFGNEV
+2278 TKDELERFGNAV
-2290 GDSRIMYAAN
+2290 GDSRITYAAN
-2300 NVGQASAAA
+2300 NVGQAAAAA

-2319 DLNGKKIGNKN
+2319 DLNGKKIGDKN
-2330 LMQVF
+2330 LIQVF
-2335 DPAEKAGLTKEFYTY
+2335 EPTKKAGLTDEFYTY

-2364 KAQKVL
+2364 KAQQQLAELRAKL
-2370 SAFREELNKKVKGFV
+2370 NREVNGFA

-2397 KDASLTKTY
+2397 KDTTLTKAY
-2406 TMEQI
+2406 TEAQI
-2411 DAAKRYKQLQA
+2411 AAAKQYKQFQA

-2435 SVTASDSRAAA
+2435 SVTADDSRAAA
-2446 DKLLK
+2446 ADLLDA
-2451 EHPEFEKWAKDVYA
+2451 HPEFEKWAKDVYA

-2476 GGLVSADMAQRMKEL
+2476 GGLVSADMAQYMKEL

-2758 TGDVQKALYNA
+2758 TGDVQQALYNA

-2817 GQLISRLLINGVA
+2817 GQLIFRLLINGVA

-2865 DDKFIKV
+2865 DNKFIKV

-2897 SSAFADYPSF
+2897 SSAFAGYPSF
-2907 AIEQL
+2907 AIEQI

-2931 NKNWYGGDIVSSY
+2931 NKTWYGGDIVSSY

-3007 DVPTVVKAFVVDSV
+3007 DVPAVVKAFVVDSV

-3060 SKAASEITKQIK
+3060 SKAASEITKQLK

-3097 EIYRNALLTVGT
+3097 EIYRKALLTVGT
-3109 YEETAKSIDSAD
+3109 YEETAKSIGSAD

-3136 EYALKTYNKDVGE
+3136 EYALKNYNKDVGE
-3149 KAAEYVAQGVTYDQY
+3149 KAAEYVAHGVTYDQY
-3164 YAAYFATRGIT
+3164 YAAYFAARGIT

-3181 GKTITNSASRKKKE
+3181 GKTITNSASRKKKD

-3216 CVSEK
+3216 GVSEK

>member
-1 MGKMTADELRRAG
+1 MDRKTLEQN
-14 EAYRSENNG
+14 Y
-23 AQKSP
+23 QKSFG
-28 VTVSANTEG
+28 A
-37 SGNKMTASELRQAGE
+37 
-52 AYRKANGLSDP
+52 
-63 IYMKSPA
+63 SPA
-70 TVVDKYSTPSTQ
+70 AELEQNYQRSGIDSLVQSVKKATQYNPSS
-82 PTQAAPSTQPTQAAP
+82 PSTQPTQAAP
-97 AGASSRKQSEVMQE
+97 AGASSRKQSDAMKE
-111 QVGALKKQRDDAAI
+111 QLDAIKKQRDDAAI

-133 GNMQQQAKEQQKIA
+133 GNMPQQAKEQQEIA

-166 AEAVEDYNPDENKF
+166 AEAVEGYNPDENKF

-185 ALSGVQNAFQSM
+185 ILSGVQNAFQSM
-197 GQYAAAASSY
+197 RQYAAAASSY
-207 LSGNQEAQAWEAKRL
+207 LSGNPEAQAWEAKRL
-222 MDSGVS
+222 MESGVS

-299 AASVAGNKY
+299 AASAAGNKY
-308 ADSYEKYGNTDT
+308 ADAYEKYGNTDT

-365 YNLAN
+365 YNLSN

-394 YAIEKSLTGDSDEM
+394 YAIEKALTGDSDEM

-440 GKALNASPSAV
+440 GKALNASPAAV
-451 AQQVQEGLEK
+451 AQQVQEGMEK

-484 RLYEANRTFDRES
+484 RLYEANLTYDAES
-497 GLSKIQGD
+497 GLSKIQND
-505 ITQISAKEIKAMVSD
+505 ITQVSINEIKAMASKAD
-520 AQALAQA
+520 ALAQA

-538 AVATAITEAQ
+538 AVATAITDAQ
-548 RTESIKTAEDS
+548 RTQSIKTAEDS
-559 VGRAFAPTVDNPV
+559 VGQAFAPTVDNPV
-572 NEGEKAY
+572 NAGEKAY

-584 GVAANQGVAARI
+584 GVSANQGVAARI

-636 KQAVSQAEYAQRVA
+636 KQAIAQAEYAQRVA

-722 KAVADV
+722 KTVAEV

-737 TIVWYEGAL
+737 TIVWFEGAV
-746 QVNGQYRLANGF
+746 QVNGQYRLTNGY
-758 RAPDGTI
+758 RAPDGAI

-793 SGMIDTLVENPDYA
+793 SGLIDTLVENPDYA

-889 LSESQKALL
+889 LSEAQRALI
-898 DGMEGRTESTNSAED
+898 DGMEGRVQDVTAEANARYSIYESYADDISQWVRDGKPNGMVFVLGNTGPVLQGLGAIESDIYLTSDKLNVIQKDHPEVSDSAIKRIPQILEDPVLILRSKGHGKSGSNSRMVVIGAVKAENGQPLLTILDLRPYEKGFLVDDMQKVNSAYTKKNPENFIRGSEIVYADKNRTVPLLRRIGLTIASRELQQSGSIGRITYNGNGVNISGVPFSDIVPADNYSMQNSAED
-913 ASVKHSL
+913 ASGKHSL

-1025 KKLLQAVDPT
+1025 KKLLRAVDPT
-1035 GDEVILNYDP
+1035 GDEVLVNYDP
-1045 SGGIGYPSKTWYNR
+1045 AGGIGYPSKAWYNR

-1070 YSDSD
+1070 YSSSD

-1083 NGGAGAGAVLE
+1083 NGGAGTGAVLE

-1131 APTESK
+1131 SPTESK
-1137 DIRYSLMDIPAM
+1137 DIRYSLM
-1149 DSEYSAAVESGN
+1149 
-1161 MQEAQRLVDEAAKA
+1161 
-1175 AGAILDASGRRPLH
+1175 
-1189 LYHGTN
+1189 
-1195 TFGYTKFRDGV
+1195 
-1206 IYATPNQ
+1206 
-1213 SVAAGYGRTGY
+1213 
-1224 AKPRL
+1224 
-1229 VSDMYVPDDGT
+1229 
-1240 METLIKNAKN
+1240 
-1250 VLDWEL
+1250 
-1256 QETTVND
+1256 
-1263 RQEAMDAV
+1263 
-1271 KKDADSIA
+1271 
-1279 ALVDK
+1279 
-1284 VWTSD
+1284 
-1289 AVDAMELTEEQ
+1289 
-1300 ENALYNVLSLPSYIS
+1300 
-1315 EVIDDIGTYT
+1315 
-1325 TVDEVA
+1325 
-1331 YWISRFNDGLP
+1331 
-1342 IIRSYI
+1342 
-1348 DENRD
+1348 
-1353 SLKSSPAWDMARLIL
+1353 
-1368 GYDLGD
+1368 
-1374 FAIDAEYRLLKSY
+1374 
-1387 EEDLLTNTNGSFVSA
+1387 
-1402 DVVREEVE
+1402 
-1410 KAKDIGSYTLYG
+1410 
-1422 FAGDRPLVIDG
+1422 
-1433 GGAFWANVPVDVW
+1433 
-1446 GGTYTTDDIV
+1446 
-1456 KRAKDEGYTSV
+1456 
-1467 LIKNINDVAMNNY
+1467 
-1480 SANIKADIYA
+1480 
-1490 FFSPEQV
+1490 
-1497 KSADPVTYDDKGNVI
+1497 
-1512 PLSERFN
+1512 
-1519 PDNPDIR
+1519 
-1526 YSLMDDVY
+1526 
-1534 LDAVKRGDMTT
+1534 
-1545 VQQMVDEAAK
+1545 
-1555 AAGYETR
+1555 
-1562 LLHGTSKKFT
+1562 
-1572 KFEATGSKTESP
+1572 
-1584 SAKLGIW
+1584 
-1591 LSDSKRTAESYS
+1591 
-1603 TPQST
+1603 
-1608 DYNDSNR
+1608 
-1615 SEWTRIFNAA
+1615 
-1625 EEVDKKIPNAVLGD
+1625 
-1639 NNDERF
+1639 
-1645 FAASEGYWNLAEL
+1645 
-1658 GKLFKEYLPN
+1658 
-1668 DYKELKERGVFK
+1668 
-1680 DGEKHIRLTRETFD
+1680 
-1694 KGDNYAVYKDVIDR
+1694 
-1708 QGELL
+1708 
-1713 EWVNDLGRVR
+1713 
-1723 IYPSQLFSIIRNQIY
+1723 
-1738 DGVLRTLAKGDIEP
+1738 
-1752 RIVDAYVDTRNF
+1752 
-1764 AKASPPYHEDTQKVK
+1764 
-1779 KIRAARSSGKDGIV
+1779 
-1793 FEGMFDGGER
+1793 
-1803 SNHYV
+1803 
-1808 VFDPARIKSAA
+1808 
-1819 PVTYDDNGN
+1819 
-1828 VIPLSERFNRKNED
+1828 
-1842 IRYSLMED
+1842 ED
-1850 AKYMADIDK
+1850 AQYMEDIDK
-1859 AVADAAQKANDE
+1859 AVSEATAKADEE

-1904 RLTVDPIK
+1904 KPTIDPIK
-1912 AKRDIGRFLR
+1912 AKKDISQFLR
-1922 KNGITND
+1922 KNGITNED
-1929 EAIKTLTAEIEDAFN
+1929 TINTLTAEIEDAFN
-1944 SVYRGEKTDIDS
+1944 SVYRWEKTDIDAA
-1956 VAKKVADTI
+1956 AKKTADAI
-1965 LKEATI
+1965 LKEATV

-1994 EQLRGDIVHKYGSL
+1994 EQLRGDIVRKYGSL
-2008 TNFRKKYGNI
+2008 SNFRKKYGNL
-2018 IRIKTRENANVGD
+2018 IRIKTRENAKAGE
-2031 GVAFDVAYSE
+2031 GMAFDVAYSE

-2046 PGIFRDAETEWETFE
+2046 PGIFREAATEWETFA
-2061 NTVEVADYA
+2061 NTVAAADYA
-2070 KDSERIPLS
+2070 MRSEPVSLADMVDS
-2079 YAVDEEEFARS
+2079 EEFADS
-2090 ITNQLTDLFWIQ
+2090 VSNQLAEMLWNQ
-2102 KGLVTEA
+2102 KNLVTEA

-2114 KADAATEN
+2114 KADAATEK
-2122 AVAAAVEAERQRGQK
+2122 AVNAAVEAERQRAQK
-2137 EIAANDRWRDAETKL
+2137 ETAANDRWREAETKL
-2152 LTEIAAAKEREKAA
+2152 LADMAAAKEREKAA
-2166 KARAEFMAKYD
+2166 KARAEFMQKYD
-2177 ALAKQYRADLRA
+2177 TLSKQYRADLRA
-2189 NNQQAQEKYNEKLTE
+2189 NSQQARAQYDEKLAE

-2235 AEQKSTTTDDVAKVL
+2235 ADQKSTTTEDVAKVL
-2250 TEMPKKDKETFK
+2250 TEMPKKDKEAFK
-2262 AKIAES
+2262 TKAAES

-2278 TKDELERFGNEV
+2278 TKDELERFGNAV
-2290 GDSRIMYAAN
+2290 GDNRITYAAN

-2319 DLNGKKIGNKN
+2319 DLNGKKISDKN
-2330 LMQVF
+2330 LTRVF
-2335 DPAEKAGLTKEFYTY
+2335 EPAKKAGLTEEFYTY

-2364 KAQKVL
+2364 KARQQLAELRSK
-2370 SAFREELNKKVKGFV
+2370 LNKEVKGFA

-2392 ATAAG
+2392 SAAAG
-2397 KDASLTKTY
+2397 KDAAIAKAYTK
-2406 TMEQI
+2406 EQI
-2411 DAAKRYKQLQA
+2411 AAAKQYKQFQA

-2435 SVTASDSRAAA
+2435 SVTADDSRAAA
-2446 DKLLK
+2446 ADLLDA
-2451 EHPEFEKWAKDVYA
+2451 HPEFEKWAKDVYA
-2465 YLDGLMEVRKQ
+2465 YLDGLMKVRKQ
-2476 GGLVSADMAQRMKEL
+2476 GGLVSEEMAQRMKEL

-2562 MDTTRDISEYIQSVT
+2562 MDTTRDVSEYIQNVT
-2577 EEGDLVD
+2577 EDGDLVD

-2654 FVRDAQSALYFTHY
+2654 FIRDAQSALYFTHY
-2668 SNATFIKNYGK
+2668 SYATFIKNYGK

-2709 GLSDRHHFKNGAV
+2709 GLADRYHFKNGAV
-2722 DKVAGGL
+2722 DKIAGGW

-2751 FISTMED
+2751 FISTMEA
-2758 TGDVQKALYNA
+2758 TGDVQQALYNA

-2817 GQLISRLLINGVA
+2817 GQLISRLLINGVT

-2840 GLKEDDDYKEL
+2840 GLKEDDEYKEL
-2851 SNYIKDSN
+2851 SDYIKDSN
-2859 ILIKIG
+2859 ILIKVG
-2865 DDKFIKV
+2865 DNKFIKI

-2897 SSAFADYPSF
+2897 SSAFAGYPSF
-2907 AIEQL
+2907 AIEQI

-2931 NKNWYGGDIVSSY
+2931 NKTWYGGDIVSSY

-3007 DVPTVVKAFVVDSV
+3007 DVPAVVKAFVVDSV

-3041 ETEFATAADDA
+3041 DTEMATAADDA

-3060 SKAASEITKQIK
+3060 SKAASEITKQLK

-3082 KEKMSEARDLLELRN
+3082 KEKLAEARDLLELRN

-3109 YEETAKSIDSAD
+3109 YEETAKGIDSAD

-3136 EYALKTYNKDVGE
+3136 EYALKNYNKDVGE

-3216 CVSEK
+3216 GVSEK

>member
-1 MGKMTADELRRAG
+1 
-14 EAYRSENNG
+14 
-23 AQKSP
+23 
-28 VTVSANTEG
+28 
-37 SGNKMTASELRQAGE
+37 
-52 AYRKANGLSDP
+52 
-63 IYMKSPA
+63 
-70 TVVDKYSTPSTQ
+70 
-82 PTQAAPSTQPTQAAP
+82 
-97 AGASSRKQSEVMQE
+97 
-111 QVGALKKQRDDAAI
+111 
-125 KAGAYMRA
+125 
-133 GNMQQQAKEQQKIA
+133 
-147 NKAAIEYENAY
+147 
-158 TQWKNQRN
+158 
-166 AEAVEDYNPDENKF
+166 
-180 KAGDA
+180 
-185 ALSGVQNAFQSM
+185 M
-197 GQYAAAASSY
+197 GQKDVERENPLFEGQSA
-207 LSGNQEAQAWEAKRL
+207 EEFIKRWN
-222 MDSGVS
+222 
-228 GTEAVKRAGLADKRE
+228 A
-243 IPITDYKTQAELRHE
+243 
-258 KNVASVGAVEGGAL
+258 
-272 QLVNT
+272 
-277 ISNMVPS
+277 MVPS

-299 AASVAGNKY
+299 AASAAGNKY
-308 ADSYEKYGNTDT
+308 ADAYEKYGNTDM
-320 AFVLGSAAG
+320 AFMLGSAAG

-343 SLGKSAAGQAV
+343 SLGKTAAGQAV

-365 YNLAN
+365 YSLAN
-370 SVGGKWLRDALSE
+370 SVGGKWLLDALSE

-394 YAIEKSLTGDSDEM
+394 YAIEKAITGDSDEM

-414 MLLGALAGGV
+414 ILLGALAGGV
-424 FGGGNAAMRSV
+424 LGGGNAAMRSI
-435 TYSRV
+435 TYNRV
-440 GKALNASPSAV
+440 GKALNASPTAV
-451 AQQVQEGLEK
+451 AQQVQEGMEK

-484 RLYEANRTFDRES
+484 RLYEANLTYDAES
-497 GLSKIQGD
+497 GLSKIQND
-505 ITQISAKEIKAMVSD
+505 ITQVSINEIKAMVSKAD
-520 AQALAQA
+520 ALAQA

-538 AVATAITEAQ
+538 AVATAITDAQ
-548 RTESIKTAEDS
+548 RTQSIKTAEDS
-559 VGRAFAPTVDNPV
+559 VGQAFAPTVDNPA
-572 NEGEKAY
+572 NAGEKAY

-596 NNDPAARQAF
+596 NNDPVARQAF
-606 SQLTGVQFSG
+606 SQLTGVQFTG

-636 KQAVSQAEYAQRVA
+636 KQAISRAEYAQRVA

-664 QAQAEQMQRES
+664 QAQAEQMRQES
-675 EERWLSVEQNTI
+675 QDRWLSVEQNTI
-687 TDVDGKRRI
+687 TDVDGKRHI

-701 TDVRGNT
+701 TDMRGGT
-708 EIGYKKAEIPGSKK
+708 EIGYKKAEIPSSKK
-722 KAVADV
+722 KAVAEVD
-728 NNAAKYLGK
+728 NAAKYLGK

-746 QVNGQYRLANGF
+746 QVNGQYRLSNGF

-765 YVNINSRDPLM
+765 YVNINAQNPLM

-786 LVADGKY
+786 LVADSKY
-793 SGMIDTLVENPDYA
+793 SGLIDTLVENPDYA

-830 NAAAEEVAAD
+830 DAAAEEVAAD

-898 DGMEGRTESTNSAED
+898 DGMEGRTEVEEAGKISYSLMREAVEKNNRPFAEQFADYKAGKMKPTELFALGNTSQYLQAAGIGNEPIVMAQSVVAKAQRKAKVDTHGHNLSDNVLLKLPEMLDKPALLLKSDTVPNAAVIVTSTADSDGNPVVVALHLSRSEGFDIVTRVASLYGKENSRDFLAEQMLRGNLLGYSKKEANRLLHRDGLQLPRRNTAVDFDTISVAQDTDAVNNYSMQNSAED
-913 ASVKHSL
+913 ASGKHSL

-1035 GDEVILNYDP
+1035 GDEVLVNYDP
-1045 SGGIGYPSKTWYNR
+1045 AGGIGYPSKTWYNR

-1083 NGGAGAGAVLE
+1083 NGGAGTGAVLE

-1120 DSSQF
+1120 DSNQF
-1125 KNIDNT
+1125 KNIDNAT
-1131 APTESK
+1131 PTESK
-1137 DIRYSLMDIPAM
+1137 DIRYSLM
-1149 DSEYSAAVESGN
+1149 
-1161 MQEAQRLVDEAAKA
+1161 
-1175 AGAILDASGRRPLH
+1175 
-1189 LYHGTN
+1189 
-1195 TFGYTKFRDGV
+1195 
-1206 IYATPNQ
+1206 
-1213 SVAAGYGRTGY
+1213 
-1224 AKPRL
+1224 
-1229 VSDMYVPDDGT
+1229 
-1240 METLIKNAKN
+1240 
-1250 VLDWEL
+1250 
-1256 QETTVND
+1256 
-1263 RQEAMDAV
+1263 
-1271 KKDADSIA
+1271 
-1279 ALVDK
+1279 
-1284 VWTSD
+1284 
-1289 AVDAMELTEEQ
+1289 
-1300 ENALYNVLSLPSYIS
+1300 
-1315 EVIDDIGTYT
+1315 
-1325 TVDEVA
+1325 
-1331 YWISRFNDGLP
+1331 
-1342 IIRSYI
+1342 
-1348 DENRD
+1348 
-1353 SLKSSPAWDMARLIL
+1353 
-1368 GYDLGD
+1368 
-1374 FAIDAEYRLLKSY
+1374 
-1387 EEDLLTNTNGSFVSA
+1387 
-1402 DVVREEVE
+1402 
-1410 KAKDIGSYTLYG
+1410 
-1422 FAGDRPLVIDG
+1422 
-1433 GGAFWANVPVDVW
+1433 
-1446 GGTYTTDDIV
+1446 
-1456 KRAKDEGYTSV
+1456 
-1467 LIKNINDVAMNNY
+1467 
-1480 SANIKADIYA
+1480 
-1490 FFSPEQV
+1490 
-1497 KSADPVTYDDKGNVI
+1497 
-1512 PLSERFN
+1512 
-1519 PDNPDIR
+1519 
-1526 YSLMDDVY
+1526 
-1534 LDAVKRGDMTT
+1534 
-1545 VQQMVDEAAK
+1545 
-1555 AAGYETR
+1555 
-1562 LLHGTSKKFT
+1562 
-1572 KFEATGSKTESP
+1572 
-1584 SAKLGIW
+1584 
-1591 LSDSKRTAESYS
+1591 
-1603 TPQST
+1603 
-1608 DYNDSNR
+1608 
-1615 SEWTRIFNAA
+1615 
-1625 EEVDKKIPNAVLGD
+1625 
-1639 NNDERF
+1639 
-1645 FAASEGYWNLAEL
+1645 
-1658 GKLFKEYLPN
+1658 
-1668 DYKELKERGVFK
+1668 
-1680 DGEKHIRLTRETFD
+1680 
-1694 KGDNYAVYKDVIDR
+1694 
-1708 QGELL
+1708 
-1713 EWVNDLGRVR
+1713 
-1723 IYPSQLFSIIRNQIY
+1723 
-1738 DGVLRTLAKGDIEP
+1738 
-1752 RIVDAYVDTRNF
+1752 
-1764 AKASPPYHEDTQKVK
+1764 
-1779 KIRAARSSGKDGIV
+1779 
-1793 FEGMFDGGER
+1793 
-1803 SNHYV
+1803 
-1808 VFDPARIKSAA
+1808 
-1819 PVTYDDNGN
+1819 
-1828 VIPLSERFNRKNED
+1828 
-1842 IRYSLMED
+1842 ED
-1850 AKYMADIDK
+1850 AQYMADIDK
-1859 AVADAAQKANDE
+1859 AVSEATAKADEA
-1871 LKAAQAQV
+1871 LKAAQAEV
-1879 KDLRKQ
+1879 KNLRQQ
-1885 LLEMRNRAE
+1885 LADYRHQA
-1894 YAELQTKVTE
+1894 
-1904 RLTVDPIK
+1904 
-1912 AKRDIGRFLR
+1912 
-1922 KNGITND
+1922 
-1929 EAIKTLTAEIEDAFN
+1929 TAE
-1944 SVYRGEKTDIDS
+1944 
-1956 VAKKVADTI
+1956 
-1965 LKEATI
+1965 
-1971 ADPLKAEK
+1971 
-1979 ADIRKSLSQRTFVIG
+1979 
-1994 EQLRGDIVHKYGSL
+1994 
-2008 TNFRKKYGNI
+2008 
-2018 IRIKTRENANVGD
+2018 ANM
-2031 GVAFDVAYSE
+2031 
-2041 LQSEF
+2041 
-2046 PGIFRDAETEWETFE
+2046 
-2061 NTVEVADYA
+2061 
-2070 KDSERIPLS
+2070 
-2079 YAVDEEEFARS
+2079 
-2090 ITNQLTDLFWIQ
+2090 
-2102 KGLVTEA
+2102 
-2109 DKAKA
+2109 
-2114 KADAATEN
+2114 
-2122 AVAAAVEAERQRGQK
+2122 
-2137 EIAANDRWRDAETKL
+2137 NDRWREAETKL
-2152 LTEIAAAKEREKAA
+2152 LADMAAAKEREKAA
-2166 KARAEFMAKYD
+2166 KARAEFMQKYD
-2177 ALAKQYRADLRA
+2177 TLSKQYRADLRA
-2189 NNQQAQEKYNEKLTE
+2189 NNQQARAQYDEKLAE

-2235 AEQKSTTTDDVAKVL
+2235 SEQKSTTTEDVAKVL
-2250 TEMPKKDKETFK
+2250 AEMPKKDKEAFK
-2262 AKIAES
+2262 AKAAES

-2278 TKDELERFGNEV
+2278 TKDELERFGNAV
-2290 GDSRIMYAAN
+2290 GDNRITYAAN
-2300 NVGQASAAA
+2300 NVGQAAAAA

-2319 DLNGKKIGNKN
+2319 DLNGKKISDKN
-2330 LMQVF
+2330 LTQVF
-2335 DPAEKAGLTKEFYTY
+2335 EPAKKAGLTEEFYTY

-2364 KAQKVL
+2364 KAQQQLAELRAK
-2370 SAFREELNKKVKGFV
+2370 LNKEVKGFA

-2392 ATAAG
+2392 SAAAG
-2397 KDASLTKTY
+2397 KDAALAKAYTK
-2406 TMEQI
+2406 EQI
-2411 DAAKRYKQLQA
+2411 AAAKQYKQFQA

-2435 SVTASDSRAAA
+2435 SVTADDSRAAA
-2446 DKLLK
+2446 ADLLDA
-2451 EHPEFEKWAKDVYA
+2451 HPEFEKWAKDVYA

-2476 GGLVSADMAQRMKEL
+2476 GGLVSEDMVQRMKEL

-2521 KSAKGGNQDIM
+2521 KSAKGGNQNIM

-2562 MDTTRDISEYIQSVT
+2562 MDTTRDVSEYIQNVT

-2624 NSFGMKALRSIN
+2624 NSFGMKALRSVN

-2654 FVRDAQSALYFTHY
+2654 FIRDAQSALYFTHY

-2709 GLSDRHHFKNGAV
+2709 GLADRRHFKNATA
-2722 DKVAGGL
+2722 DKLLGGL
-2729 NRVIDILS
+2729 NKAIDILS

-2751 FISTMED
+2751 FISTMEA
-2758 TGDVQKALYNA
+2758 TGDVQQALYNA

-2817 GQLISRLLINGVA
+2817 GQLVSRLLINGVA

-2851 SNYIKDSN
+2851 SDYIKDSN

-2865 DDKFIKV
+2865 DNKFIKV

-2897 SSAFADYPSF
+2897 SSAFAGYPSF
-2907 AIEQL
+2907 AIEQI

-2931 NKNWYGGDIVSSY
+2931 NKTWYGGDIVSSY

-3007 DVPTVVKAFVVDSV
+3007 DVPAVVKAFVVDSV

-3041 ETEFATAADDA
+3041 DTEMATAADDA
-3052 TYSYLYKQ
+3052 IYSYLYKQ
-3060 SKAASEITKQIK
+3060 SKAASEITKQLK

-3082 KEKMSEARDLLELRN
+3082 KEKLDEARDLLELRN

-3109 YEETAKSIDSAD
+3109 YEETAKGIDSAD

-3136 EYALKTYNKDVGE
+3136 EYALKNYNKDVGE
-3149 KAAEYVAQGVTYDQY
+3149 KAAEYVAQGVTHDQY

-3181 GKTITNSASRKKKE
+3181 GKTITNSASRKKKD

-3216 CVSEK
+3216 GVSEK

>member
-1 MGKMTADELRRAG
+1 MDRKTLEQN
-14 EAYRSENNG
+14 Y
-23 AQKSP
+23 QKSFG
-28 VTVSANTEG
+28 A
-37 SGNKMTASELRQAGE
+37 
-52 AYRKANGLSDP
+52 
-63 IYMKSPA
+63 SPA
-70 TVVDKYSTPSTQ
+70 AELEQNYQRSGIDSLVQAVKKATQYNPS
-82 PTQAAPSTQPTQAAP
+82 APSTQPTQAAP
-97 AGASSRKQSEVMQE
+97 AGASSRKQSDAMKE
-111 QVGALKKQRDDAAI
+111 QLDTIKKQRDDAAI
-125 KAGAYMRA
+125 KAGAYTRA

-185 ALSGVQNAFQSM
+185 ALAGVQNAFQSM
-197 GQYAAAASSY
+197 RQYAAAASSY
-207 LSGNQEAQAWEAKRL
+207 LSGNPEAQAWEAKRL
-222 MDSGVS
+222 MESGVS

-299 AASVAGNKY
+299 AASAAGNKY
-308 ADSYEKYGNTDT
+308 ADAYEKYGNTDT

-354 AKKLMAEAPGL
+354 AKKLIAEAPGL

-394 YAIEKSLTGDSDEM
+394 YAIEKALTGDSDEM
-408 DNFGYD
+408 DDFGYD
-414 MLLGALAGGV
+414 ILLGALAGGV
-424 FGGGNAAMRSV
+424 LGGGNAAMRSV

-440 GKALNASPSAV
+440 GKALNASPAAV
-451 AQQVQEGLEK
+451 AQQVQEGMEK

-466 PAIYAAEVQK
+466 PAIYATEVQK

-484 RLYEANRTFDRES
+484 RLYEANLTYDAES
-497 GLSKIQGD
+497 GLSKIQND
-505 ITQISAKEIKAMVSD
+505 ITQVSINEIKAMVSKAD
-520 AQALAQA
+520 ALAQA

-538 AVATAITEAQ
+538 AVATAITDAQ
-548 RTESIKTAEDS
+548 RTQSIKTAEDS
-559 VGRAFAPTVDNPV
+559 VGQAFAPTVDNPA
-572 NEGEKAY
+572 NAGEKAY

-636 KQAVSQAEYAQRVA
+636 KQAISQAEYAQRVA

-675 EERWLSVEQNTI
+675 DERWLSVEQNTI

-708 EIGYKKAEIPGSKK
+708 EIGYKKAEILGSKK
-722 KAVADV
+722 KAVAEV

-737 TIVWYEGAL
+737 TIVWFEGAV
-746 QVNGQYRLANGF
+746 QVNGQYRLTNGY

-786 LVADGKY
+786 LVADSKY

-830 NAAAEEVAAD
+830 DAAAEEVAAD

-898 DGMEGRTESTNSAED
+898 DGMEGKAETGVNTLHLVDNATKKAVVSQRPQTLGSSEPITASEMGSNSFSADMVPQSDTAVNNYSMQNSAED
-913 ASVKHSL
+913 ASGKHSL

-937 REYFFGSKVV
+937 REYFYGSKVV

-957 HGSPAVFTEFSPD
+957 HGSPAVFTEFSTD

-1035 GDEVILNYDP
+1035 GDEVLVNYDP
-1045 SGGIGYPSKTWYNR
+1045 AGGIGYPSKTWYNR
-1059 ALDATVKAAME
+1059 ALDATVKAAMD
-1070 YSDSD
+1070 YSSSD

-1083 NGGAGAGAVLE
+1083 NGGAGSGAVLE

-1137 DIRYSLMDIPAM
+1137 DIRYSLM
-1149 DSEYSAAVESGN
+1149 
-1161 MQEAQRLVDEAAKA
+1161 
-1175 AGAILDASGRRPLH
+1175 
-1189 LYHGTN
+1189 
-1195 TFGYTKFRDGV
+1195 
-1206 IYATPNQ
+1206 
-1213 SVAAGYGRTGY
+1213 
-1224 AKPRL
+1224 
-1229 VSDMYVPDDGT
+1229 
-1240 METLIKNAKN
+1240 
-1250 VLDWEL
+1250 
-1256 QETTVND
+1256 
-1263 RQEAMDAV
+1263 
-1271 KKDADSIA
+1271 
-1279 ALVDK
+1279 
-1284 VWTSD
+1284 
-1289 AVDAMELTEEQ
+1289 
-1300 ENALYNVLSLPSYIS
+1300 
-1315 EVIDDIGTYT
+1315 
-1325 TVDEVA
+1325 
-1331 YWISRFNDGLP
+1331 
-1342 IIRSYI
+1342 
-1348 DENRD
+1348 
-1353 SLKSSPAWDMARLIL
+1353 
-1368 GYDLGD
+1368 
-1374 FAIDAEYRLLKSY
+1374 
-1387 EEDLLTNTNGSFVSA
+1387 
-1402 DVVREEVE
+1402 
-1410 KAKDIGSYTLYG
+1410 
-1422 FAGDRPLVIDG
+1422 
-1433 GGAFWANVPVDVW
+1433 
-1446 GGTYTTDDIV
+1446 
-1456 KRAKDEGYTSV
+1456 
-1467 LIKNINDVAMNNY
+1467 
-1480 SANIKADIYA
+1480 
-1490 FFSPEQV
+1490 
-1497 KSADPVTYDDKGNVI
+1497 
-1512 PLSERFN
+1512 
-1519 PDNPDIR
+1519 
-1526 YSLMDDVY
+1526 
-1534 LDAVKRGDMTT
+1534 
-1545 VQQMVDEAAK
+1545 
-1555 AAGYETR
+1555 
-1562 LLHGTSKKFT
+1562 
-1572 KFEATGSKTESP
+1572 
-1584 SAKLGIW
+1584 
-1591 LSDSKRTAESYS
+1591 
-1603 TPQST
+1603 
-1608 DYNDSNR
+1608 
-1615 SEWTRIFNAA
+1615 
-1625 EEVDKKIPNAVLGD
+1625 
-1639 NNDERF
+1639 
-1645 FAASEGYWNLAEL
+1645 
-1658 GKLFKEYLPN
+1658 
-1668 DYKELKERGVFK
+1668 
-1680 DGEKHIRLTRETFD
+1680 
-1694 KGDNYAVYKDVIDR
+1694 
-1708 QGELL
+1708 
-1713 EWVNDLGRVR
+1713 
-1723 IYPSQLFSIIRNQIY
+1723 
-1738 DGVLRTLAKGDIEP
+1738 
-1752 RIVDAYVDTRNF
+1752 
-1764 AKASPPYHEDTQKVK
+1764 
-1779 KIRAARSSGKDGIV
+1779 
-1793 FEGMFDGGER
+1793 
-1803 SNHYV
+1803 
-1808 VFDPARIKSAA
+1808 
-1819 PVTYDDNGN
+1819 
-1828 VIPLSERFNRKNED
+1828 
-1842 IRYSLMED
+1842 ED
-1850 AKYMADIDK
+1850 AQYMVDIDK
-1859 AVADAAQKANDE
+1859 AVSEATQKADDE

-1904 RLTVDPIK
+1904 KPTIDPIK
-1912 AKRDIGRFLR
+1912 AKKDIGRFLR
-1922 KNGITND
+1922 KNGITN
-1929 EAIKTLTAEIEDAFN
+1929 EETIKTLTAEIEDAFN
-1944 SVYRGEKTDIDS
+1944 SVYRWEKTDIDAA
-1956 VAKKVADTI
+1956 AKKAADAI
-1965 LKEATI
+1965 LKEATV
-1971 ADPLKAEK
+1971 ADPLKTEK

-1994 EQLRGDIVHKYGSL
+1994 EQLRGDIVRKYGSL
-2008 TNFRKKYGNI
+2008 TNFRRKYGNI
-2018 IRIKTRENANVGD
+2018 IRIKTRENAKAGE

-2046 PGIFRDAETEWETFE
+2046 PGIFRDAATEWETFA
-2061 NTVEVADYA
+2061 NTVEAADYA
-2070 KDSERIPLS
+2070 MRSDPVMLADMVDSQ
-2079 YAVDEEEFARS
+2079 EFADS
-2090 ITNQLTDLFWIQ
+2090 VSSQLAEMLWNQ
-2102 KGLVTEA
+2102 KNLVTEA

-2114 KADAATEN
+2114 KADAATEK
-2122 AVAAAVEAERQRGQK
+2122 AVSAAVEAERRRAEK
-2137 EIAANDRWRDAETKL
+2137 ETAVNDRWREAETKL
-2152 LTEIAAAKEREKAA
+2152 LADMAAAKEREKAA
-2166 KARAEFMAKYD
+2166 KARAEFMQKYD
-2177 ALAKQYRADLRA
+2177 SLSKQYRADLRA

-2215 DRIDRVVREDQAKSK
+2215 DRIDRVVREDRAKSK
-2230 ARLRA
+2230 ARLRT
-2235 AEQKSTTTDDVAKVL
+2235 AEQKSTTTEDVAKVL

-2262 AKIAES
+2262 AKAAKD

-2300 NVGQASAAA
+2300 NVGQAAAAA

-2319 DLNGKKIGNKN
+2319 DLNGKKIGDKN

-2335 DPAEKAGLTKEFYTY
+2335 EPAKKAGLTDEFYTY

-2364 KAQKVL
+2364 KAQRQLAELRAKL
-2370 SAFREELNKKVKGFV
+2370 NREVNGFA

-2397 KDASLTKTY
+2397 KDTTLTKAY
-2406 TMEQI
+2406 TEAQI
-2411 DAAKRYKQLQA
+2411 VAAKQYKQFQA

-2435 SVTASDSRAAA
+2435 SVTADDSRAAA
-2446 DKLLK
+2446 ADLLDA
-2451 EHPEFEKWAKDVYA
+2451 HPEFEKWAKDVYA

-2476 GGLVSADMAQRMKEL
+2476 GGLVSADMAQYMKEL

-2758 TGDVQKALYNA
+2758 TGDVQQALYNA

-2865 DDKFIKV
+2865 DNKFIKV

-2897 SSAFADYPSF
+2897 SSAFAGYPSF
-2907 AIEQL
+2907 AIEQI

-2931 NKNWYGGDIVSSY
+2931 NKTWYGGDIVSSY
-2944 MEEKPDYLQYDEST
+2944 MGEKPDYLQYDEST

-3007 DVPTVVKAFVVDSV
+3007 DVPAVVKAFVVDSV

-3052 TYSYLYKQ
+3052 TFSYLYKQ
-3060 SKAASEITKQIK
+3060 SKAASEITKQLK

-3082 KEKMSEARDLLELRN
+3082 KEKREEARDLLELRN
-3097 EIYRNALLTVGT
+3097 EIYRKALLTVGT
-3109 YEETAKSIDSAD
+3109 YEETAKSIGSAD

-3136 EYALKTYNKDVGE
+3136 EYALKTYKKDVGE

-3164 YAAYFATRGIT
+3164 YAAYFAARGIT

-3195 AIDKAVPNATT
+3195 AIDKAVPGAST
-3206 KQKHLLYEAI
+3206 KQKHLLYEALG
-3216 CVSEK
+3216 VSEK

>member
-1 MGKMTADELRRAG
+1 MDRKTLEQN
-14 EAYRSENNG
+14 Y
-23 AQKSP
+23 QKSFG
-28 VTVSANTEG
+28 A
-37 SGNKMTASELRQAGE
+37 
-52 AYRKANGLSDP
+52 
-63 IYMKSPA
+63 SPA
-70 TVVDKYSTPSTQ
+70 AELEQNYQRSGIDSLVQSVKKATQYNPS
-82 PTQAAPSTQPTQAAP
+82 APSTQPTQAAP
-97 AGASSRKQSEVMQE
+97 AGASSSKQSDVMKE
-111 QVGALKKQRDDAAI
+111 QLDAIKKQRDDAAI

-133 GNMQQQAKEQQKIA
+133 GNMPQQAKEQQKIA

-185 ALSGVQNAFQSM
+185 VLSGVQNAFQSM
-197 GQYAAAASSY
+197 RQYAAAASSY
-207 LSGNQEAQAWEAKRL
+207 LSGNPEAQAWEAKRL
-222 MDSGVS
+222 MESGVS

-299 AASVAGNKY
+299 AASAAGNKY
-308 ADSYEKYGNTDT
+308 ADAYEKYGNTDT

-394 YAIEKSLTGDSDEM
+394 YAIEKALTGDSDEM

-414 MLLGALAGGV
+414 ILLGALAGGV

-440 GKALNASPSAV
+440 GKALNASPAAV
-451 AQQVQEGLEK
+451 AQQVQEGMEK

-484 RLYEANRTFDRES
+484 RLYEANLTYDAES
-497 GLSKIQGD
+497 GLSKIQND
-505 ITQISAKEIKAMVSD
+505 ITQVSINEIKAMASKAD
-520 AQALAQA
+520 ALAQA

-538 AVATAITEAQ
+538 AVATAITDAQ
-548 RTESIKTAEDS
+548 RTQSIKTAEDS
-559 VGRAFAPTVDNPV
+559 VGQAFAPTVDNPA
-572 NEGEKAY
+572 NAGEKAY

-636 KQAVSQAEYAQRVA
+636 KQAISQAEYAQRVA

-722 KAVADV
+722 KTVAEV

-737 TIVWYEGAL
+737 TIVWFEGAV
-746 QVNGQYRLANGF
+746 QVNGQYRLTNGY

-786 LVADGKY
+786 LVADSKY

-807 DMVKGMMNAKTEL
+807 DMVKGMMDAKTEL
-820 YERNGIELDP
+820 YERNGIELDQ

-889 LSESQKALL
+889 LSESQRALI
-898 DGMEGRTESTNSAED
+898 DGMEARSDAEEAGKISYSVMDAAVKGNNRPFAEQFADYKAGKMRPTDLFYLNNTSEYLQAAGLANEPIVMAQSVVTKAQRKATVDIHGHELSDDVILKLPEMIEKPVLLLKSDTVPNSSVVVTAVSDSSGNPVVVALHLSRNNGFDVVTRIASLYGKENSRNFIADQLIRGNLIGYSKKEANRLLHRDGLQLPRRNTAVDFDIISVAQDTDAVNNYSMQNSAED
-913 ASVKHSL
+913 ANGKHSL

-1035 GDEVILNYDP
+1035 GDEVLVNYDP
-1045 SGGIGYPSKTWYNR
+1045 AGGIGYPSKTWYNR
-1059 ALDATVKAAME
+1059 AMDATVKAAME

-1083 NGGAGAGAVLE
+1083 NGGAGTGAVLK

-1137 DIRYSLMDIPAM
+1137 DIRYSLM
-1149 DSEYSAAVESGN
+1149 
-1161 MQEAQRLVDEAAKA
+1161 
-1175 AGAILDASGRRPLH
+1175 
-1189 LYHGTN
+1189 
-1195 TFGYTKFRDGV
+1195 
-1206 IYATPNQ
+1206 
-1213 SVAAGYGRTGY
+1213 
-1224 AKPRL
+1224 
-1229 VSDMYVPDDGT
+1229 
-1240 METLIKNAKN
+1240 
-1250 VLDWEL
+1250 
-1256 QETTVND
+1256 
-1263 RQEAMDAV
+1263 
-1271 KKDADSIA
+1271 
-1279 ALVDK
+1279 
-1284 VWTSD
+1284 
-1289 AVDAMELTEEQ
+1289 
-1300 ENALYNVLSLPSYIS
+1300 
-1315 EVIDDIGTYT
+1315 
-1325 TVDEVA
+1325 
-1331 YWISRFNDGLP
+1331 
-1342 IIRSYI
+1342 
-1348 DENRD
+1348 
-1353 SLKSSPAWDMARLIL
+1353 
-1368 GYDLGD
+1368 
-1374 FAIDAEYRLLKSY
+1374 
-1387 EEDLLTNTNGSFVSA
+1387 
-1402 DVVREEVE
+1402 
-1410 KAKDIGSYTLYG
+1410 
-1422 FAGDRPLVIDG
+1422 
-1433 GGAFWANVPVDVW
+1433 
-1446 GGTYTTDDIV
+1446 
-1456 KRAKDEGYTSV
+1456 
-1467 LIKNINDVAMNNY
+1467 
-1480 SANIKADIYA
+1480 
-1490 FFSPEQV
+1490 
-1497 KSADPVTYDDKGNVI
+1497 
-1512 PLSERFN
+1512 
-1519 PDNPDIR
+1519 
-1526 YSLMDDVY
+1526 
-1534 LDAVKRGDMTT
+1534 
-1545 VQQMVDEAAK
+1545 
-1555 AAGYETR
+1555 
-1562 LLHGTSKKFT
+1562 
-1572 KFEATGSKTESP
+1572 
-1584 SAKLGIW
+1584 
-1591 LSDSKRTAESYS
+1591 
-1603 TPQST
+1603 
-1608 DYNDSNR
+1608 
-1615 SEWTRIFNAA
+1615 
-1625 EEVDKKIPNAVLGD
+1625 
-1639 NNDERF
+1639 
-1645 FAASEGYWNLAEL
+1645 
-1658 GKLFKEYLPN
+1658 
-1668 DYKELKERGVFK
+1668 
-1680 DGEKHIRLTRETFD
+1680 
-1694 KGDNYAVYKDVIDR
+1694 
-1708 QGELL
+1708 
-1713 EWVNDLGRVR
+1713 
-1723 IYPSQLFSIIRNQIY
+1723 
-1738 DGVLRTLAKGDIEP
+1738 
-1752 RIVDAYVDTRNF
+1752 
-1764 AKASPPYHEDTQKVK
+1764 
-1779 KIRAARSSGKDGIV
+1779 
-1793 FEGMFDGGER
+1793 
-1803 SNHYV
+1803 
-1808 VFDPARIKSAA
+1808 
-1819 PVTYDDNGN
+1819 
-1828 VIPLSERFNRKNED
+1828 
-1842 IRYSLMED
+1842 ED
-1850 AKYMADIDK
+1850 AQYMADIDRVVSE
-1859 AVADAAQKANDE
+1859 ATEKANDE
-1871 LKAAQAQV
+1871 LKAAQAEV
-1879 KDLRKQ
+1879 KDIRQQ
-1885 LLEMRNRAE
+1885 LADYRQQA
-1894 YAELQTKVTE
+1894 
-1904 RLTVDPIK
+1904 
-1912 AKRDIGRFLR
+1912 
-1922 KNGITND
+1922 
-1929 EAIKTLTAEIEDAFN
+1929 TAE
-1944 SVYRGEKTDIDS
+1944 
-1956 VAKKVADTI
+1956 AKM
-1965 LKEATI
+1965 
-1971 ADPLKAEK
+1971 
-1979 ADIRKSLSQRTFVIG
+1979 
-1994 EQLRGDIVHKYGSL
+1994 
-2008 TNFRKKYGNI
+2008 
-2018 IRIKTRENANVGD
+2018 
-2031 GVAFDVAYSE
+2031 
-2041 LQSEF
+2041 
-2046 PGIFRDAETEWETFE
+2046 
-2061 NTVEVADYA
+2061 
-2070 KDSERIPLS
+2070 
-2079 YAVDEEEFARS
+2079 
-2090 ITNQLTDLFWIQ
+2090 
-2102 KGLVTEA
+2102 
-2109 DKAKA
+2109 
-2114 KADAATEN
+2114 
-2122 AVAAAVEAERQRGQK
+2122 
-2137 EIAANDRWRDAETKL
+2137 NDRWRDAETKL

-2177 ALAKQYRADLRA
+2177 ALSKQYRADLRA
-2189 NNQQAQEKYNEKLTE
+2189 NNRQVRDKYNEKLSE

-2215 DRIDRVVREDQAKSK
+2215 DRIDRVVREDRAKSK
-2230 ARLRA
+2230 ARLRT
-2235 AEQKSTTTDDVAKVL
+2235 AEQKSTTTEDVAKVL

-2262 AKIAES
+2262 AKAAKD

-2319 DLNGKKIGNKN
+2319 DLNGKKIGDKN

-2335 DPAEKAGLTKEFYTY
+2335 EPAKKAGLTDEFYTY

-2364 KAQKVL
+2364 NAQRQLAELRAKL
-2370 SAFREELNKKVKGFV
+2370 NREVNGFA

-2397 KDASLTKTY
+2397 KDTTLTKAY
-2406 TMEQI
+2406 TEAQI
-2411 DAAKRYKQLQA
+2411 AAAKQYKQFQA

-2435 SVTASDSRAAA
+2435 SVTADDSRAAA
-2446 DKLLK
+2446 ADLLDA
-2451 EHPEFEKWAKDVYA
+2451 HPEFEKWAKDVYA

-2476 GGLVSADMAQRMKEL
+2476 GGLVSADMAQYMKEL

-2496 PTYRDMPSTS
+2496 PTYRDMSSTS

-2521 KSAKGGNQDIM
+2521 KSAKGGNQNIM

-2624 NSFGMKALRSIN
+2624 KSFGMRALRSIN

-2758 TGDVQKALYNA
+2758 TGDVQQALYNA

-2865 DDKFIKV
+2865 DNKFIKV

-2897 SSAFADYPSF
+2897 SSAFAGYPSF
-2907 AIEQL
+2907 AIEQI

-2931 NKNWYGGDIVSSY
+2931 NKTWYGGDIVSSY

-2996 DWVLPALSKKA
+2996 DWLLPTLSKKA
-3007 DVPTVVKAFVVDSV
+3007 DVPAVVKAFVVDSV

-3041 ETEFATAADDA
+3041 ETELATAADDA

-3060 SKAASEITKQIK
+3060 SKAASEITKQLK
-3072 EIYNSGEKTR
+3072 EIYNSGEKIR

-3097 EIYRNALLTVGT
+3097 EIYRKALLTVGT
-3109 YEETAKSIDSAD
+3109 YEETAKSIGSAD

-3164 YAAYFATRGIT
+3164 YAAYFAARGIT

-3195 AIDKAVPNATT
+3195 AIDKAVPGAST
-3206 KQKHLLYEAI
+3206 KQKHLLYEALG
-3216 CVSEK
+3216 VSEK

>member
-1 MGKMTADELRRAG
+1 MDRKTLEQN
-14 EAYRSENNG
+14 Y
-23 AQKSP
+23 QKSFG
-28 VTVSANTEG
+28 A
-37 SGNKMTASELRQAGE
+37 
-52 AYRKANGLSDP
+52 
-63 IYMKSPA
+63 SPA
-70 TVVDKYSTPSTQ
+70 AELEQNYQRSGIDSLVQSVKKATQYNPSS
-82 PTQAAPSTQPTQAAP
+82 PSTQPTQAAP
-97 AGASSRKQSEVMQE
+97 AGASSRKQSDAMKEH
-111 QVGALKKQRDDAAI
+111 LDTIKKQRDDAAI

-133 GNMQQQAKEQQKIA
+133 GNMPQQAKEQQKIA

-197 GQYAAAASSY
+197 RQYAAAASSY
-207 LSGNQEAQAWEAKRL
+207 LSGNPEAQAWEAKRL
-222 MDSGVS
+222 MESGVS

-284 LVANAVLP
+284 LVANAILP

-299 AASVAGNKY
+299 AASAAGNKY
-308 ADSYEKYGNTDT
+308 ADAYEKYGNTDT

-394 YAIEKSLTGDSDEM
+394 YAIEKALTGDSDEM

-414 MLLGALAGGV
+414 ILLGALAGGV
-424 FGGGNAAMRSV
+424 LGGGNAAMRSV

-440 GKALNASPSAV
+440 GKALNASPAAV
-451 AQQVQEGLEK
+451 AQQVQEGMKK

-476 NPSNQMVG
+476 NPSSQMVG
-484 RLYEANRTFDRES
+484 RLYEANLTYDAES
-497 GLSKIQGD
+497 GLSKIQND
-505 ITQISAKEIKAMVSD
+505 ITQVSINEIKAMVSKAD
-520 AQALAQA
+520 ALAQA
-527 AQKLNVEATPQ
+527 AQKMNVEATPQ
-538 AVATAITEAQ
+538 AVATAITDAQ
-548 RTESIKTAEDS
+548 RTQSIKTAEDS
-559 VGRAFAPTVDNPV
+559 VGQAFAPTVDNPA
-572 NEGEKAY
+572 NAGEKAY

-626 VATQNIAKSG
+626 VATQNIVKSG
-636 KQAVSQAEYAQRVA
+636 KQAISQAEYALRVA

-675 EERWLSVEQNTI
+675 DERWLSVEQNTI

-708 EIGYKKAEIPGSKK
+708 EIGYKKAEILGSKK
-722 KAVADV
+722 KAVSEV

-737 TIVWYEGAL
+737 TIVWFEGAV
-746 QVNGQYRLANGF
+746 QVNGQYRLTNGY

-786 LVADGKY
+786 LVADSKY

-830 NAAAEEVAAD
+830 DAAAEEVAAD

-889 LSESQKALL
+889 LSEAQRALI
-898 DGMEGRTESTNSAED
+898 DGIEGRTEAEE
-913 ASVKHSL
+913 AGKISYSL
-920 MDIPAM
+920 MREAVEKNNRPFAEQFADYKAGKMKPTELFALGNTSQYLQAAGIGNEPIVMAQSVVAKAQRKAKVDTHGHNLSDNVLLKLPEMLDKPVLLLKSDTVPNAAVIVTSTADSDGNPIVVALHLSRSEGFDIVTRVASLYGKENSRDFLAEQMLRGNLLGYSKKEANRLLHRDGLQLPRRNTAVDFDTINIPQDTDVVNSHSM
-926 DSTGRELSAEQ
+926 QTGAKNAQEKLSLMEMPTTDSTG
-937 REYFFGSKVV
+937 SK
-947 DAEGRLKPVY
+947 
-957 HGSPAVFTEFSPD
+957 
-970 FMSQHGSSEGQGFYF
+970 
-985 TDYKPMAEGYQKD
+985 
-998 GGQLLEGY
+998 
-1006 LDIKKPLSDSEIT
+1006 
-1019 LTRAEV
+1019 
-1025 KKLLQAVDPT
+1025 
-1035 GDEVILNYDP
+1035 
-1045 SGGIGYPSKTWYNR
+1045 
-1059 ALDATVKAAME
+1059 
-1070 YSDSD
+1070 
-1075 SEILAEIA
+1075 
-1083 NGGAGAGAVLE
+1083 
-1094 AARNT
+1094 
-1099 LGYDGYIV
+1099 
-1107 EGKYDNATVYVAF
+1107 
-1120 DSSQF
+1120 
-1125 KNIDNT
+1125 
-1131 APTESK
+1131 
-1137 DIRYSLMDIPAM
+1137 
-1149 DSEYSAAVESGN
+1149 
-1161 MQEAQRLVDEAAKA
+1161 
-1175 AGAILDASGRRPLH
+1175 
-1189 LYHGTN
+1189 
-1195 TFGYTKFRDGV
+1195 
-1206 IYATPNQ
+1206 
-1213 SVAAGYGRTGY
+1213 
-1224 AKPRL
+1224 
-1229 VSDMYVPDDGT
+1229 
-1240 METLIKNAKN
+1240 
-1250 VLDWEL
+1250 
-1256 QETTVND
+1256 
-1263 RQEAMDAV
+1263 
-1271 KKDADSIA
+1271 
-1279 ALVDK
+1279 
-1284 VWTSD
+1284 
-1289 AVDAMELTEEQ
+1289 
-1300 ENALYNVLSLPSYIS
+1300 
-1315 EVIDDIGTYT
+1315 
-1325 TVDEVA
+1325 
-1331 YWISRFNDGLP
+1331 
-1342 IIRSYI
+1342 
-1348 DENRD
+1348 
-1353 SLKSSPAWDMARLIL
+1353 
-1368 GYDLGD
+1368 
-1374 FAIDAEYRLLKSY
+1374 
-1387 EEDLLTNTNGSFVSA
+1387 
-1402 DVVREEVE
+1402 
-1410 KAKDIGSYTLYG
+1410 
-1422 FAGDRPLVIDG
+1422 
-1433 GGAFWANVPVDVW
+1433 
-1446 GGTYTTDDIV
+1446 
-1456 KRAKDEGYTSV
+1456 
-1467 LIKNINDVAMNNY
+1467 
-1480 SANIKADIYA
+1480 
-1490 FFSPEQV
+1490 
-1497 KSADPVTYDDKGNVI
+1497 
-1512 PLSERFN
+1512 
-1519 PDNPDIR
+1519 
-1526 YSLMDDVY
+1526 
-1534 LDAVKRGDMTT
+1534 
-1545 VQQMVDEAAK
+1545 
-1555 AAGYETR
+1555 
-1562 LLHGTSKKFT
+1562 
-1572 KFEATGSKTESP
+1572 
-1584 SAKLGIW
+1584 
-1591 LSDSKRTAESYS
+1591 
-1603 TPQST
+1603 
-1608 DYNDSNR
+1608 
-1615 SEWTRIFNAA
+1615 
-1625 EEVDKKIPNAVLGD
+1625 
-1639 NNDERF
+1639 
-1645 FAASEGYWNLAEL
+1645 
-1658 GKLFKEYLPN
+1658 
-1668 DYKELKERGVFK
+1668 
-1680 DGEKHIRLTRETFD
+1680 
-1694 KGDNYAVYKDVIDR
+1694 
-1708 QGELL
+1708 
-1713 EWVNDLGRVR
+1713 
-1723 IYPSQLFSIIRNQIY
+1723 
-1738 DGVLRTLAKGDIEP
+1738 
-1752 RIVDAYVDTRNF
+1752 
-1764 AKASPPYHEDTQKVK
+1764 
-1779 KIRAARSSGKDGIV
+1779 
-1793 FEGMFDGGER
+1793 
-1803 SNHYV
+1803 
-1808 VFDPARIKSAA
+1808 
-1819 PVTYDDNGN
+1819 
-1828 VIPLSERFNRKNED
+1828 D

-1850 AKYMADIDK
+1850 AQYMADIDK

-1904 RLTVDPIK
+1904 RPTVDPIK
-1912 AKRDIGRFLR
+1912 AKRDISRFLR
-1922 KNGITND
+1922 KNGITN
-1929 EAIKTLTAEIEDAFN
+1929 EETIKTLTAEIEDAFN
-1944 SVYRGEKTDIDS
+1944 SVYRWEKTDIDAA
-1956 VAKKVADTI
+1956 AKKAADAI
-1965 LKEATI
+1965 LKEATV
-1971 ADPLKAEK
+1971 ADPLKTEK

-1994 EQLRGDIVHKYGSL
+1994 EQLRGDIVRKYGSL
-2008 TNFRKKYGNI
+2008 TNFRRKYGNI
-2018 IRIKTRENANVGD
+2018 IRIKTRENAKAGE

-2090 ITNQLTDLFWIQ
+2090 ITNQLTDLLWSQ
-2102 KGLVTEA
+2102 KELVTEA

-2114 KADAATEN
+2114 KADAATEK
-2122 AVAAAVEAERQRGQK
+2122 AVDAAVEAERQRGQK
-2137 EIAANDRWRDAETKL
+2137 ETAANDRWRDAETKL

-2177 ALAKQYRADLRA
+2177 ALSKQYRADLRA
-2189 NNQQAQEKYNEKLTE
+2189 NNRQVRDKYNEKLSE

-2215 DRIDRVVREDQAKSK
+2215 DRIDRVVREDRAKSK
-2230 ARLRA
+2230 ARLRT
-2235 AEQKSTTTDDVAKVL
+2235 AEQKSTTTEDVAKVL

-2262 AKIAES
+2262 AKAAKD

-2319 DLNGKKIGNKN
+2319 DLNGKKIGDKN

-2335 DPAEKAGLTKEFYTY
+2335 EPAKKAGLTDEFYTY

-2364 KAQKVL
+2364 NAQRQLAELRAKL
-2370 SAFREELNKKVKGFV
+2370 NREVNGFA

-2397 KDASLTKTY
+2397 KDTTLTKAY
-2406 TMEQI
+2406 TEAQI
-2411 DAAKRYKQLQA
+2411 SAAKQYKQFQA

-2435 SVTASDSRAAA
+2435 SVTADDSRAAA
-2446 DKLLK
+2446 ADLLDA
-2451 EHPEFEKWAKDVYA
+2451 HPEFEKWAKDVYA

-2476 GGLVSADMAQRMKEL
+2476 GGLVSADMAQYMKEL

-2698 GKGTTYYDPKT
+2698 GKGTTYYDPKS
-2709 GLSDRHHFKNGAV
+2709 GLSDRYHFKNGAV

-2758 TGDVQKALYNA
+2758 TGDVQQALYNA

-2802 KNIRNVIDRRGWKEI
+2802 KNIRIVIDRRGWKEI

-2865 DDKFIKV
+2865 DNKFIKV

-2897 SSAFADYPSF
+2897 SSAFAGYPSF
-2907 AIEQL
+2907 AIEQI

-2931 NKNWYGGDIVSSY
+2931 NKTWYGGDIVSSY

-2996 DWVLPALSKKA
+2996 DWLLPALSKKA
-3007 DVPTVVKAFVVDSV
+3007 DVPAVVKAFVVDSV

-3041 ETEFATAADDA
+3041 ETELATAADDA

-3060 SKAASEITKQIK
+3060 SKAASEITKQLK

-3097 EIYRNALLTVGT
+3097 EIYRKALLTVGT
-3109 YEETAKSIDSAD
+3109 YEETAKSIGSAD

-3136 EYALKTYNKDVGE
+3136 EYALKNYNKDVGE
-3149 KAAEYVAQGVTYDQY
+3149 KAAEYVAHGVTYDQY
-3164 YAAYFATRGIT
+3164 YAAYFAARGIT

-3181 GKTITNSASRKKKE
+3181 GKTITNSASRKKKD

-3216 CVSEK
+3216 GVSEK

>member
-1 MGKMTADELRRAG
+1 MDRKTLEQNYQNSIAKSAELEQNYRRGVGDLA
-14 EAYRSENNG
+14 RSVK
-23 AQKSP
+23 Q
-28 VTVSANTEG
+28 VTQYN
-37 SGNKMTASELRQAGE
+37 
-52 AYRKANGLSDP
+52 
-63 IYMKSPA
+63 
-70 TVVDKYSTPSTQ
+70 PS
-82 PTQAAPSTQPTQAAP
+82 APSTQPTQAAP
-97 AGASSRKQSEVMQE
+97 AGASSRKQSDTMKDQLDAIKE
-111 QVGALKKQRDDAAI
+111 QRDDAAI

-133 GNMQQQAKEQQKIA
+133 GNMQQRAKEQQKIA

-158 TQWKNQRN
+158 AQWKNQRN

-180 KAGDA
+180 KARDM
-185 ALSGVQNAFQSM
+185 ALAGVQNAFQSM
-197 GQYAAAASSY
+197 RQYAAAASSY
-207 LSGNQEAQAWEAKRL
+207 LSGNPEAQAWEAKAL
-222 MDSGVS
+222 MEKGVDA
-228 GTEAVKRAGLADKRE
+228 TEAVKRAGLTDKRE

-258 KNVASVGAVEGGAL
+258 KNVESTSGLERLAL
-272 QLVNT
+272 QTGNT
-277 ISNMVPS
+277 IFNMVPS
-284 LVANAVLP
+284 LAANFVLP
-292 GSGLPVM
+292 GAGLPMM
-299 AASVAGNKY
+299 AASAAGNKY
-308 ADSYEKYGNTDT
+308 ADAYEKYGNTDT

-343 SLGKSAAGQAV
+343 SLGKTAAGQAV

-365 YNLAN
+365 YSLAN

-394 YAIEKSLTGDSDEM
+394 YAIEKAITGDSDEM

-414 MLLGALAGGV
+414 ILLGALAGGV
-424 FGGGNAAMRSV
+424 LGGGNAAMRSI
-435 TYSRV
+435 TYNRV
-440 GKALNASPSAV
+440 GKALNASPTAV
-451 AQQVQEGLEK
+451 AQQVQEGMEK

-484 RLYEANRTFDRES
+484 RLYEANLTYDAES
-497 GLSKIQGD
+497 GLSKIQND
-505 ITQISAKEIKAMVSD
+505 ITQVSIKEIKAMVSKAD
-520 AQALAQA
+520 ALAQA

-538 AVATAITEAQ
+538 AVATAITDAQ
-548 RTESIKTAEDS
+548 RTQSIKTAEDS
-559 VGRAFAPTVDNPV
+559 VGQSFAAAIDNPA
-572 NEGEKAY
+572 NAGEKAY

-596 NNDPAARQAF
+596 NNDPVARQAF
-606 SQLTGVQFSG
+606 SQLTGVQFTG

-636 KQAVSQAEYAQRVA
+636 KQAISQAEYAQRVA

-664 QAQAEQMQRES
+664 QAQAEQMRQES
-675 EERWLSVEQNTI
+675 QDRWLSVEQNTI
-687 TDVDGKRRI
+687 TDVDGKRHI

-701 TDVRGNT
+701 TDMRGDT
-708 EIGYKKAEIPGSKK
+708 EIGYKKAEIPSSKK
-722 KAVADV
+722 KAVAEVD
-728 NNAAKYLGK
+728 NAAKYLGK

-746 QVNGQYRLANGF
+746 QVNGQYRLSNGF

-765 YVNINSRDPLM
+765 YVNINAQNPLM

-786 LVADGKY
+786 LVTDGKY
-793 SGMIDTLVENPDYA
+793 AGMIDTLVENPDYA
-807 DMVKGMMNAKTEL
+807 NMVKGMMNAKTEL
-820 YERNGIELDP
+820 YERNGIELDQS
-830 NAAAEEVAAD
+830 AAAEEVAAD
-840 ISGDLLGSRDMLE
+840 ISGDILNSQDMLE

-889 LSESQKALL
+889 LSEAQRALI
-898 DGMEGRTESTNSAED
+898 DGMEGRVQDATAEANARYSIYESYVDDISQWVRDGKPNGMVFVLGNTGPVLQGLGAIESDIYLTSDKLNVIQKDHPEVSDSTIKKIPQILEDPILILRSKGHGKSGSNSRMVVIGAVKADNGQPLLTILDLRPYEKGFLVDDMQKVNSAYTKKNPENFIRGSEIVYADKNRTVPLLRRIGLTIASRELQQSGSIGRITYNGNGVNISGVPFSDIVPTDNYSMQNSAED
-913 ASVKHSL
+913 ADGKHSL
-920 MDIPAM
+920 MDIPAT

-937 REYFFGSKVV
+937 QEYFSGSKVV

-957 HGSPAVFTEFSPD
+957 HGSPAVFTEFSPN

-1035 GDEVILNYDP
+1035 GDEVLVNYDP
-1045 SGGIGYPSKTWYNR
+1045 AGGMGYPSKTWYNR
-1059 ALDATVKAAME
+1059 ALDATVKAAMD

-1083 NGGAGAGAVLE
+1083 NGGAGTGAVLE

-1120 DSSQF
+1120 DSNQF
-1125 KNIDNT
+1125 KNIDNAT
-1131 APTESK
+1131 PTESK
-1137 DIRYSLMDIPAM
+1137 DIRYSLM
-1149 DSEYSAAVESGN
+1149 
-1161 MQEAQRLVDEAAKA
+1161 
-1175 AGAILDASGRRPLH
+1175 
-1189 LYHGTN
+1189 
-1195 TFGYTKFRDGV
+1195 
-1206 IYATPNQ
+1206 
-1213 SVAAGYGRTGY
+1213 
-1224 AKPRL
+1224 
-1229 VSDMYVPDDGT
+1229 
-1240 METLIKNAKN
+1240 
-1250 VLDWEL
+1250 
-1256 QETTVND
+1256 
-1263 RQEAMDAV
+1263 
-1271 KKDADSIA
+1271 
-1279 ALVDK
+1279 
-1284 VWTSD
+1284 
-1289 AVDAMELTEEQ
+1289 
-1300 ENALYNVLSLPSYIS
+1300 
-1315 EVIDDIGTYT
+1315 
-1325 TVDEVA
+1325 
-1331 YWISRFNDGLP
+1331 
-1342 IIRSYI
+1342 
-1348 DENRD
+1348 
-1353 SLKSSPAWDMARLIL
+1353 
-1368 GYDLGD
+1368 
-1374 FAIDAEYRLLKSY
+1374 
-1387 EEDLLTNTNGSFVSA
+1387 
-1402 DVVREEVE
+1402 
-1410 KAKDIGSYTLYG
+1410 
-1422 FAGDRPLVIDG
+1422 
-1433 GGAFWANVPVDVW
+1433 
-1446 GGTYTTDDIV
+1446 
-1456 KRAKDEGYTSV
+1456 
-1467 LIKNINDVAMNNY
+1467 
-1480 SANIKADIYA
+1480 
-1490 FFSPEQV
+1490 
-1497 KSADPVTYDDKGNVI
+1497 
-1512 PLSERFN
+1512 
-1519 PDNPDIR
+1519 
-1526 YSLMDDVY
+1526 
-1534 LDAVKRGDMTT
+1534 
-1545 VQQMVDEAAK
+1545 
-1555 AAGYETR
+1555 
-1562 LLHGTSKKFT
+1562 
-1572 KFEATGSKTESP
+1572 
-1584 SAKLGIW
+1584 
-1591 LSDSKRTAESYS
+1591 
-1603 TPQST
+1603 
-1608 DYNDSNR
+1608 
-1615 SEWTRIFNAA
+1615 
-1625 EEVDKKIPNAVLGD
+1625 
-1639 NNDERF
+1639 
-1645 FAASEGYWNLAEL
+1645 
-1658 GKLFKEYLPN
+1658 
-1668 DYKELKERGVFK
+1668 
-1680 DGEKHIRLTRETFD
+1680 
-1694 KGDNYAVYKDVIDR
+1694 
-1708 QGELL
+1708 
-1713 EWVNDLGRVR
+1713 
-1723 IYPSQLFSIIRNQIY
+1723 
-1738 DGVLRTLAKGDIEP
+1738 
-1752 RIVDAYVDTRNF
+1752 
-1764 AKASPPYHEDTQKVK
+1764 
-1779 KIRAARSSGKDGIV
+1779 
-1793 FEGMFDGGER
+1793 
-1803 SNHYV
+1803 
-1808 VFDPARIKSAA
+1808 
-1819 PVTYDDNGN
+1819 
-1828 VIPLSERFNRKNED
+1828 
-1842 IRYSLMED
+1842 ED
-1850 AKYMADIDK
+1850 AQYMADIDK
-1859 AVADAAQKANDE
+1859 AVSEATAKADEA
-1871 LKAAQAQV
+1871 LKAAQTEV
-1879 KDLRKQ
+1879 KNLRQQ
-1885 LLEMRNRAE
+1885 LADYRQQA
-1894 YAELQTKVTE
+1894 
-1904 RLTVDPIK
+1904 
-1912 AKRDIGRFLR
+1912 
-1922 KNGITND
+1922 
-1929 EAIKTLTAEIEDAFN
+1929 TAE
-1944 SVYRGEKTDIDS
+1944 
-1956 VAKKVADTI
+1956 AKM
-1965 LKEATI
+1965 
-1971 ADPLKAEK
+1971 
-1979 ADIRKSLSQRTFVIG
+1979 
-1994 EQLRGDIVHKYGSL
+1994 
-2008 TNFRKKYGNI
+2008 
-2018 IRIKTRENANVGD
+2018 
-2031 GVAFDVAYSE
+2031 
-2041 LQSEF
+2041 
-2046 PGIFRDAETEWETFE
+2046 
-2061 NTVEVADYA
+2061 
-2070 KDSERIPLS
+2070 
-2079 YAVDEEEFARS
+2079 
-2090 ITNQLTDLFWIQ
+2090 
-2102 KGLVTEA
+2102 
-2109 DKAKA
+2109 
-2114 KADAATEN
+2114 
-2122 AVAAAVEAERQRGQK
+2122 
-2137 EIAANDRWRDAETKL
+2137 NDRWREAETKL
-2152 LTEIAAAKEREKAA
+2152 LADMAAAKEREKAA
-2166 KARAEFMAKYD
+2166 KARAEFMQKYD
-2177 ALAKQYRADLRA
+2177 TLSKQYRADLRA
-2189 NNQQAQEKYNEKLTE
+2189 NNQQARAQYDEKLAE

-2235 AEQKSTTTDDVAKVL
+2235 SEQKSTTTEDVAKVL
-2250 TEMPKKDKETFK
+2250 TEMPKKDKEAFK
-2262 AKIAES
+2262 AKAAES

-2278 TKDELERFGNEV
+2278 TKDELERFGNAV
-2290 GDSRIMYAAN
+2290 GDNRITYAAN
-2300 NVGQASAAA
+2300 NVGQAAAAA

-2319 DLNGKKIGNKN
+2319 DLNGKKISDKN
-2330 LMQVF
+2330 LTQVF
-2335 DPAEKAGLTKEFYTY
+2335 EPAKKAGLTEEFYTY

-2364 KAQKVL
+2364 KAQQQLAELRAK
-2370 SAFREELNKKVKGFV
+2370 LNKEVKGFA

-2392 ATAAG
+2392 SAAAG
-2397 KDASLTKTY
+2397 KDAALAKAYTK
-2406 TMEQI
+2406 EQI
-2411 DAAKRYKQLQA
+2411 AAAKQYKQFQA

-2435 SVTASDSRAAA
+2435 SVTADDSRAAA
-2446 DKLLK
+2446 ADLLDA
-2451 EHPEFEKWAKDVYA
+2451 HPEFEKWAKDVYA

-2476 GGLVSADMAQRMKEL
+2476 GGLVSEDMVHRMKEL

-2562 MDTTRDISEYIQSVT
+2562 MDTTRDVSEYIQNVT

-2584 LDADSAENLKNTLRI
+2584 LDADSAESLKNTLRI

-2624 NSFGMKALRSIN
+2624 NSFGMKALRSVN

-2654 FVRDAQSALYFTHY
+2654 FIRDAQSALYFTHY

-2709 GLSDRHHFKNGAV
+2709 GLADRRHFKNGAV
-2722 DKVAGGL
+2722 DKLAGGW
-2729 NRVIDILS
+2729 NKVIDILS

-2751 FISTMED
+2751 FISTMEA
-2758 TGDVQKALYNA
+2758 TGDVQQALYNA

-2802 KNIRNVIDRRGWKEI
+2802 KNIRNFTDRRGWKEI
-2817 GQLISRLLINGVA
+2817 SQLISRLLINGVA

-2865 DDKFIKV
+2865 DNKFIKV

-2897 SSAFADYPSF
+2897 SSAFAGYPSF
-2907 AIEQL
+2907 AIEQI

-2931 NKNWYGGDIVSSY
+2931 NKTWYGGDIVSSY

-3007 DVPTVVKAFVVDSV
+3007 DVPAVVKAFVVDSV

-3041 ETEFATAADDA
+3041 DTEMATAADDA

-3060 SKAASEITKQIK
+3060 SKAASEITKQLK

-3082 KEKMSEARDLLELRN
+3082 KEKLDEARDLLELRN

-3109 YEETAKSIDSAD
+3109 YEETAKGIDSAD

-3136 EYALKTYNKDVGE
+3136 EYALKNYNKDVGE

-3181 GKTITNSASRKKKE
+3181 GKTITNSASRKKKD

-3216 CVSEK
+3216 GVSEK

>member
-1 MGKMTADELRRAG
+1 MDRKTLEQN
-14 EAYRSENNG
+14 Y
-23 AQKSP
+23 QKSFG
-28 VTVSANTEG
+28 A
-37 SGNKMTASELRQAGE
+37 
-52 AYRKANGLSDP
+52 
-63 IYMKSPA
+63 SPA
-70 TVVDKYSTPSTQ
+70 AELEQNYQRSGIDSLVQSVKKATQYNPS
-82 PTQAAPSTQPTQAAP
+82 APSTQPTQAAP
-97 AGASSRKQSEVMQE
+97 AGASSRKQSDAMKE
-111 QVGALKKQRDDAAI
+111 QLDTIKKQRDDAAI

-166 AEAVEDYNPDENKF
+166 AEAVEDYNPDENNF

-185 ALSGVQNAFQSM
+185 ALAGVQNAFQNM
-197 GQYAAAASSY
+197 RQYAAAASSY
-207 LSGNQEAQAWEAKRL
+207 LSGNPEVQAWEAKRL
-222 MDSGVS
+222 MESGVS

-299 AASVAGNKY
+299 AASAAGNKY
-308 ADSYEKYGNTDT
+308 ADAYEKYGNTDT

-343 SLGKSAAGQAV
+343 SLGKSAAWQAV

-394 YAIEKSLTGDSDEM
+394 YAIEKALTGDSDEM

-414 MLLGALAGGV
+414 ILLGALAGGV
-424 FGGGNAAMRSV
+424 LGGGNAAMRSV

-440 GKALNASPSAV
+440 GKALNASPAAV
-451 AQQVQEGLEK
+451 AQQVQEGMEK

-466 PAIYAAEVQK
+466 PAIYATEVQK
-476 NPSNQMVG
+476 NPSSQMVG
-484 RLYEANRTFDRES
+484 RLYEANLTYDAES
-497 GLSKIQGD
+497 GLSKIQND
-505 ITQISAKEIKAMVSD
+505 ITQVSINEIKAMVSKAD
-520 AQALAQA
+520 ALAQA

-538 AVATAITEAQ
+538 AVATAITDAQ
-548 RTESIKTAEDS
+548 RTQSIKTAEGS
-559 VGRAFAPTVDNPV
+559 VGQAFAPTVDNPA
-572 NEGEKAY
+572 NAGEKAY

-636 KQAVSQAEYAQRVA
+636 KQAISQAEYAQRVA

-675 EERWLSVEQNTI
+675 DERWLSVEQNTI

-708 EIGYKKAEIPGSKK
+708 EIGYKKAEILGSKK
-722 KAVADV
+722 KAVAEV

-737 TIVWYEGAL
+737 TIVWFEGAV
-746 QVNGQYRLANGF
+746 QVNGQYRLTNGY
-758 RAPDGTI
+758 RAPDGAI

-786 LVADGKY
+786 LVADSKY
-793 SGMIDTLVENPDYA
+793 SGLIDTLVENPDYA

-820 YERNGIELDP
+820 YERNGIDLDP
-830 NAAAEEVAAD
+830 DAAAEEVAAD

-889 LSESQKALL
+889 LSEAQRALI
-898 DGMEGRTESTNSAED
+898 DGIEGRTEAEE
-913 ASVKHSL
+913 AGKISYSL
-920 MDIPAM
+920 MREAVEKNNRPFAEQFADYKAGKMKPTELFALGNTSQYLQAAGIGNEPIVMAQSVVAKAQRKAKVDTHGHNLSDNVLLKLPEMLDKPVLLLKSDTVPNAAVIVTSTADSDGNPIVVALHLSRSEGFDIVTRVASLYGKENSRDFLAEQMLRGNLLGYSKKEANRLLHRDGLQLPRRNTAVDFDTINIPQDTDVVNSHSM
-926 DSTGRELSAEQ
+926 QTGAKNAQEKLSLMEMPTTDSTG
-937 REYFFGSKVV
+937 SK
-947 DAEGRLKPVY
+947 
-957 HGSPAVFTEFSPD
+957 
-970 FMSQHGSSEGQGFYF
+970 
-985 TDYKPMAEGYQKD
+985 
-998 GGQLLEGY
+998 
-1006 LDIKKPLSDSEIT
+1006 
-1019 LTRAEV
+1019 
-1025 KKLLQAVDPT
+1025 
-1035 GDEVILNYDP
+1035 
-1045 SGGIGYPSKTWYNR
+1045 
-1059 ALDATVKAAME
+1059 
-1070 YSDSD
+1070 
-1075 SEILAEIA
+1075 
-1083 NGGAGAGAVLE
+1083 
-1094 AARNT
+1094 
-1099 LGYDGYIV
+1099 
-1107 EGKYDNATVYVAF
+1107 
-1120 DSSQF
+1120 
-1125 KNIDNT
+1125 
-1131 APTESK
+1131 
-1137 DIRYSLMDIPAM
+1137 
-1149 DSEYSAAVESGN
+1149 
-1161 MQEAQRLVDEAAKA
+1161 
-1175 AGAILDASGRRPLH
+1175 
-1189 LYHGTN
+1189 
-1195 TFGYTKFRDGV
+1195 
-1206 IYATPNQ
+1206 
-1213 SVAAGYGRTGY
+1213 
-1224 AKPRL
+1224 
-1229 VSDMYVPDDGT
+1229 
-1240 METLIKNAKN
+1240 
-1250 VLDWEL
+1250 
-1256 QETTVND
+1256 
-1263 RQEAMDAV
+1263 
-1271 KKDADSIA
+1271 
-1279 ALVDK
+1279 
-1284 VWTSD
+1284 
-1289 AVDAMELTEEQ
+1289 
-1300 ENALYNVLSLPSYIS
+1300 
-1315 EVIDDIGTYT
+1315 
-1325 TVDEVA
+1325 
-1331 YWISRFNDGLP
+1331 
-1342 IIRSYI
+1342 
-1348 DENRD
+1348 
-1353 SLKSSPAWDMARLIL
+1353 
-1368 GYDLGD
+1368 
-1374 FAIDAEYRLLKSY
+1374 
-1387 EEDLLTNTNGSFVSA
+1387 
-1402 DVVREEVE
+1402 
-1410 KAKDIGSYTLYG
+1410 
-1422 FAGDRPLVIDG
+1422 
-1433 GGAFWANVPVDVW
+1433 
-1446 GGTYTTDDIV
+1446 
-1456 KRAKDEGYTSV
+1456 
-1467 LIKNINDVAMNNY
+1467 
-1480 SANIKADIYA
+1480 
-1490 FFSPEQV
+1490 
-1497 KSADPVTYDDKGNVI
+1497 
-1512 PLSERFN
+1512 
-1519 PDNPDIR
+1519 
-1526 YSLMDDVY
+1526 
-1534 LDAVKRGDMTT
+1534 
-1545 VQQMVDEAAK
+1545 
-1555 AAGYETR
+1555 
-1562 LLHGTSKKFT
+1562 
-1572 KFEATGSKTESP
+1572 
-1584 SAKLGIW
+1584 
-1591 LSDSKRTAESYS
+1591 
-1603 TPQST
+1603 
-1608 DYNDSNR
+1608 
-1615 SEWTRIFNAA
+1615 
-1625 EEVDKKIPNAVLGD
+1625 
-1639 NNDERF
+1639 
-1645 FAASEGYWNLAEL
+1645 
-1658 GKLFKEYLPN
+1658 
-1668 DYKELKERGVFK
+1668 
-1680 DGEKHIRLTRETFD
+1680 
-1694 KGDNYAVYKDVIDR
+1694 
-1708 QGELL
+1708 
-1713 EWVNDLGRVR
+1713 
-1723 IYPSQLFSIIRNQIY
+1723 
-1738 DGVLRTLAKGDIEP
+1738 
-1752 RIVDAYVDTRNF
+1752 
-1764 AKASPPYHEDTQKVK
+1764 
-1779 KIRAARSSGKDGIV
+1779 
-1793 FEGMFDGGER
+1793 
-1803 SNHYV
+1803 
-1808 VFDPARIKSAA
+1808 
-1819 PVTYDDNGN
+1819 
-1828 VIPLSERFNRKNED
+1828 D

-1850 AKYMADIDK
+1850 AQYMADIDK

-1904 RLTVDPIK
+1904 RPTVDPIK
-1912 AKRDIGRFLR
+1912 AKRDISRFLR
-1922 KNGITND
+1922 KNGITN
-1929 EAIKTLTAEIEDAFN
+1929 EETIKTLTAEIEDAFN
-1944 SVYRGEKTDIDS
+1944 SVYRWEKTDIDAA
-1956 VAKKVADTI
+1956 AKKAADAI
-1965 LKEATI
+1965 LKEATV
-1971 ADPLKAEK
+1971 ADPLKTEK

-1994 EQLRGDIVHKYGSL
+1994 EQLRGDIVRKYGSL
-2008 TNFRKKYGNI
+2008 TNFRRKYGNI
-2018 IRIKTRENANVGD
+2018 IRIKTRENAKAGER
-2031 GVAFDVAYSE
+2031 VAFDVAYSE

-2090 ITNQLTDLFWIQ
+2090 ITNQLTDLLWSQ
-2102 KGLVTEA
+2102 KELVTEA

-2114 KADAATEN
+2114 KADAATEK
-2122 AVAAAVEAERQRGQK
+2122 AVDAAVEAERQRGQK
-2137 EIAANDRWRDAETKL
+2137 ETAANDRWRDAETKL

-2177 ALAKQYRADLRA
+2177 ALSKQYRADLRA
-2189 NNQQAQEKYNEKLTE
+2189 NNRQVRDKYNEKLSE

-2215 DRIDRVVREDQAKSK
+2215 DRIDRVVREDRAKSK
-2230 ARLRA
+2230 ARLRT
-2235 AEQKSTTTDDVAKVL
+2235 AEQKSTTTEDVAKVL

-2262 AKIAES
+2262 AKAAKD

-2319 DLNGKKIGNKN
+2319 DLNGKKIGDKN

-2335 DPAEKAGLTKEFYTY
+2335 EPAKKAGLTDEFYTY

-2364 KAQKVL
+2364 NAQRQLAELRAKL
-2370 SAFREELNKKVKGFV
+2370 NREVNGFA

-2397 KDASLTKTY
+2397 KDTTLTKAY
-2406 TMEQI
+2406 TEAQI
-2411 DAAKRYKQLQA
+2411 SAAKQYKQFQA

-2435 SVTASDSRAAA
+2435 SVTADDSRAAA
-2446 DKLLK
+2446 ADLLDA
-2451 EHPEFEKWAKDVYA
+2451 HPEFEKWAKDVYA

-2476 GGLVSADMAQRMKEL
+2476 GGLVSADMAQYMKEL

-2758 TGDVQKALYNA
+2758 TGDVQQALYNA

-2865 DDKFIKV
+2865 DNKFIKV

-2897 SSAFADYPSF
+2897 SSAFAGYPSF
-2907 AIEQL
+2907 AIEQI

-2931 NKNWYGGDIVSSY
+2931 NKTWYGGDIVSSY

-3007 DVPTVVKAFVVDSV
+3007 DVPAVVKAFVVDSV

-3041 ETEFATAADDA
+3041 DTELSTAADDA

-3060 SKAASEITKQIK
+3060 SKAASEITKQLK

-3082 KEKMSEARDLLELRN
+3082 KEKLEEARDLLELRN

-3109 YEETAKSIDSAD
+3109 YEETAKGIDSAD
-3121 SDVVKREANRKAFGA
+3121 SDVVRREANRKAFGA
-3136 EYALKTYNKDVGE
+3136 EYALKNYNKDVGE

-3164 YAAYFATRGIT
+3164 YAAYFAARGIT

-3181 GKTITNSASRKKKE
+3181 GKTITNSASRKKKD

-3216 CVSEK
+3216 GVSEK

>member
-1 MGKMTADELRRAG
+1 MDRKTLEQN
-14 EAYRSENNG
+14 Y
-23 AQKSP
+23 QKSFG
-28 VTVSANTEG
+28 A
-37 SGNKMTASELRQAGE
+37 
-52 AYRKANGLSDP
+52 
-63 IYMKSPA
+63 SPA
-70 TVVDKYSTPSTQ
+70 AELEQNYQRSGIDSLVQSVKKATQYNPS
-82 PTQAAPSTQPTQAAP
+82 APSTQPTQAAP
-97 AGASSRKQSEVMQE
+97 AGASSSKQSDVMKE
-111 QVGALKKQRDDAAI
+111 QLDAIKKQRDDAAI

-133 GNMQQQAKEQQKIA
+133 GNMPQQAKEQQKIA

-185 ALSGVQNAFQSM
+185 VLSGVQNAFQSM
-197 GQYAAAASSY
+197 RQYAAAASSY
-207 LSGNQEAQAWEAKRL
+207 LSGNPEAQAWEAKRL
-222 MDSGVS
+222 MESGVS

-299 AASVAGNKY
+299 AASAAGNKY
-308 ADSYEKYGNTDT
+308 ADAYEKYGNTDT

-394 YAIEKSLTGDSDEM
+394 YAIEKALTGDSDEM

-414 MLLGALAGGV
+414 ILLGALAGGV

-440 GKALNASPSAV
+440 GKALNASPAAV
-451 AQQVQEGLEK
+451 AQQVQEGMEK

-484 RLYEANRTFDRES
+484 RLYEANLTYDAES
-497 GLSKIQGD
+497 GLSKIQND
-505 ITQISAKEIKAMVSD
+505 ITQVSINEIKAMASKAD
-520 AQALAQA
+520 ALAQA

-538 AVATAITEAQ
+538 AVATAITDAQ
-548 RTESIKTAEDS
+548 RTQSIKTAEDS
-559 VGRAFAPTVDNPV
+559 VGQAFAPTVDNPA
-572 NEGEKAY
+572 NAGEKAY

-636 KQAVSQAEYAQRVA
+636 KQAISQAEYAQRVA

-722 KAVADV
+722 KTVAEV

-737 TIVWYEGAL
+737 TIVWFEGAV
-746 QVNGQYRLANGF
+746 QVNGQYRLTNGY

-786 LVADGKY
+786 LVADSKY

-807 DMVKGMMNAKTEL
+807 DMVKGMMDAKTEL
-820 YERNGIELDP
+820 YERNGIELDQ

-889 LSESQKALL
+889 LSESQRALI
-898 DGMEGRTESTNSAED
+898 DGMEARSDAEEAGKISYSVMDAAVKGNNRPFAEQFADYKAGKMRPTDLFYLNNTSEYLQAAGLANEPIVMAQSVVTKAQRKATVDIHGHELSDDVILKLPEMIEKPVLLLKSDTVPNSSVVVTAVSDSSGNPVVVALHLSRNNGFDVVTRIASLYGKENSRNFIADQLIRGNLIGYSKKEANRLLHRDGLQLPRRNTAVDFDIISVAQDTDAVNNYSMQNSAED
-913 ASVKHSL
+913 ANGKHSL

-1035 GDEVILNYDP
+1035 GDEVLVNYDP
-1045 SGGIGYPSKTWYNR
+1045 AGGIGYPSKTWYNR
-1059 ALDATVKAAME
+1059 AMDATVKAAME

-1083 NGGAGAGAVLE
+1083 NGGAGTGAVLK

-1137 DIRYSLMDIPAM
+1137 DIRYSLM
-1149 DSEYSAAVESGN
+1149 
-1161 MQEAQRLVDEAAKA
+1161 
-1175 AGAILDASGRRPLH
+1175 
-1189 LYHGTN
+1189 
-1195 TFGYTKFRDGV
+1195 
-1206 IYATPNQ
+1206 
-1213 SVAAGYGRTGY
+1213 
-1224 AKPRL
+1224 
-1229 VSDMYVPDDGT
+1229 
-1240 METLIKNAKN
+1240 
-1250 VLDWEL
+1250 
-1256 QETTVND
+1256 
-1263 RQEAMDAV
+1263 
-1271 KKDADSIA
+1271 
-1279 ALVDK
+1279 
-1284 VWTSD
+1284 
-1289 AVDAMELTEEQ
+1289 
-1300 ENALYNVLSLPSYIS
+1300 
-1315 EVIDDIGTYT
+1315 
-1325 TVDEVA
+1325 
-1331 YWISRFNDGLP
+1331 
-1342 IIRSYI
+1342 
-1348 DENRD
+1348 
-1353 SLKSSPAWDMARLIL
+1353 
-1368 GYDLGD
+1368 
-1374 FAIDAEYRLLKSY
+1374 
-1387 EEDLLTNTNGSFVSA
+1387 
-1402 DVVREEVE
+1402 
-1410 KAKDIGSYTLYG
+1410 
-1422 FAGDRPLVIDG
+1422 
-1433 GGAFWANVPVDVW
+1433 
-1446 GGTYTTDDIV
+1446 
-1456 KRAKDEGYTSV
+1456 
-1467 LIKNINDVAMNNY
+1467 
-1480 SANIKADIYA
+1480 
-1490 FFSPEQV
+1490 
-1497 KSADPVTYDDKGNVI
+1497 
-1512 PLSERFN
+1512 
-1519 PDNPDIR
+1519 
-1526 YSLMDDVY
+1526 
-1534 LDAVKRGDMTT
+1534 
-1545 VQQMVDEAAK
+1545 
-1555 AAGYETR
+1555 
-1562 LLHGTSKKFT
+1562 
-1572 KFEATGSKTESP
+1572 
-1584 SAKLGIW
+1584 
-1591 LSDSKRTAESYS
+1591 
-1603 TPQST
+1603 
-1608 DYNDSNR
+1608 
-1615 SEWTRIFNAA
+1615 
-1625 EEVDKKIPNAVLGD
+1625 
-1639 NNDERF
+1639 
-1645 FAASEGYWNLAEL
+1645 
-1658 GKLFKEYLPN
+1658 
-1668 DYKELKERGVFK
+1668 
-1680 DGEKHIRLTRETFD
+1680 
-1694 KGDNYAVYKDVIDR
+1694 
-1708 QGELL
+1708 
-1713 EWVNDLGRVR
+1713 
-1723 IYPSQLFSIIRNQIY
+1723 
-1738 DGVLRTLAKGDIEP
+1738 
-1752 RIVDAYVDTRNF
+1752 
-1764 AKASPPYHEDTQKVK
+1764 
-1779 KIRAARSSGKDGIV
+1779 
-1793 FEGMFDGGER
+1793 
-1803 SNHYV
+1803 
-1808 VFDPARIKSAA
+1808 
-1819 PVTYDDNGN
+1819 
-1828 VIPLSERFNRKNED
+1828 
-1842 IRYSLMED
+1842 ED
-1850 AKYMADIDK
+1850 AQYMADIDRVVSE
-1859 AVADAAQKANDE
+1859 ATEKANDE
-1871 LKAAQAQV
+1871 LKAAQAEV
-1879 KDLRKQ
+1879 KDIRQQ
-1885 LLEMRNRAE
+1885 LADYRQQA
-1894 YAELQTKVTE
+1894 
-1904 RLTVDPIK
+1904 
-1912 AKRDIGRFLR
+1912 
-1922 KNGITND
+1922 
-1929 EAIKTLTAEIEDAFN
+1929 TAE
-1944 SVYRGEKTDIDS
+1944 
-1956 VAKKVADTI
+1956 AKM
-1965 LKEATI
+1965 
-1971 ADPLKAEK
+1971 
-1979 ADIRKSLSQRTFVIG
+1979 
-1994 EQLRGDIVHKYGSL
+1994 
-2008 TNFRKKYGNI
+2008 
-2018 IRIKTRENANVGD
+2018 
-2031 GVAFDVAYSE
+2031 
-2041 LQSEF
+2041 
-2046 PGIFRDAETEWETFE
+2046 
-2061 NTVEVADYA
+2061 
-2070 KDSERIPLS
+2070 
-2079 YAVDEEEFARS
+2079 
-2090 ITNQLTDLFWIQ
+2090 
-2102 KGLVTEA
+2102 
-2109 DKAKA
+2109 
-2114 KADAATEN
+2114 
-2122 AVAAAVEAERQRGQK
+2122 
-2137 EIAANDRWRDAETKL
+2137 NDRWRDAETKL

-2177 ALAKQYRADLRA
+2177 ALSKQYRADLRA
-2189 NNQQAQEKYNEKLTE
+2189 NNRQVRDKYNEKLSE

-2215 DRIDRVVREDQAKSK
+2215 DRIDRVVREDRAKSK
-2230 ARLRA
+2230 ARLRT
-2235 AEQKSTTTDDVAKVL
+2235 AEQKSTTTEDVAKVL

-2262 AKIAES
+2262 AKAAKD

-2319 DLNGKKIGNKN
+2319 DLNGKKIGDKN

-2335 DPAEKAGLTKEFYTY
+2335 EPAKKAGLTDEFYTY

-2364 KAQKVL
+2364 NAQRQLAELRAKL
-2370 SAFREELNKKVKGFV
+2370 NREVNGFA

-2397 KDASLTKTY
+2397 KDTTLTKAY
-2406 TMEQI
+2406 TEAQI
-2411 DAAKRYKQLQA
+2411 AAAKQYKQFQA

-2435 SVTASDSRAAA
+2435 SVTADDSRAAA
-2446 DKLLK
+2446 ADLLDA
-2451 EHPEFEKWAKDVYA
+2451 HPEFEKWAKDVYA

-2476 GGLVSADMAQRMKEL
+2476 GGLVSADMAQYMKEL

-2521 KSAKGGNQDIM
+2521 KSAKGGNQNIM

-2624 NSFGMKALRSIN
+2624 KSFGMRALRSIN

-2698 GKGTTYYDPKT
+2698 GKGTT
-2709 GLSDRHHFKNGAV
+2709 
-2722 DKVAGGL
+2722 
-2729 NRVIDILS
+2729 
-2737 FANEAVEQYPRLAE
+2737 
-2751 FISTMED
+2751 
-2758 TGDVQKALYNA
+2758 
-2769 ADITTN
+2769 
-2775 FGRGGFAARKLNASL
+2775 
-2790 VPFFNPGMQGLS
+2790 
-2802 KNIRNVIDRRGWKEI
+2802 
-2817 GQLISRLLINGVA
+2817 
-2830 PGIIMGLLYD
+2830 
-2840 GLKEDDDYKEL
+2840 
-2851 SNYIKDSN
+2851 
-2859 ILIKIG
+2859 
-2865 DDKFIKV
+2865 
-2872 PMGREPSVITAFTNR
+2872 
-2887 MWRWLKGEPA
+2887 
-2897 SSAFADYPSF
+2897 
-2907 AIEQL
+2907 
-2912 APNNP
+2912 
-2917 LTNNIFAGITAMST
+2917 
-2931 NKNWYGGDIVSSY
+2931 
-2944 MEEKPDYLQYDEST
+2944 
-2958 DAFSIWLGEI
+2958 
-2968 TRHGKNGIEGLSPKK
+2968 
-2983 VNYLIDQYSGFIG
+2983 
-2996 DWVLPALSKKA
+2996 
-3007 DVPTVVKAFVVDSV
+3007 
-3021 RQNRLGSDFYDAL
+3021 
-3034 DEAKQVK
+3034 
-3041 ETEFATAADDA
+3041 
-3052 TYSYLYKQ
+3052 
-3060 SKAASEITKQIK
+3060 
-3072 EIYNSGEKTR
+3072 
-3082 KEKMSEARDLLELRN
+3082 
-3097 EIYRNALLTVGT
+3097 
-3109 YEETAKSIDSAD
+3109 
-3121 SDVVKREANRKAFGA
+3121 
-3136 EYALKTYNKDVGE
+3136 
-3149 KAAEYVAQGVTYDQY
+3149 
-3164 YAAYFATRGIT
+3164 
-3175 GDKDEN
+3175 
-3181 GKTITNSASRKKKE
+3181 
-3195 AIDKAVPNATT
+3195 
-3206 KQKHLLYEAI
+3206 
-3216 CVSEK
+3216 
-3221 VW
+3221 

>member
-1 MGKMTADELRRAG
+1 MDRKTLEQN
-14 EAYRSENNG
+14 Y
-23 AQKSP
+23 QKSFG
-28 VTVSANTEG
+28 A
-37 SGNKMTASELRQAGE
+37 
-52 AYRKANGLSDP
+52 
-63 IYMKSPA
+63 SPA
-70 TVVDKYSTPSTQ
+70 AELEQNYQRSGIDSLVQSVKKATQYNPS
-82 PTQAAPSTQPTQAAP
+82 APSTQPTQAAP
-97 AGASSRKQSEVMQE
+97 AGASSRKQSDAMKE
-111 QVGALKKQRDDAAI
+111 QLDTIKKQRDDAAI

-133 GNMQQQAKEQQKIA
+133 GNMPQQAKEQQKIA

-166 AEAVEDYNPDENKF
+166 AEAVEDYNPDENNF

-185 ALSGVQNAFQSM
+185 ALAGVQNAFQNM
-197 GQYAAAASSY
+197 RQYAAAASSY
-207 LSGNQEAQAWEAKRL
+207 LSGNPEVQAWEAKRL
-222 MDSGVS
+222 MESGVS

-299 AASVAGNKY
+299 AASAAGNKY
-308 ADSYEKYGNTDT
+308 ADAYEKYGNTDT

-394 YAIEKSLTGDSDEM
+394 YAIEKALTGDSDEM

-414 MLLGALAGGV
+414 ILLGALAGGV
-424 FGGGNAAMRSV
+424 LGGGNAAMRSV

-440 GKALNASPSAV
+440 GKALNASPAAV
-451 AQQVQEGLEK
+451 AQQVQEGMEK

-476 NPSNQMVG
+476 NPSSQMVG
-484 RLYEANRTFDRES
+484 RLYEANLTYDAES
-497 GLSKIQGD
+497 GLSKIQND
-505 ITQISAKEIKAMVSD
+505 ITQVSINEIKAMVSKAD
-520 AQALAQA
+520 ALAQA

-538 AVATAITEAQ
+538 AVATAITDAQ
-548 RTESIKTAEDS
+548 RTQSIKTAEGS
-559 VGRAFAPTVDNPV
+559 VGQAFAPTVDNPA
-572 NEGEKAY
+572 NAGEKAY

-636 KQAVSQAEYAQRVA
+636 KQAISQAEYAQRVA

-675 EERWLSVEQNTI
+675 DERWLSVEQNTI

-708 EIGYKKAEIPGSKK
+708 EIGYKKAEILGSKK
-722 KAVADV
+722 KTVAEV

-737 TIVWYEGAL
+737 TIVWFEGAV
-746 QVNGQYRLANGF
+746 QVNGQYRLTNGY

-786 LVADGKY
+786 LVADSKY
-793 SGMIDTLVENPDYA
+793 SGLIDTLVENPDYA

-820 YERNGIELDP
+820 YERNGIDLDP

-889 LSESQKALL
+889 LSEAQRALI
-898 DGMEGRTESTNSAED
+898 DGIEGRTEAEEAGKISYSLMREAVEKNNRPFAEQFADYKAGKMKPTELFALGNTSQYLQAAGIGNEPIVMAQSVVAKAQRKAKVDTHGHNLSDNVLLKLPEMLDKPVLLLKSDTVPNAAVIVTSTADSDGNPIVVALHLSRSEGFDIVTRVASLYGKENSRDFLAEQMLRGNLLGYSKKEANRLLHRDGLQLPRRNPAVDFDTISVAQDTDAVNNYSMQNSAED
-913 ASVKHSL
+913 ASGKHSL

-1035 GDEVILNYDP
+1035 GDEVLVNYDP
-1045 SGGIGYPSKTWYNR
+1045 AGGIGYPSKTWYNR
-1059 ALDATVKAAME
+1059 ALDSTVKAAMD
-1070 YSDSD
+1070 YSSSD

-1083 NGGAGAGAVLE
+1083 NGGAGSGTVLE

-1137 DIRYSLMDIPAM
+1137 DIRYSLMDT
-1149 DSEYSAAVESGN
+1149 DSTGRKLSTEQKKFFAGSKVIDGN
-1161 MQEAQRLVDEAAKA
+1161 GNLLVM
-1175 AGAILDASGRRPLH
+1175 
-1189 LYHGTN
+1189 YHGT
-1195 TFGYTKFRDGV
+1195 TAFGYITEFKRGKKGWLGPGIYLTSKRSDAQRYADAMGEGNGRLYEMYANITKPLVVTDGNPV
-1206 IYATPNQ
+1206 PGILK
-1213 SVAAGYGRTGY
+1213 AAYGRDSVYKSRSEKQANDPSIVTQADINKLR
-1224 AKPRL
+1224 AK
-1229 VSDMYVPDDGT
+1229 
-1240 METLIKNAKN
+1240 
-1250 VLDWEL
+1250 
-1256 QETTVND
+1256 
-1263 RQEAMDAV
+1263 
-1271 KKDADSIA
+1271 
-1279 ALVDK
+1279 
-1284 VWTSD
+1284 
-1289 AVDAMELTEEQ
+1289 
-1300 ENALYNVLSLPSYIS
+1300 
-1315 EVIDDIGTYT
+1315 
-1325 TVDEVA
+1325 
-1331 YWISRFNDGLP
+1331 
-1342 IIRSYI
+1342 
-1348 DENRD
+1348 
-1353 SLKSSPAWDMARLIL
+1353 
-1368 GYDLGD
+1368 GYDGIVWD
-1374 FAIDAEYRLLKSY
+1374 FG
-1387 EEDLLTNTNGSFVSA
+1387 GSKEVS
-1402 DVVREEVE
+1402 V
-1410 KAKDIGSYTLYG
+1410 
-1422 FAGDRPLVIDG
+1422 
-1433 GGAFWANVPVDVW
+1433 
-1446 GGTYTTDDIV
+1446 
-1456 KRAKDEGYTSV
+1456 
-1467 LIKNINDVAMNNY
+1467 
-1480 SANIKADIYA
+1480 
-1490 FFSPEQV
+1490 FSPEQV
-1497 KSADPVTYDDKGNVI
+1497 KLADNVD
-1512 PLSERFN
+1512 P
-1519 PDNPDIR
+1519 
-1526 YSLMDDVY
+1526 
-1534 LDAVKRGDMTT
+1534 
-1545 VQQMVDEAAK
+1545 
-1555 AAGYETR
+1555 
-1562 LLHGTSKKFT
+1562 TS
-1572 KFEATGSKTESP
+1572 SK
-1584 SAKLGIW
+1584 
-1591 LSDSKRTAESYS
+1591 
-1603 TPQST
+1603 
-1608 DYNDSNR
+1608 
-1615 SEWTRIFNAA
+1615 
-1625 EEVDKKIPNAVLGD
+1625 
-1639 NNDERF
+1639 
-1645 FAASEGYWNLAEL
+1645 
-1658 GKLFKEYLPN
+1658 
-1668 DYKELKERGVFK
+1668 
-1680 DGEKHIRLTRETFD
+1680 
-1694 KGDNYAVYKDVIDR
+1694 
-1708 QGELL
+1708 
-1713 EWVNDLGRVR
+1713 
-1723 IYPSQLFSIIRNQIY
+1723 
-1738 DGVLRTLAKGDIEP
+1738 
-1752 RIVDAYVDTRNF
+1752 
-1764 AKASPPYHEDTQKVK
+1764 
-1779 KIRAARSSGKDGIV
+1779 
-1793 FEGMFDGGER
+1793 
-1803 SNHYV
+1803 
-1808 VFDPARIKSAA
+1808 
-1819 PVTYDDNGN
+1819 
-1828 VIPLSERFNRKNED
+1828 D

-1850 AKYMADIDK
+1850 AQYMADIDK

-1871 LKAAQAQV
+1871 LKAAQAEV
-1879 KDLRKQ
+1879 KNIRQQ
-1885 LLEMRNRAE
+1885 LADYRQQA
-1894 YAELQTKVTE
+1894 
-1904 RLTVDPIK
+1904 
-1912 AKRDIGRFLR
+1912 
-1922 KNGITND
+1922 
-1929 EAIKTLTAEIEDAFN
+1929 TAE
-1944 SVYRGEKTDIDS
+1944 
-1956 VAKKVADTI
+1956 AKM
-1965 LKEATI
+1965 
-1971 ADPLKAEK
+1971 
-1979 ADIRKSLSQRTFVIG
+1979 
-1994 EQLRGDIVHKYGSL
+1994 
-2008 TNFRKKYGNI
+2008 
-2018 IRIKTRENANVGD
+2018 
-2031 GVAFDVAYSE
+2031 
-2041 LQSEF
+2041 
-2046 PGIFRDAETEWETFE
+2046 
-2061 NTVEVADYA
+2061 
-2070 KDSERIPLS
+2070 
-2079 YAVDEEEFARS
+2079 
-2090 ITNQLTDLFWIQ
+2090 
-2102 KGLVTEA
+2102 
-2109 DKAKA
+2109 
-2114 KADAATEN
+2114 
-2122 AVAAAVEAERQRGQK
+2122 
-2137 EIAANDRWRDAETKL
+2137 NDRWRDAETKL

-2177 ALAKQYRADLRA
+2177 ALSKQYRADLRA

-2215 DRIDRVVREDQAKSK
+2215 DRIDRVVREDRAKSK
-2230 ARLRA
+2230 ARLRT
-2235 AEQKSTTTDDVAKVL
+2235 AEQKSTTTEDVAKVL

-2262 AKIAES
+2262 AKADKD

-2319 DLNGKKIGNKN
+2319 DLNGKKIGDKN

-2335 DPAEKAGLTKEFYTY
+2335 EPAKKAGLTDEFYTY

-2364 KAQKVL
+2364 NAQRQLAELRAKL
-2370 SAFREELNKKVKGFV
+2370 NREVNGFA

-2397 KDASLTKTY
+2397 KDTTLTKAY
-2406 TMEQI
+2406 TEAQI
-2411 DAAKRYKQLQA
+2411 SAAKQYKQFQA

-2435 SVTASDSRAAA
+2435 SVTADDSRAAA
-2446 DKLLK
+2446 ADLLDA
-2451 EHPEFEKWAKDVYA
+2451 HPEFEKWAKDVYA

-2476 GGLVSADMAQRMKEL
+2476 GGLVSADMAQYMKEL

-2698 GKGTTYYDPKT
+2698 GKGTTYYDPKS
-2709 GLSDRHHFKNGAV
+2709 GLSDRYHFKNGAV

-2758 TGDVQKALYNA
+2758 TGDVQQALYNA

-2840 GLKEDDDYKEL
+2840 GLKEDGDYKEL

-2865 DDKFIKV
+2865 DNKFIKV

-2897 SSAFADYPSF
+2897 SSAFAGYPSF
-2907 AIEQL
+2907 AIEQI

-2931 NKNWYGGDIVSSY
+2931 NKTWYGGDIVSSY

-2996 DWVLPALSKKA
+2996 DWLLPALSKKA
-3007 DVPTVVKAFVVDSV
+3007 DVPAVVKAFVVDSV

-3041 ETEFATAADDA
+3041 ETELATAADDA

-3060 SKAASEITKQIK
+3060 SKAASEITKQLK

-3097 EIYRNALLTVGT
+3097 EIYRKALLTVGT
-3109 YEETAKSIDSAD
+3109 YEETAKSIGSAD

-3149 KAAEYVAQGVTYDQY
+3149 KAAENVAQGVTYDQY
-3164 YAAYFATRGIT
+3164 YAAYFAARGIT

-3195 AIDKAVPNATT
+3195 AIDKAVPGAST

-3216 CVSEK
+3216 GVSEK